1 MKRLKKLVSSILIT
15 MLTVA
20 TLGIISAVKA
30 ASAGPLY
37 LGIVSLRRSGYGY
50 QQGGASGK
58 VWKIAEYD
66 SENGKTADLSK
77 TIYCIKGGPG
87 FGSSDMATG
96 GVPTI
101 SKYTQKFNL
110 KDLASIPSTYSK
122 ILPTGT
128 NYNSLMWLLDNIY
141 IMPAAGTDNKTARE
155 AFLESKIPDEF
166 YEYVTD
172 DDIDVVQQLAI
183 WYFTNPSGDKYHYE
197 TTNLKVN
204 SIANVDSNYVS
215 IGDLAQYNGGDDG
228 RDREDAIEALFQY
241 YITNAKANSNYKSTN
256 NTTSP
261 IEIVKNNATMTK
273 VGSNYVAGP
282 YKINQLLNV
291 DYTLSATFTDIN
303 GKTITPTI
311 GIKNSSGNIVSTT
324 KSLKELVGQEFYL
337 SMPVSSNISGIK
349 MTVNTSYTSK
359 TVDYWSVADA
369 PTTEQ
374 PVVIVDETPFKFSD
388 TTSIVVPK
396 PFDLSLRKFITNING
411 TEITNRIP
419 QVDVSKLASGEAT
432 TATYNHPKNPLR
444 VAIGDEVT
452 YTIRV
457 YNEGEVDGY
466 VEEITD
472 HLPEQLE
479 FIVDDQVNIQY
490 GWKIASSS
498 DLKTIK
504 TEYLSKAKET
514 TDGANKISAFNGKT
528 LAYKDVKIKCRVVST
543 DPMPTKITNIA
554 DITRFTD
561 GDGNTVTDRDS
572 QANNVQLPTGKD
584 LENYRDSEINRGE
597 EYIPGQQDDD
607 DFEKLTLK
615 DFDLS
620 LRKFITGVN
629 GTAITNREPKVNVT
643 PLNNGGTTAIYNHP
657 KTPVSV
663 AIGDLVEYTIRVY
676 NEAEIDGYVEEI
688 TDHLPDQLEFVSGNA
703 TNTKYG
709 WVVDSTNSKI
719 IRTNYL
725 SKAKES
731 SAGSNKIKAFNGTT
745 LDYKDVKVVC
755 KVVSTDPMPTK
766 ITNIAD
772 ISNFT
777 DGNGNKVTDRDSQE
791 NNVNIPSD
799 LPGYK
804 DDEIGKDYVPGQ
816 QDDDDFEKLKIKE
829 FDLALR
835 KFITKLNDEE
845 ITSRIPQPD
854 VTKLAD
860 GTATTATYNH
870 PKNPI
875 DVTIGDIVEYT
886 IRVYNEGEVDGYV
899 QEITDHLPDQLEFV
913 ANDETNIKYGWT
925 VDGNNSKIIR
935 TKYLSKENDTAEG
948 ENKITSFN
956 GTTLDYKDV
965 KVVCKVIE
973 TKPMPTKITNIADIS
988 DFTDGNGN
996 KVKDRDSQENN
1007 VNIPS
1012 DLPGYKDDE
1021 IGKNYVPGQQ
1031 DDDDFEKLKIKEFD
1045 LALRKFI
1052 TKVNDENIS
1061 SRVPVVD
1068 ITQLKNGTATTATY
1082 DHPKTPIKVKIDDV
1096 VEYTI
1101 RVYNEGGV
1109 DGYVEEITD
1118 HLPDQLEFIADNE
1131 TNKKYGWSVDNQN
1144 SKVVKTTYLSKAN
1157 EKVAGEN
1164 KIPAFDGTTL
1174 SYKEVKI
1181 ACKVISTNPMPTKIT
1196 NIADIS
1202 DFTNGNGEKV
1212 KDRDSEENNVNIPS
1226 DLPGYKDDEIG
1237 KDYVPGQ
1244 QDDDDFEK
1252 LEVKPLEFDLA
1263 LRKFI
1268 TKVND
1273 EEITSRIP
1281 KVDITKLASGEATTA
1296 IYNHSKTPV
1305 EVAIDDIVEYTIRVY
1320 NEGEI
1325 DGYAEEIKD
1334 HLPDQLE
1341 LIADNE
1347 TNKAYG
1353 WTVDDQDSKVIK
1365 TTYLSKANEKVA
1377 GENKIPAFDG
1387 TTLSYKDVKVVCK
1400 VVETNQMPKKITN
1413 LADVSD
1419 FTDGDG
1425 NKVTDRDSEKD
1436 NVKIPE
1442 DRPGY
1447 KDDESNKD
1455 YVPGQ
1460 EDDDDFEKVTVAK
1473 FDLSLRKFITAVND
1487 TEITSRIPQVDVT
1500 PIKDG
1505 SGTTAKYDH
1514 PKDPVLVSNGNI
1526 VTYTIRVYN
1535 EGEIDGY
1542 ASEIK
1547 DDMPQGLKFLTDNK
1561 TNIEYRWKM
1570 LDKDGKETENLDE
1583 AVSIVTDY
1591 LSKEQEKT
1599 AGANLLKAFDG
1610 EKLDYRDVKVAFEVT
1625 EPNTSDRILI
1635 NQAQISKNTNKD
1647 GKDVK
1652 DQDSVPDKWNEGE
1665 DDQDIEKVKVQYFD
1679 LSLRKWVTQAIVTE
1693 NGEDKI
1699 IESGHKAEDDPED
1712 VVKVDLKKSKINK
1725 VTIKFRYK
1733 IRVKNE
1739 GNIAG
1744 YAKELKDYIPDGL
1757 KFVAEDNPLWKQID
1771 EKTIT
1776 TDQTKDILL
1785 QPGDTTEVEVLLT
1798 WINDS
1803 ENFGVMD
1810 NWAEISKDHNDFNSP
1825 DIDSTPDN
1833 NKKGEDDIDD
1843 APVSVGVQTGQIR
1856 TFTTIGLAVLVIL
1869 SSGVALIKKFVL

>member
-1 MKRLKKLVSSILIT
+1 MKKLIKLVSSILIT
-15 MLTVA
+15 MLTVT
-20 TLGIISAVKA
+20 TLGSISAVKA

-37 LGIVSLRRSGYGY
+37 LGIVSLRSSGYGY
-50 QQGGASGK
+50 QQTGDK

-66 SENGKTADLSK
+66 SQNGKTANLSK

-122 ILPTGT
+122 ILPTGS

-141 IMPAAGTDNKTARE
+141 IMPAIGTDNTTARE
-155 AFLESKIPDEF
+155 EFLKSKIPDKF

-183 WYFTNPSGDKYHYE
+183 WYFTNPEGKYHYA
-197 TTNLKVN
+197 TTNFKIN
-204 SIANVDSNYVS
+204 SIANVDSNYAS
-215 IGDLAQYNGGDDG
+215 MGDIFGDDG
-228 RDREDAIEALFQY
+228 WNREDAIEALFKY

-261 IEIVKNNATMTK
+261 IEIVKSNATMTK
-273 VGSNYVAGP
+273 EGNNYVAGP

-291 DYTLSATFTDIN
+291 DYTLNATFTDIN
-303 GKTITPTI
+303 ETTITPSI
-311 GIKNSSGNIVSTT
+311 GIKNINGTVTVTSKT
-324 KSLKELVGQEFYL
+324 LKELVGQEFYL
-337 SMPVSSNISGIK
+337 MMPTSSNISGIK

-374 PVVIVDETPFKFSD
+374 PVVIVNETPLKFSD

-419 QVDVSKLASGEAT
+419 QEDVSKLASGEAT
-432 TATYNHPKNPLR
+432 TATYNHPKTPLK
-444 VAIGDEVT
+444 VAIGDVVT

-457 YNEGEVDGY
+457 YNEGEIDGY

-472 HLPEQLE
+472 HLPDQLE
-479 FIVDDQVNIQY
+479 FIVDDQVNIEY
-490 GWKIASSS
+490 GWKIASST

-504 TEYLSKAKET
+504 TEYLSKANET

-528 LAYKDVKIKCRVVST
+528 LAYKDVKIKCRVVAT
-543 DPMPTKITNIA
+543 DPMADKITNIA
-554 DITRFTD
+554 DITKFTD
-561 GDGNTVTDRDS
+561 GNGNTVTDRDS
-572 QANNVQLPTGKD
+572 QENNVNLPNGKN

-615 DFDLS
+615 EFDLS

-629 GTAITNREPKVNVT
+629 GTAITNREPQVNVT
-643 PLNNGGTTAIYNHP
+643 PLKNSGTTAIYNHP

-688 TDHLPDQLEFVSGNA
+688 TDHLPDQLEFVAGNEI
-703 TNTKYG
+703 NTKYG
-709 WVVDSTNSKI
+709 WVVDSTNSKT

-725 SKAKES
+725 SKAKEAS
-731 SAGSNKIKAFNGTT
+731 EGANKIKAFDGEK

-772 ISNFT
+772 ITKFT
-777 DGNGNKVTDRDSQE
+777 DGNGNTVTDRDSQE

-835 KFITKLNDEE
+835 KFITKVNNTE
-845 ITSRIPQPD
+845 IKSRIPQVD
-854 VTKLAD
+854 
-860 GTATTATYNH
+860 TT
-870 PKNPI
+870 P
-875 DVTIGDIVEYT
+875 
-886 IRVYNEGEVDGYV
+886 
-899 QEITDHLPDQLEFV
+899 
-913 ANDETNIKYGWT
+913 
-925 VDGNNSKIIR
+925 
-935 TKYLSKENDTAEG
+935 
-948 ENKITSFN
+948 
-956 GTTLDYKDV
+956 
-965 KVVCKVIE
+965 
-973 TKPMPTKITNIADIS
+973 
-988 DFTDGNGN
+988 
-996 KVKDRDSQENN
+996 
-1007 VNIPS
+1007 
-1012 DLPGYKDDE
+1012 
-1021 IGKNYVPGQQ
+1021 
-1031 DDDDFEKLKIKEFD
+1031 
-1045 LALRKFI
+1045 
-1052 TKVNDENIS
+1052 
-1061 SRVPVVD
+1061 
-1068 ITQLKNGTATTATY
+1068 LKNGTGTTAIY
-1082 DHPKTPIKVKIDDV
+1082 NHSKEPVKVSLGAV

-1101 RVYNEGGV
+1101 RVYNEGQV
-1109 DGYVEEITD
+1109 DGYVEEIKD
-1118 HLPDQLEFIADNE
+1118 HLPDQLEFVKDNE
-1131 TNKKYGWSVDNQN
+1131 TNKKYGWTVDSTD
-1144 SKVVKTTYLSKAN
+1144 SKVIKTSYLSKEN

-1174 SYKEVKI
+1174 SYKEVKV
-1181 ACKVISTNPMPTKIT
+1181 ACKVVSTDPMPSKIT
-1196 NIADIS
+1196 NLADIS
-1202 DFTNGNGEKV
+1202 DFTDGE
-1212 KDRDSEENNVNIPS
+1212 
-1226 DLPGYKDDEIG
+1226 
-1237 KDYVPGQ
+1237 
-1244 QDDDDFEK
+1244 
-1252 LEVKPLEFDLA
+1252 
-1263 LRKFI
+1263 
-1268 TKVND
+1268 
-1273 EEITSRIP
+1273 
-1281 KVDITKLASGEATTA
+1281 
-1296 IYNHSKTPV
+1296 
-1305 EVAIDDIVEYTIRVY
+1305 
-1320 NEGEI
+1320 
-1325 DGYAEEIKD
+1325 
-1334 HLPDQLE
+1334 
-1341 LIADNE
+1341 
-1347 TNKAYG
+1347 
-1353 WTVDDQDSKVIK
+1353 
-1365 TTYLSKANEKVA
+1365 
-1377 GENKIPAFDG
+1377 
-1387 TTLSYKDVKVVCK
+1387 
-1400 VVETNQMPKKITN
+1400 
-1413 LADVSD
+1413 
-1419 FTDGDG
+1419 G
-1425 NKVTDRDSEKD
+1425 NKVTDRDSKED

-1447 KDDESNKD
+1447 KDDESKKD

-1460 EDDDDFEKVTVAK
+1460 EDDDDFEKVTLVK
-1473 FDLSLRKFITAVND
+1473 FDLSLRKFITAVNN

-1505 SGTTAKYDH
+1505 SSTTAKYDH

-1526 VTYTIRVYN
+1526 VTYTIRVFN
-1535 EGEIDGY
+1535 EGEMDGY

-1583 AVSIVTDY
+1583 AISIVTDY

-1635 NQAQISKNTNKD
+1635 NQAQISKDSDKD
-1647 GKDVK
+1647 GNDVT

-1693 NGEDKI
+1693 NGEEKI

-1744 YAKELKDYIPDGL
+1744 YAKELKDYIPNGL
-1757 KFVAEDNPLWKQID
+1757 KFVPEDNPLWKQID

-1785 QPGDTTEVEVLLT
+1785 QPGDTTEVEVVLT

-1843 APVSVGVQTGQIR
+1843 APVSVGVQTGQIK
-1856 TFTTIGLAVLVIL
+1856 TFTTISLAVLVIL
-1869 SSGVALIKKFVL
+1869 SSGVVLIKKFVL

>member
-1 MKRLKKLVSSILIT
+1 MKKFKKLVSSILIT

-20 TLGIISAVKA
+20 TLGSISAVKA

-37 LGIVSLRRSGYGY
+37 LGIVSLRRAGYGY
-50 QQGGASGK
+50 QQEGSK

-110 KDLASIPSTYSK
+110 KDLASIPSTYSR
-122 ILPTGT
+122 ILPTGS

-141 IMPAAGTDNKTARE
+141 IMPAIGTDNTTARE
-155 AFLESKIPDEF
+155 EFLKSKIPNEL
-166 YEYVTD
+166 YELITD
-172 DDIDVVQQLAI
+172 DDIDAVQQLAI

-197 TTNLKVN
+197 TSNFKIN
-204 SIANVDSNYVS
+204 SIANVDSNYAS
-215 IGDLAQYNGGDDG
+215 MGDIFGDDG
-228 RDREDAIEALFQY
+228 WDREDAIEALFQY

-261 IEIVKNNATMTK
+261 IEIVKSNATMTK

-291 DYTLSATFTDIN
+291 DYTLNATFTDIN
-303 GKTITPTI
+303 GTTITPSI
-311 GIKNSSGNIVSTT
+311 GIKDVSENVTATT
-324 KSLKELVGQEFYL
+324 KTLKELVGQEFYL
-337 SMPVSSNISGIK
+337 IMPTSSNISGIK

-359 TVDYWSVADA
+359 TVDYWSVVDA

-374 PVVIVDETPFKFSD
+374 PVVIVNETPLNFSD

-432 TATYNHPKNPLR
+432 TATYNHPKTPLK
-444 VAIGDEVT
+444 VAIGDVVT

-457 YNEGEVDGY
+457 YNEGDIDGY

-472 HLPEQLE
+472 HLPDQLE
-479 FIVDDQVNIQY
+479 FIVDDQVNIEN
-490 GWKIASSS
+490 GWKIASST

-504 TEYLSKAKET
+504 TEYLSKANET
-514 TDGANKISAFNGKT
+514 TDGANKISAFNGTT
-528 LAYKDVKIKCRVVST
+528 LAYKDVKIKCRVVAT
-543 DPMPTKITNIA
+543 DPMADKITNIA
-554 DITRFTD
+554 DITKFTD

-572 QANNVQLPTGKD
+572 QENNVNLPTGKD
-584 LENYRDSEINRGE
+584 LENYKDSEINRGE

-615 DFDLS
+615 EFDLS

-629 GTAITNREPKVNVT
+629 GTVITNREPQVNVT
-643 PLNNGGTTAIYNHP
+643 PLKNGGTTATYNHP

-688 TDHLPDQLEFVSGNA
+688 TDHLPDQLEFVTGNEI
-703 TNTKYG
+703 NTKYG

-725 SKAKES
+725 SKAKEAS
-731 SAGSNKIKAFNGTT
+731 EGANKIKAFDGTK
-745 LDYKDVKVVC
+745 LDYKDVKVIC
-755 KVVSTDPMPTK
+755 KVVSTNPMPTK

-772 ISNFT
+772 ITKFT
-777 DGNGNKVTDRDSQE
+777 DGNGNTVTDRDSQE

-854 VTKLAD
+854 VSKLAD

-870 PKNPI
+870 PK
-875 DVTIGDIVEYT
+875 
-886 IRVYNEGEVDGYV
+886 
-899 QEITDHLPDQLEFV
+899 
-913 ANDETNIKYGWT
+913 
-925 VDGNNSKIIR
+925 
-935 TKYLSKENDTAEG
+935 
-948 ENKITSFN
+948 
-956 GTTLDYKDV
+956 
-965 KVVCKVIE
+965 
-973 TKPMPTKITNIADIS
+973 
-988 DFTDGNGN
+988 
-996 KVKDRDSQENN
+996 
-1007 VNIPS
+1007 
-1012 DLPGYKDDE
+1012 
-1021 IGKNYVPGQQ
+1021 
-1031 DDDDFEKLKIKEFD
+1031 
-1045 LALRKFI
+1045 
-1052 TKVNDENIS
+1052 
-1061 SRVPVVD
+1061 
-1068 ITQLKNGTATTATY
+1068 
-1082 DHPKTPIKVKIDDV
+1082 TPISVAIGDV

-1101 RVYNEGGV
+1101 RVYNEAEV

-1118 HLPDQLEFIADNE
+1118 HLPDQLEFIAGNE
-1131 TNKKYGWSVDNQN
+1131 TNTKYGWTVDSNN
-1144 SKVVKTTYLSKAN
+1144 SKIIKTKYLSKAN
-1157 EKVAGEN
+1157 ETAEGDN
-1164 KIPAFDGTTL
+1164 KIKAFDGTKL
-1174 SYKEVKI
+1174 DYKDVKVV
-1181 ACKVISTNPMPTKIT
+1181 CKVVSTDPMPTKIT
-1196 NIADIS
+1196 NIADITK
-1202 DFTNGNGEKV
+1202 FTDGNGNTV
-1212 KDRDSEENNVNIPS
+1212 TDRDSQENNVNIPS

-1252 LEVKPLEFDLA
+1252 LKIKEFDLA

-1268 TKVND
+1268 TKVNNT
-1273 EEITSRIP
+1273 EIKSRIP
-1281 KVDITKLASGEATTA
+1281 QVDTTPLKNGTGTTA
-1296 IYNHSKTPV
+1296 IYNHSKEPV
-1305 EVAIDDIVEYTIRVY
+1305 KVSLGAVVEYIIRVY
-1320 NEGEI
+1320 NEGQV
-1325 DGYAEEIKD
+1325 DGYVEEIKD

-1341 LIADNE
+1341 FIKDNE
-1347 TNKAYG
+1347 TNKKYG
-1353 WTVDDQDSKVIK
+1353 WTVDSTDSKVIK
-1365 TTYLSKANEKVA
+1365 TSYLSKANEKVA

-1387 TTLSYKDVKVVCK
+1387 TTLSYKEVKVDCK
-1400 VVETNQMPKKITN
+1400 VVSTDPMPSKITN
-1413 LADVSD
+1413 LADISD
-1419 FTDGDG
+1419 FTDGEG
-1425 NKVTDRDSEKD
+1425 NKVTDRDSKED

-1447 KDDESNKD
+1447 KDDESKKD

-1460 EDDDDFEKVTVAK
+1460 EDDDDFEKVTLVK
-1473 FDLSLRKFITAVND
+1473 FDLSLRKFITAVNN

-1505 SGTTAKYDH
+1505 SSTTAKYDH

-1526 VTYTIRVYN
+1526 VTYTIRVFN
-1535 EGEIDGY
+1535 EGEMDGY

-1635 NQAQISKNTNKD
+1635 NQAQISKDSDKD
-1647 GKDVK
+1647 GNDVT

-1679 LSLRKWVTQAIVTE
+1679 LSLRKWVTQAIVSE
-1693 NGEDKI
+1693 NGEEKI

-1744 YAKELKDYIPDGL
+1744 YAKELKDYIPNGL
-1757 KFVAEDNPLWKQID
+1757 KFVPEDNPLWKQID

-1785 QPGDTTEVEVLLT
+1785 QPGDTTEVEVVLT

-1843 APVSVGVQTGQIR
+1843 APVSVGVQTGQIK
-1856 TFTTIGLAVLVIL
+1856 TFTTISLAVLVIL
-1869 SSGVALIKKFVL
+1869 SSGVVLIKKFVL

>member
-1 MKRLKKLVSSILIT
+1 MKKFKKLVSIILIT

-20 TLGIISAVKA
+20 TLGSISAVKA

-37 LGIVSLRRSGYGY
+37 LGIVSLRRAGYGY
-50 QQGGASGK
+50 QQEGSK

-122 ILPTGT
+122 ILPTGS

-141 IMPAAGTDNKTARE
+141 IMPAIGTDNTTARE
-155 AFLESKIPDEF
+155 EFLKSKIPNELYDLI
-166 YEYVTD
+166 TD
-172 DDIDVVQQLAI
+172 DDIDAVQQLAI

-197 TTNLKVN
+197 TSNFKIN
-204 SIANVDSNYVS
+204 SIANVDSNYAS
-215 IGDLAQYNGGDDG
+215 MGDIFGDDG
-228 RDREDAIEALFQY
+228 WDREDAIEALFQY

-261 IEIVKNNATMTK
+261 IEIVKSNATMTK

-291 DYTLSATFTDIN
+291 DYTLNATFTDIN
-303 GKTITPTI
+303 GTTITPSI
-311 GIKNSSGNIVSTT
+311 GIKDVSGNVTATT
-324 KSLKELVGQEFYL
+324 KTLKELVGQEFYL
-337 SMPVSSNISGIK
+337 IMPTSSNISGIK

-374 PVVIVDETPFKFSD
+374 PVVIVNETPLNFSD
-388 TTSIVVPK
+388 ATSIVVPK

-432 TATYNHPKNPLR
+432 TATYNHTKTPLK
-444 VAIGDEVT
+444 VAIGDVVT

-457 YNEGEVDGY
+457 YNEGDIDGY

-472 HLPEQLE
+472 HLPDQLE
-479 FIVDDQVNIQY
+479 FIVDDQVNIEY
-490 GWKIASSS
+490 GWKIASST

-504 TEYLSKAKET
+504 TEYLSKANET
-514 TDGANKISAFNGKT
+514 TDGANKISAFNGTT
-528 LAYKDVKIKCRVVST
+528 LAYKDVKIKCRVVAT
-543 DPMPTKITNIA
+543 DPMADKITNIA
-554 DITRFTD
+554 DITKFTD

-572 QANNVQLPTGKD
+572 QENNVNLPTGKN

-615 DFDLS
+615 EFDLS

-629 GTAITNREPKVNVT
+629 GTAITNREPQVNVT
-643 PLNNGGTTAIYNHP
+643 PLKNGGTTAIYNHP

-688 TDHLPDQLEFVSGNA
+688 TDHLPDQLEFVTGNEI
-703 TNTKYG
+703 NTKYG

-725 SKAKES
+725 SKAKETS
-731 SAGSNKIKAFNGTT
+731 EGANKIKAFDGTK

-772 ISNFT
+772 ITKFT
-777 DGNGNKVTDRDSQE
+777 DGNGNTVTDRDSQE

-854 VTKLAD
+854 VSKLAD

-870 PKNPI
+870 PK
-875 DVTIGDIVEYT
+875 
-886 IRVYNEGEVDGYV
+886 
-899 QEITDHLPDQLEFV
+899 
-913 ANDETNIKYGWT
+913 
-925 VDGNNSKIIR
+925 
-935 TKYLSKENDTAEG
+935 
-948 ENKITSFN
+948 
-956 GTTLDYKDV
+956 
-965 KVVCKVIE
+965 
-973 TKPMPTKITNIADIS
+973 
-988 DFTDGNGN
+988 
-996 KVKDRDSQENN
+996 
-1007 VNIPS
+1007 
-1012 DLPGYKDDE
+1012 
-1021 IGKNYVPGQQ
+1021 
-1031 DDDDFEKLKIKEFD
+1031 
-1045 LALRKFI
+1045 
-1052 TKVNDENIS
+1052 
-1061 SRVPVVD
+1061 
-1068 ITQLKNGTATTATY
+1068 
-1082 DHPKTPIKVKIDDV
+1082 TPISVAIGDV

-1101 RVYNEGGV
+1101 RVYNEAEV

-1118 HLPDQLEFIADNE
+1118 HLPDQLEFVAGNE
-1131 TNKKYGWSVDNQN
+1131 TNTKYGWTVDSNN
-1144 SKVVKTTYLSKAN
+1144 SKIIKTKYLSKAN
-1157 EKVAGEN
+1157 ETTEGDN
-1164 KIPAFDGTTL
+1164 KIKAFDGTKL
-1174 SYKEVKI
+1174 DYKDVKVV
-1181 ACKVISTNPMPTKIT
+1181 CKVVSTDPMPTKIT
-1196 NIADIS
+1196 NIADITK
-1202 DFTNGNGEKV
+1202 FTDGNGNTV
-1212 KDRDSEENNVNIPS
+1212 TDRDSQENNVNIPS

-1252 LEVKPLEFDLA
+1252 LKIKEFDLA

-1268 TKVND
+1268 TKVNNT
-1273 EEITSRIP
+1273 EIKSRIP
-1281 KVDITKLASGEATTA
+1281 QVDTTPLKNGTGTTA
-1296 IYNHSKTPV
+1296 IYNHSKEPV
-1305 EVAIDDIVEYTIRVY
+1305 KVSLGAVVEYTIRVY
-1320 NEGEI
+1320 NEGQV
-1325 DGYAEEIKD
+1325 DGYVEEIKD

-1341 LIADNE
+1341 FIKDNE
-1347 TNKAYG
+1347 TNKKYG
-1353 WTVDDQDSKVIK
+1353 WTVDSTDSKVIK
-1365 TTYLSKANEKVA
+1365 TSYLCKANEKVA

-1387 TTLSYKDVKVVCK
+1387 TTLSYKEVKVACK
-1400 VVETNQMPKKITN
+1400 VVSTDPMPSKITN
-1413 LADVSD
+1413 LADISD
-1419 FTDGDG
+1419 FTDGEG
-1425 NKVTDRDSEKD
+1425 NKVTDRDSKED

-1447 KDDESNKD
+1447 KDDESKKD

-1460 EDDDDFEKVTVAK
+1460 EDDDDFEKVTLVK
-1473 FDLSLRKFITAVND
+1473 FDLSLRKFITAVNN

-1505 SGTTAKYDH
+1505 SSTTAKYDH

-1526 VTYTIRVYN
+1526 VTYTIRVFN
-1535 EGEIDGY
+1535 EGEMDGY

-1635 NQAQISKNTNKD
+1635 NQAQISKDSDKD
-1647 GKDVK
+1647 GNDVT

-1693 NGEDKI
+1693 NGEEKI

-1744 YAKELKDYIPDGL
+1744 YAKELKDYIPNGL
-1757 KFVAEDNPLWKQID
+1757 KFVPEDNPLWKQID

-1785 QPGDTTEVEVLLT
+1785 QPGDTTEVEVVLT

-1843 APVSVGVQTGQIR
+1843 APVSVGVQTGQIK

-1869 SSGVALIKKFVL
+1869 SSGVVLIKKFVL

>member
-1 MKRLKKLVSSILIT
+1 MKKFKKLVSSILIT

-20 TLGIISAVKA
+20 TLGSISAVKA

-37 LGIVSLRRSGYGY
+37 LGIVSLRRAGYGY
-50 QQGGASGK
+50 QQEGSK

-122 ILPTGT
+122 ILPTGS

-141 IMPAAGTDNKTARE
+141 IMPAIGTDNTTARE
-155 AFLESKIPDEF
+155 EFLKSKIPNEL
-166 YEYVTD
+166 YELVTD
-172 DDIDVVQQLAI
+172 DDIDAVQQLAI

-197 TTNLKVN
+197 TSNFKIN
-204 SIANVDSNYVS
+204 SIANVDSNYAS
-215 IGDLAQYNGGDDG
+215 MGDIFGDDG
-228 RDREDAIEALFQY
+228 WDREDAIEALFQY
-241 YITNAKANSNYKSTN
+241 YITNAKANSSYQSTN

-261 IEIVKNNATMTK
+261 IEIVKSNAKMFK
-273 VGSNYVAGP
+273 VRDNYIAGP

-291 DYTLSATFTDIN
+291 DYTLNATFTDMD
-303 GKTITPTI
+303 GTPITPRIAYRDLDDTTDIPSTGDGTI
-311 GIKNSSGNIVSTT
+311 LATSEA
-324 KSLKELVGQEFYL
+324 LKELVGQEFYL
-337 SMPVSSNISGIK
+337 MMPTSSNISGIK

-374 PVVIVDETPFKFSD
+374 PVVIANETPLNFSD

-432 TATYNHPKNPLR
+432 TATYNHPKTPLK
-444 VAIGDEVT
+444 VAIGDVVT

-457 YNEGEVDGY
+457 YNEGDIDGY

-479 FIVDDQVNIQY
+479 FIVNDQVNIEY
-490 GWKIASSS
+490 GWKIASST

-504 TEYLSKAKET
+504 TEYLSKANET
-514 TDGANKISAFNGKT
+514 TDGANKISAFNGTT
-528 LAYKDVKIKCRVVST
+528 LAYKDVKIKCRVVAT
-543 DPMPTKITNIA
+543 EPMADKITNIA
-554 DITRFTD
+554 DITKFTD

-572 QANNVQLPTGKD
+572 QENNVNLPTGKD

-615 DFDLS
+615 EFDLS

-629 GTAITNREPKVNVT
+629 GTAITNREPQVNVT
-643 PLNNGGTTAIYNHP
+643 PLKNGGTTAIYNHP

-688 TDHLPDQLEFVSGNA
+688 TDHLPDQLEFVAGNE

-725 SKAKES
+725 SKAKEAS
-731 SAGSNKIKAFNGTT
+731 EGANKIKAFDGEK

-755 KVVSTDPMPTK
+755 KVVTTDPMPTK

-772 ISNFT
+772 ITKFT
-777 DGNGNKVTDRDSQE
+777 DGNGNTVTDRDSQE

-854 VTKLAD
+854 VSKLAD

-870 PKNPI
+870 PK
-875 DVTIGDIVEYT
+875 
-886 IRVYNEGEVDGYV
+886 
-899 QEITDHLPDQLEFV
+899 
-913 ANDETNIKYGWT
+913 
-925 VDGNNSKIIR
+925 
-935 TKYLSKENDTAEG
+935 
-948 ENKITSFN
+948 
-956 GTTLDYKDV
+956 
-965 KVVCKVIE
+965 
-973 TKPMPTKITNIADIS
+973 
-988 DFTDGNGN
+988 
-996 KVKDRDSQENN
+996 
-1007 VNIPS
+1007 
-1012 DLPGYKDDE
+1012 
-1021 IGKNYVPGQQ
+1021 
-1031 DDDDFEKLKIKEFD
+1031 
-1045 LALRKFI
+1045 
-1052 TKVNDENIS
+1052 
-1061 SRVPVVD
+1061 
-1068 ITQLKNGTATTATY
+1068 
-1082 DHPKTPIKVKIDDV
+1082 TPISVAIGDV

-1101 RVYNEGGV
+1101 RVYNEAEV

-1118 HLPDQLEFIADNE
+1118 HLPDQLEFIAGNE
-1131 TNKKYGWSVDNQN
+1131 INTKYGWVVDSTN
-1144 SKVVKTTYLSKAN
+1144 SKIIKTNYLSKAK
-1157 EKVAGEN
+1157 EASEGAN
-1164 KIPAFDGTTL
+1164 KIKAFDGEKL
-1174 SYKEVKI
+1174 DYKDVKVV
-1181 ACKVISTNPMPTKIT
+1181 CKVVTTDPMPTKIT
-1196 NIADIS
+1196 NIADITK
-1202 DFTNGNGEKV
+1202 FTDGNGNTV
-1212 KDRDSEENNVNIPS
+1212 TDRDSQENNVNIPS

-1252 LEVKPLEFDLA
+1252 LKIKEFDLA

-1268 TKVND
+1268 TKVNNT
-1273 EEITSRIP
+1273 EIKSRIP
-1281 KVDITKLASGEATTA
+1281 QVDTTPLKNGTGTTA
-1296 IYNHSKTPV
+1296 IYNHSKEPV
-1305 EVAIDDIVEYTIRVY
+1305 KVSLGAVVEYTIRVY
-1320 NEGEI
+1320 NEGQV
-1325 DGYAEEIKD
+1325 DGYVEEIKD

-1341 LIADNE
+1341 FIKDNE
-1347 TNKAYG
+1347 TNKKYG
-1353 WTVDDQDSKVIK
+1353 WTVDSTDSKVIK
-1365 TTYLSKANEKVA
+1365 TSYLSKANEKVA

-1387 TTLSYKDVKVVCK
+1387 TTLSYKEVKVACK
-1400 VVETNQMPKKITN
+1400 VVSTDPMPSKITN
-1413 LADVSD
+1413 LADISD
-1419 FTDGDG
+1419 FTDGEG
-1425 NKVTDRDSEKD
+1425 NKVTDRDSKED

-1447 KDDESNKD
+1447 KDDESKKD

-1460 EDDDDFEKVTVAK
+1460 EDDDDFEKVTLVK
-1473 FDLSLRKFITAVND
+1473 FDLSLRKFITAVNN

-1505 SGTTAKYDH
+1505 SSTTAKYDH

-1526 VTYTIRVYN
+1526 VTYTIRVFN
-1535 EGEIDGY
+1535 EGEMDGY

-1635 NQAQISKNTNKD
+1635 NQAQISKDSDKD
-1647 GKDVK
+1647 GNDVT

-1744 YAKELKDYIPDGL
+1744 YAKELKDYIPNGL
-1757 KFVAEDNPLWKQID
+1757 KFVPEDNPLWKQID

-1785 QPGDTTEVEVLLT
+1785 QPGDTTEVEVVLT

-1843 APVSVGVQTGQIR
+1843 APVSVGVQTGQIK
-1856 TFTTIGLAVLVIL
+1856 TFTTISLAVLVIL
-1869 SSGVALIKKFVL
+1869 SSGVVLIKKFVL

>member
-1 MKRLKKLVSSILIT
+1 MKKLKKLVSSILIT

-20 TLGIISAVKA
+20 TLGSISAVKA

-50 QQGGASGK
+50 QQEGSK

-122 ILPTGT
+122 ILPTGS

-141 IMPAAGTDNKTARE
+141 IMPAIGTDNTTARE
-155 AFLESKIPDEF
+155 EFLKSKIPNELYDLI
-166 YEYVTD
+166 TD
-172 DDIDVVQQLAI
+172 DDIDAVQQLAI

-197 TTNLKVN
+197 TSNFKIN
-204 SIANVDSNYVS
+204 SIANVDSNYAS
-215 IGDLAQYNGGDDG
+215 MGDIFGDDG
-228 RDREDAIEALFQY
+228 WDREDAIEALFQY

-261 IEIVKNNATMTK
+261 IEIVKSNATMTK

-282 YKINQLLNV
+282 YKINQLLNI
-291 DYTLSATFTDIN
+291 DYTLNATFTDIN
-303 GKTITPTI
+303 GTTITPSI
-311 GIKNSSGNIVSTT
+311 GIKDVSGNVTATT
-324 KSLKELVGQEFYL
+324 KTLKELVGQEFYL
-337 SMPVSSNISGIK
+337 IMPTSSNISGIK

-374 PVVIVDETPFKFSD
+374 PVVIVNETPLNFSD

-432 TATYNHPKNPLR
+432 TATYNHPKTPLK
-444 VAIGDEVT
+444 VAIGDVVT

-457 YNEGEVDGY
+457 YNEGDIDGY

-479 FIVDDQVNIQY
+479 FIVDDQVNIEY
-490 GWKIASSS
+490 GWKIASST

-504 TEYLSKAKET
+504 TEYLSKANET
-514 TDGANKISAFNGKT
+514 TDGANKISAFNGTT
-528 LAYKDVKIKCRVVST
+528 LAYKDVKIKCRVVAT
-543 DPMPTKITNIA
+543 EPMADKITNIA
-554 DITRFTD
+554 DITKFTD

-572 QANNVQLPTGKD
+572 QENNVNLPTGKD
-584 LENYRDSEINRGE
+584 LENYKDSEINRGE

-615 DFDLS
+615 EFDLS

-629 GTAITNREPKVNVT
+629 GTAITNREPQVNVT
-643 PLNNGGTTAIYNHP
+643 PLKNGGTTAIYNHP

-688 TDHLPDQLEFVSGNA
+688 TDHLPDQLEFVAGNE
-703 TNTKYG
+703 TNSKYG

-725 SKAKES
+725 SKAKEAS
-731 SAGSNKIKAFNGTT
+731 EGANKIKAFDGTK

-772 ISNFT
+772 ITKFT
-777 DGNGNKVTDRDSQE
+777 DGNGNTVTDRDSQE

-835 KFITKLNDEE
+835 KFITKVNNTE
-845 ITSRIPQPD
+845 IKSRIPQVD
-854 VTKLAD
+854 
-860 GTATTATYNH
+860 TT
-870 PKNPI
+870 P
-875 DVTIGDIVEYT
+875 
-886 IRVYNEGEVDGYV
+886 
-899 QEITDHLPDQLEFV
+899 
-913 ANDETNIKYGWT
+913 
-925 VDGNNSKIIR
+925 
-935 TKYLSKENDTAEG
+935 
-948 ENKITSFN
+948 
-956 GTTLDYKDV
+956 
-965 KVVCKVIE
+965 
-973 TKPMPTKITNIADIS
+973 
-988 DFTDGNGN
+988 
-996 KVKDRDSQENN
+996 
-1007 VNIPS
+1007 
-1012 DLPGYKDDE
+1012 
-1021 IGKNYVPGQQ
+1021 
-1031 DDDDFEKLKIKEFD
+1031 
-1045 LALRKFI
+1045 
-1052 TKVNDENIS
+1052 
-1061 SRVPVVD
+1061 
-1068 ITQLKNGTATTATY
+1068 LKNGTGTTAIY
-1082 DHPKTPIKVKIDDV
+1082 NHSKEPVKVSLGAV

-1101 RVYNEGGV
+1101 RVYNEGQV
-1109 DGYVEEITD
+1109 DGYVEEIKD
-1118 HLPDQLEFIADNE
+1118 HLPDQLEFIKDNE
-1131 TNKKYGWSVDNQN
+1131 TNKKYGWTVDSTD
-1144 SKVVKTTYLSKAN
+1144 SKVIKTSYLSKAN

-1174 SYKEVKI
+1174 SYKEVKV
-1181 ACKVISTNPMPTKIT
+1181 ACKVVSTDPMPSKIT
-1196 NIADIS
+1196 NLADIS
-1202 DFTNGNGEKV
+1202 DFTDGE
-1212 KDRDSEENNVNIPS
+1212 
-1226 DLPGYKDDEIG
+1226 
-1237 KDYVPGQ
+1237 
-1244 QDDDDFEK
+1244 
-1252 LEVKPLEFDLA
+1252 
-1263 LRKFI
+1263 
-1268 TKVND
+1268 
-1273 EEITSRIP
+1273 
-1281 KVDITKLASGEATTA
+1281 
-1296 IYNHSKTPV
+1296 
-1305 EVAIDDIVEYTIRVY
+1305 
-1320 NEGEI
+1320 
-1325 DGYAEEIKD
+1325 
-1334 HLPDQLE
+1334 
-1341 LIADNE
+1341 
-1347 TNKAYG
+1347 
-1353 WTVDDQDSKVIK
+1353 
-1365 TTYLSKANEKVA
+1365 
-1377 GENKIPAFDG
+1377 
-1387 TTLSYKDVKVVCK
+1387 
-1400 VVETNQMPKKITN
+1400 
-1413 LADVSD
+1413 
-1419 FTDGDG
+1419 G
-1425 NKVTDRDSEKD
+1425 NKVTDRDSKED

-1447 KDDESNKD
+1447 KDDESKKD

-1460 EDDDDFEKVTVAK
+1460 EDDDDFEKVTLVK
-1473 FDLSLRKFITAVND
+1473 FDLSLRKFITAVNN

-1505 SGTTAKYDH
+1505 SSTTAKYDH

-1526 VTYTIRVYN
+1526 VTYTIRVFN
-1535 EGEIDGY
+1535 EGEMDGY

-1635 NQAQISKNTNKD
+1635 NQAQISKDSDKD
-1647 GKDVK
+1647 GNDVT

-1744 YAKELKDYIPDGL
+1744 YAKELKDYIPTGL
-1757 KFVAEDNPLWKQID
+1757 KFVPEDNPLWKQID

-1785 QPGDTTEVEVLLT
+1785 QPGDTTEVEVVLT

-1843 APVSVGVQTGQIR
+1843 APVSVGVQTGQIK
-1856 TFTTIGLAVLVIL
+1856 TFTTISLAVLVIL
-1869 SSGVALIKKFVL
+1869 SSGVVLIKKFVL

>member
-1 MKRLKKLVSSILIT
+1 MKKFKKLVSSILIT

-20 TLGIISAVKA
+20 TLGSISAVKA

-37 LGIVSLRRSGYGY
+37 LGIVSLRRAGYGY
-50 QQGGASGK
+50 QQEGSK

-122 ILPTGT
+122 ILPTGS

-141 IMPAAGTDNKTARE
+141 IMPAIGTDNTTARE
-155 AFLESKIPDEF
+155 EFLKSKIPNEL
-166 YEYVTD
+166 YGLITD
-172 DDIDVVQQLAI
+172 DDIDAVQQLAI

-197 TTNLKVN
+197 TSNFKIN
-204 SIANVDSNYVS
+204 SIANVDSNYAS
-215 IGDLAQYNGGDDG
+215 MGDIFGDDG
-228 RDREDAIEALFQY
+228 WDREDAIEALFQY

-261 IEIVKNNATMTK
+261 IEIVKSNATMTK

-291 DYTLSATFTDIN
+291 DYTLNATFTDIN
-303 GKTITPTI
+303 GTTITPSI
-311 GIKNSSGNIVSTT
+311 GIKDVSGNVTATT
-324 KSLKELVGQEFYL
+324 KTLKELVGQEFYL
-337 SMPVSSNISGIK
+337 IMPTSSNISGIK

-374 PVVIVDETPFKFSD
+374 PVVIVNETPLNFSD
-388 TTSIVVPK
+388 ATSIVVPK

-432 TATYNHPKNPLR
+432 TATYNHTKTPLK
-444 VAIGDEVT
+444 VAIGDVVT

-457 YNEGEVDGY
+457 YNEGDIDGY

-472 HLPEQLE
+472 HLPDQLE
-479 FIVDDQVNIQY
+479 FIVDDQVNIEY
-490 GWKIASSS
+490 GWKIASST

-504 TEYLSKAKET
+504 TEYLSKANET
-514 TDGANKISAFNGKT
+514 TDGANKISAFNGTT
-528 LAYKDVKIKCRVVST
+528 LAYKDVKIKCRVVAT
-543 DPMPTKITNIA
+543 DPMADKITNIA
-554 DITRFTD
+554 DITKFTD

-572 QANNVQLPTGKD
+572 QENNVNLPTGKD
-584 LENYRDSEINRGE
+584 LENYKDSEINRGE

-615 DFDLS
+615 EFDLS

-629 GTAITNREPKVNVT
+629 GTAITNREPQVNVT
-643 PLNNGGTTAIYNHP
+643 PLKNGGTTAIYNHP

-688 TDHLPDQLEFVSGNA
+688 TDHLPDQLEFVAGNEI
-703 TNTKYG
+703 NTKYG

-725 SKAKES
+725 SKAKEAS
-731 SAGSNKIKAFNGTT
+731 EGANKIKAFDGTK

-755 KVVSTDPMPTK
+755 KVISTDPMPTK

-772 ISNFT
+772 ITKFT

-854 VTKLAD
+854 VSKLAD

-870 PKNPI
+870 PK
-875 DVTIGDIVEYT
+875 
-886 IRVYNEGEVDGYV
+886 
-899 QEITDHLPDQLEFV
+899 
-913 ANDETNIKYGWT
+913 
-925 VDGNNSKIIR
+925 
-935 TKYLSKENDTAEG
+935 
-948 ENKITSFN
+948 
-956 GTTLDYKDV
+956 
-965 KVVCKVIE
+965 
-973 TKPMPTKITNIADIS
+973 
-988 DFTDGNGN
+988 
-996 KVKDRDSQENN
+996 
-1007 VNIPS
+1007 
-1012 DLPGYKDDE
+1012 
-1021 IGKNYVPGQQ
+1021 
-1031 DDDDFEKLKIKEFD
+1031 
-1045 LALRKFI
+1045 
-1052 TKVNDENIS
+1052 
-1061 SRVPVVD
+1061 
-1068 ITQLKNGTATTATY
+1068 
-1082 DHPKTPIKVKIDDV
+1082 TPISVAIGDV

-1101 RVYNEGGV
+1101 RVYNEAEV

-1118 HLPDQLEFIADNE
+1118 HLPDQLEFVAGNE
-1131 TNKKYGWSVDNQN
+1131 TNTKYGWTVDSNN
-1144 SKVVKTTYLSKAN
+1144 SKIIKTKYLSKAN
-1157 EKVAGEN
+1157 ETTEGDN
-1164 KIPAFDGTTL
+1164 KIKAFDGTKL
-1174 SYKEVKI
+1174 DYKDVKVV
-1181 ACKVISTNPMPTKIT
+1181 CKVVSTDPMPTKIT
-1196 NIADIS
+1196 NIADITK
-1202 DFTNGNGEKV
+1202 FTDGNGNTV
-1212 KDRDSEENNVNIPS
+1212 TDRDSQENNVNIPS

-1252 LEVKPLEFDLA
+1252 LKIKEFDLA

-1268 TKVND
+1268 TKVNNT
-1273 EEITSRIP
+1273 EIKSRIP
-1281 KVDITKLASGEATTA
+1281 QVDTTPLKNGTGTTA
-1296 IYNHSKTPV
+1296 IYNHSKEPV
-1305 EVAIDDIVEYTIRVY
+1305 KVSLGAVVEYTIRVY
-1320 NEGEI
+1320 NEGQVN
-1325 DGYAEEIKD
+1325 GYVEEIKD

-1341 LIADNE
+1341 FIKDNE
-1347 TNKAYG
+1347 TNKKYG
-1353 WTVDDQDSKVIK
+1353 WIVDSTDSKVIK
-1365 TTYLSKANEKVA
+1365 TSYLCKANEKVA

-1387 TTLSYKDVKVVCK
+1387 TTLSYKEVKVACK
-1400 VVETNQMPKKITN
+1400 VVSTDPMPSKITN
-1413 LADVSD
+1413 LADISD
-1419 FTDGDG
+1419 FTDGEG
-1425 NKVTDRDSEKD
+1425 NKVTDRDSKED

-1447 KDDESNKD
+1447 KDDESKKD

-1460 EDDDDFEKVTVAK
+1460 EDDDDFEKVTLVK
-1473 FDLSLRKFITAVND
+1473 FDLSLRKFITAVNN

-1505 SGTTAKYDH
+1505 SSTTAKYDH

-1526 VTYTIRVYN
+1526 VTYTIRVFN
-1535 EGEIDGY
+1535 EGEMDGY

-1570 LDKDGKETENLDE
+1570 LDKDGKETEKLDE

-1635 NQAQISKNTNKD
+1635 NQAQISKDSDKD
-1647 GKDVK
+1647 GNDVT

-1693 NGEDKI
+1693 NGEEKI

-1744 YAKELKDYIPDGL
+1744 YAKELKDYIPNGL
-1757 KFVAEDNPLWKQID
+1757 KFVPEDNPLWKQID

-1785 QPGDTTEVEVLLT
+1785 QPGDTTEVEVVLT

-1843 APVSVGVQTGQIR
+1843 APVSVGVQTGQIK

-1869 SSGVALIKKFVL
+1869 SSGVVLIKKFVL

>member
-1 MKRLKKLVSSILIT
+1 MKKFKKLVSSILIT

-20 TLGIISAVKA
+20 TLGSISAVKA

-37 LGIVSLRRSGYGY
+37 LGIVSLRRAGYGY
-50 QQGGASGK
+50 QQEGSK

-66 SENGKTADLSK
+66 SENGRTANLSK

-122 ILPTGT
+122 ILPTGS

-141 IMPAAGTDNKTARE
+141 IMPAIGTDNTTARE
-155 AFLESKIPDEF
+155 EFLKSKIPNEL
-166 YEYVTD
+166 YELITD
-172 DDIDVVQQLAI
+172 DDIDAVQQLAI

-197 TTNLKVN
+197 TSNFKIN
-204 SIANVDSNYVS
+204 SIANVDSNYAS
-215 IGDLAQYNGGDDG
+215 MGDIFGDDG
-228 RDREDAIEALFQY
+228 WDREDAIEALFQY

-261 IEIVKNNATMTK
+261 IEIVKSNATMTK

-291 DYTLSATFTDIN
+291 DYTLNATFTDIN
-303 GKTITPTI
+303 GTTITPSI
-311 GIKNSSGNIVSTT
+311 GIKDVSGNVTATT
-324 KSLKELVGQEFYL
+324 KTLKELVGQEFYL
-337 SMPVSSNISGIK
+337 IMPTSSNISGIK

-374 PVVIVDETPFKFSD
+374 PVVIVNETPLNFSD
-388 TTSIVVPK
+388 ATSIVVPK

-432 TATYNHPKNPLR
+432 TATYNHTKTPLK
-444 VAIGDEVT
+444 VAIGDVVT

-457 YNEGEVDGY
+457 YNEGDIDGY

-472 HLPEQLE
+472 HLPDQLE
-479 FIVDDQVNIQY
+479 FIVDDQVNIEY
-490 GWKIASSS
+490 GWKIASST

-504 TEYLSKAKET
+504 TEYLSKANET
-514 TDGANKISAFNGKT
+514 TDGANKISAFNGTT
-528 LAYKDVKIKCRVVST
+528 LAYKDVKIKCRVVAT
-543 DPMPTKITNIA
+543 EPMADKITNIA
-554 DITRFTD
+554 DITKFAD

-572 QANNVQLPTGKD
+572 QENNVNLPTGKD

-615 DFDLS
+615 EFDLS

-629 GTAITNREPKVNVT
+629 GTAITNREPQVNVT
-643 PLNNGGTTAIYNHP
+643 PLKNGGTTAIYNHP

-663 AIGDLVEYTIRVY
+663 AVGDLVEYTIRVY

-688 TDHLPDQLEFVSGNA
+688 TDHLPDQLEFVSENEI
-703 TNTKYG
+703 NTKYG

-725 SKAKES
+725 SKAKEAS
-731 SAGSNKIKAFNGTT
+731 EGANKIKAFDGEK

-772 ISNFT
+772 ITKFT
-777 DGNGNKVTDRDSQE
+777 DGNGNTVTDRDSQE

-854 VTKLAD
+854 VSKLAD

-870 PKNPI
+870 PK
-875 DVTIGDIVEYT
+875 
-886 IRVYNEGEVDGYV
+886 
-899 QEITDHLPDQLEFV
+899 
-913 ANDETNIKYGWT
+913 
-925 VDGNNSKIIR
+925 
-935 TKYLSKENDTAEG
+935 
-948 ENKITSFN
+948 
-956 GTTLDYKDV
+956 
-965 KVVCKVIE
+965 
-973 TKPMPTKITNIADIS
+973 
-988 DFTDGNGN
+988 
-996 KVKDRDSQENN
+996 
-1007 VNIPS
+1007 
-1012 DLPGYKDDE
+1012 
-1021 IGKNYVPGQQ
+1021 
-1031 DDDDFEKLKIKEFD
+1031 
-1045 LALRKFI
+1045 
-1052 TKVNDENIS
+1052 
-1061 SRVPVVD
+1061 
-1068 ITQLKNGTATTATY
+1068 
-1082 DHPKTPIKVKIDDV
+1082 TPISVAIGDV

-1101 RVYNEGGV
+1101 RVYNEAEV

-1118 HLPDQLEFIADNE
+1118 HLPDQLEFVAGNE
-1131 TNKKYGWSVDNQN
+1131 INTKYGWTIDSNN
-1144 SKVVKTTYLSKAN
+1144 SKIIKTKYLSKAN
-1157 EKVAGEN
+1157 ETAEGDN
-1164 KIPAFDGTTL
+1164 KIKAFDGTKL
-1174 SYKEVKI
+1174 DYKDVKVV
-1181 ACKVISTNPMPTKIT
+1181 CKVVSTDPMPTKIT
-1196 NIADIS
+1196 NIADITK
-1202 DFTNGNGEKV
+1202 FTDGNGNTV
-1212 KDRDSEENNVNIPS
+1212 TDRDSQENNVNIPS

-1252 LEVKPLEFDLA
+1252 LKIKEFDLA

-1268 TKVND
+1268 TKVNNT
-1273 EEITSRIP
+1273 EIKSRIP
-1281 KVDITKLASGEATTA
+1281 QVDTTPLKNGTGTTA
-1296 IYNHSKTPV
+1296 IYNHSKEPV
-1305 EVAIDDIVEYTIRVY
+1305 KVSLGAVVEYTIRVY
-1320 NEGEI
+1320 NEGQV
-1325 DGYAEEIKD
+1325 DGYVEEIKD

-1341 LIADNE
+1341 FIKDNE
-1347 TNKAYG
+1347 TNKKYG
-1353 WTVDDQDSKVIK
+1353 WTVDSTDSKVIK
-1365 TTYLSKANEKVA
+1365 TSYLSKANEKVA

-1387 TTLSYKDVKVVCK
+1387 TTLSYKEVKVACK
-1400 VVETNQMPKKITN
+1400 VVSTDPMPSKITN
-1413 LADVSD
+1413 LADISD
-1419 FTDGDG
+1419 FTDGEG
-1425 NKVTDRDSEKD
+1425 NKVTDRDSKED

-1447 KDDESNKD
+1447 KDDESKKD

-1460 EDDDDFEKVTVAK
+1460 EDDDDFEKVTLVK
-1473 FDLSLRKFITAVND
+1473 FDLSLRKFITAVNN

-1505 SGTTAKYDH
+1505 SSTTAKYDH

-1526 VTYTIRVYN
+1526 VTYTIRVFN
-1535 EGEIDGY
+1535 EGEMDGY

-1635 NQAQISKNTNKD
+1635 NQAQISKDSDKD
-1647 GKDVK
+1647 GNDVT

-1693 NGEDKI
+1693 NGEEKI

-1744 YAKELKDYIPDGL
+1744 YAKELKDYIPNGL
-1757 KFVAEDNPLWKQID
+1757 KFVPEDNPLWKQID

-1776 TDQTKDILL
+1776 TEQTKDILL
-1785 QPGDTTEVEVLLT
+1785 QPGDTTEVEVVLT

-1843 APVSVGVQTGQIR
+1843 APVSVGVQTGQIK

-1869 SSGVALIKKFVL
+1869 SSGVVLIKKFVL

>member
-1 MKRLKKLVSSILIT
+1 MKKFKKLVSSILIT

-20 TLGIISAVKA
+20 TLGSISAVKA

-37 LGIVSLRRSGYGY
+37 LGIVSLRRAGYGY
-50 QQGGASGK
+50 QQEGSK

-122 ILPTGT
+122 ILPTGS

-141 IMPAAGTDNKTARE
+141 IMPAIGTDNTTARE
-155 AFLESKIPDEF
+155 EFLKSKIPNEL
-166 YEYVTD
+166 YGLITD
-172 DDIDVVQQLAI
+172 DDIDAVQQLAI

-197 TTNLKVN
+197 TSNFKIN
-204 SIANVDSNYVS
+204 SIANVDSNYAS
-215 IGDLAQYNGGDDG
+215 MGDIFGDDG
-228 RDREDAIEALFQY
+228 WDREDAIEALFQY

-261 IEIVKNNATMTK
+261 IEIVKSNATMTK

-291 DYTLSATFTDIN
+291 DYTLNATFTDIN
-303 GKTITPTI
+303 GTTITPSI
-311 GIKNSSGNIVSTT
+311 GIIAVGYRVNSKEATDFRIWAT
-324 KSLKELVGQEFYL
+324 KTLKELVGQEFYL
-337 SMPVSSNISGIK
+337 IMPTSSNISGIK

-374 PVVIVDETPFKFSD
+374 PVVIVNETPLNFSD
-388 TTSIVVPK
+388 ATSIVVPK

-432 TATYNHPKNPLR
+432 TATYNHTKTPLK
-444 VAIGDEVT
+444 VAIGDVVT

-457 YNEGEVDGY
+457 YNEGD
-466 VEEITD
+466 
-472 HLPEQLE
+472 
-479 FIVDDQVNIQY
+479 
-490 GWKIASSS
+490 
-498 DLKTIK
+498 
-504 TEYLSKAKET
+504 
-514 TDGANKISAFNGKT
+514 
-528 LAYKDVKIKCRVVST
+528 
-543 DPMPTKITNIA
+543 
-554 DITRFTD
+554 
-561 GDGNTVTDRDS
+561 
-572 QANNVQLPTGKD
+572 
-584 LENYRDSEINRGE
+584 
-597 EYIPGQQDDD
+597 
-607 DFEKLTLK
+607 
-615 DFDLS
+615 
-620 LRKFITGVN
+620 
-629 GTAITNREPKVNVT
+629 
-643 PLNNGGTTAIYNHP
+643 
-657 KTPVSV
+657 
-663 AIGDLVEYTIRVY
+663 
-676 NEAEIDGYVEEI
+676 IDGYVEEI
-688 TDHLPDQLEFVSGNA
+688 TDHLPDQLEFIVDDQVNIE
-703 TNTKYG
+703 YG
-709 WVVDSTNSKI
+709 WKIASSTDLKTI
-719 IRTNYL
+719 KTEYL
-725 SKAKES
+725 SKANETTDG
-731 SAGSNKIKAFNGTT
+731 ANKISAFNGTT
-745 LDYKDVKVVC
+745 LAYKDVKIKCRVVA
-755 KVVSTDPMPTK
+755 TDPMADK

-772 ISNFT
+772 ITKFT
-777 DGNGNKVTDRDSQE
+777 DGDGNTVTDRDSQE

-835 KFITKLNDEE
+835 KFITKVNNTE
-845 ITSRIPQPD
+845 IKSRIPQVD
-854 VTKLAD
+854 
-860 GTATTATYNH
+860 TT
-870 PKNPI
+870 P
-875 DVTIGDIVEYT
+875 
-886 IRVYNEGEVDGYV
+886 
-899 QEITDHLPDQLEFV
+899 
-913 ANDETNIKYGWT
+913 
-925 VDGNNSKIIR
+925 
-935 TKYLSKENDTAEG
+935 
-948 ENKITSFN
+948 
-956 GTTLDYKDV
+956 
-965 KVVCKVIE
+965 
-973 TKPMPTKITNIADIS
+973 
-988 DFTDGNGN
+988 
-996 KVKDRDSQENN
+996 
-1007 VNIPS
+1007 
-1012 DLPGYKDDE
+1012 
-1021 IGKNYVPGQQ
+1021 
-1031 DDDDFEKLKIKEFD
+1031 
-1045 LALRKFI
+1045 
-1052 TKVNDENIS
+1052 
-1061 SRVPVVD
+1061 
-1068 ITQLKNGTATTATY
+1068 LKNGTGTTAIY
-1082 DHPKTPIKVKIDDV
+1082 NHSKEPVKVSLGAV

-1101 RVYNEGGV
+1101 RVYNEGQV
-1109 DGYVEEITD
+1109 DGYVEEIKD
-1118 HLPDQLEFIADNE
+1118 HLPDQLEFIKDNE
-1131 TNKKYGWSVDNQN
+1131 TNKKYGWTVDSTD
-1144 SKVVKTTYLSKAN
+1144 SKVIKTSYLCKAN

-1174 SYKEVKI
+1174 SYKEVKV
-1181 ACKVISTNPMPTKIT
+1181 ACKVVSTDPMPSKIT
-1196 NIADIS
+1196 NLADIS
-1202 DFTNGNGEKV
+1202 DFTDGE
-1212 KDRDSEENNVNIPS
+1212 
-1226 DLPGYKDDEIG
+1226 
-1237 KDYVPGQ
+1237 
-1244 QDDDDFEK
+1244 
-1252 LEVKPLEFDLA
+1252 
-1263 LRKFI
+1263 
-1268 TKVND
+1268 
-1273 EEITSRIP
+1273 
-1281 KVDITKLASGEATTA
+1281 
-1296 IYNHSKTPV
+1296 
-1305 EVAIDDIVEYTIRVY
+1305 
-1320 NEGEI
+1320 
-1325 DGYAEEIKD
+1325 
-1334 HLPDQLE
+1334 
-1341 LIADNE
+1341 
-1347 TNKAYG
+1347 
-1353 WTVDDQDSKVIK
+1353 
-1365 TTYLSKANEKVA
+1365 
-1377 GENKIPAFDG
+1377 
-1387 TTLSYKDVKVVCK
+1387 
-1400 VVETNQMPKKITN
+1400 
-1413 LADVSD
+1413 
-1419 FTDGDG
+1419 G
-1425 NKVTDRDSEKD
+1425 NKVTDRDSKED

-1447 KDDESNKD
+1447 KDDESKKD

-1460 EDDDDFEKVTVAK
+1460 EDDDDFEKVTLVK
-1473 FDLSLRKFITAVND
+1473 FDLSLRKFITAVNN

-1505 SGTTAKYDH
+1505 SSTTAKYDH

-1526 VTYTIRVYN
+1526 VTYTIRVFN
-1535 EGEIDGY
+1535 EGEMDGY

-1635 NQAQISKNTNKD
+1635 NQAQISKDSDKD
-1647 GKDVK
+1647 GNDVT

-1693 NGEDKI
+1693 NGEEKI

-1744 YAKELKDYIPDGL
+1744 YAKELKDYIPNGL
-1757 KFVAEDNPLWKQID
+1757 KFVPEDNPLWKQID

-1785 QPGDTTEVEVLLT
+1785 QPGDTTEVEVVLT

-1843 APVSVGVQTGQIR
+1843 APVSVGVQTGQIK

-1869 SSGVALIKKFVL
+1869 SSGVVLIKKFVL

>member
-1 MKRLKKLVSSILIT
+1 MKKFKKLVSSILIT

-20 TLGIISAVKA
+20 TLGSISAVKA

-37 LGIVSLRRSGYGY
+37 LGIVSLRRAGYGY
-50 QQGGASGK
+50 QQEGSK

-122 ILPTGT
+122 ILPTGS

-141 IMPAAGTDNKTARE
+141 IMPAIGTDNTTARE
-155 AFLESKIPDEF
+155 EFLKSKIPNELYDLI
-166 YEYVTD
+166 TD
-172 DDIDVVQQLAI
+172 DDIDAVQQLAI

-197 TTNLKVN
+197 TSNFKIN
-204 SIANVDSNYVS
+204 SIANVDSNYAS
-215 IGDLAQYNGGDDG
+215 MGDIFGDDG
-228 RDREDAIEALFQY
+228 WDREDAIEALFQY

-261 IEIVKNNATMTK
+261 IEIVKSNATMTK

-291 DYTLSATFTDIN
+291 DYTLNATFTDIN
-303 GKTITPTI
+303 GTTITPSI
-311 GIKNSSGNIVSTT
+311 GIKDVSGNVTATT
-324 KSLKELVGQEFYL
+324 KTLKELVGQEFYL
-337 SMPVSSNISGIK
+337 IMPTSSNISGIK

-374 PVVIVDETPFKFSD
+374 PVVIVNETPLNFSD

-432 TATYNHPKNPLR
+432 TATYNHPKTPLK
-444 VAIGDEVT
+444 VAIGDVVT

-457 YNEGEVDGY
+457 YNEGDIDGY

-479 FIVDDQVNIQY
+479 FIVDDQVNIEY
-490 GWKIASSS
+490 GWKIASST

-504 TEYLSKAKET
+504 TEYLSKANET
-514 TDGANKISAFNGKT
+514 TDGANKISAFNGTT
-528 LAYKDVKIKCRVVST
+528 LAYKDVKIKCRVVAT
-543 DPMPTKITNIA
+543 EPMADKITNIA
-554 DITRFTD
+554 DITKFTD

-572 QANNVQLPTGKD
+572 QENNVNLPTGKD
-584 LENYRDSEINRGE
+584 LENYKDSEINRGE

-615 DFDLS
+615 EFDLS

-629 GTAITNREPKVNVT
+629 GTAITNREPQVNVT
-643 PLNNGGTTAIYNHP
+643 PLKNGGTTAIYNHP

-688 TDHLPDQLEFVSGNA
+688 TDHLPDQLEFVAGNEI
-703 TNTKYG
+703 NTKYG

-725 SKAKES
+725 SKAKEAS
-731 SAGSNKIKAFNGTT
+731 EGANKIKAFDGTK

-755 KVVSTDPMPTK
+755 KVVSTEPMPTK

-772 ISNFT
+772 ITKFT
-777 DGNGNKVTDRDSQE
+777 DGNGNTVTDRDSQE

-854 VTKLAD
+854 VSKLAD

-870 PKNPI
+870 PK
-875 DVTIGDIVEYT
+875 
-886 IRVYNEGEVDGYV
+886 
-899 QEITDHLPDQLEFV
+899 
-913 ANDETNIKYGWT
+913 
-925 VDGNNSKIIR
+925 
-935 TKYLSKENDTAEG
+935 
-948 ENKITSFN
+948 
-956 GTTLDYKDV
+956 
-965 KVVCKVIE
+965 
-973 TKPMPTKITNIADIS
+973 
-988 DFTDGNGN
+988 
-996 KVKDRDSQENN
+996 
-1007 VNIPS
+1007 
-1012 DLPGYKDDE
+1012 
-1021 IGKNYVPGQQ
+1021 
-1031 DDDDFEKLKIKEFD
+1031 
-1045 LALRKFI
+1045 
-1052 TKVNDENIS
+1052 
-1061 SRVPVVD
+1061 
-1068 ITQLKNGTATTATY
+1068 
-1082 DHPKTPIKVKIDDV
+1082 TPISVAIGDV

-1101 RVYNEGGV
+1101 RVYNEAEV

-1118 HLPDQLEFIADNE
+1118 HLPDQLEFIAGNE
-1131 TNKKYGWSVDNQN
+1131 INTKYGWTVDSNN
-1144 SKVVKTTYLSKAN
+1144 SKIIKTKYLSKAN
-1157 EKVAGEN
+1157 ETTEGDN
-1164 KIPAFDGTTL
+1164 KIKAFDGTKL
-1174 SYKEVKI
+1174 DYKDVKVV
-1181 ACKVISTNPMPTKIT
+1181 CKVVSTDPMPTKIT
-1196 NIADIS
+1196 NIADITK
-1202 DFTNGNGEKV
+1202 FTDGNGNTV
-1212 KDRDSEENNVNIPS
+1212 TDRDSQENNVNIPS

-1252 LEVKPLEFDLA
+1252 LKIKEFDLA

-1268 TKVND
+1268 TKVNNT
-1273 EEITSRIP
+1273 EIKSRIP
-1281 KVDITKLASGEATTA
+1281 QVDTTPLKNGTGTTA
-1296 IYNHSKTPV
+1296 IYNHSKEPV
-1305 EVAIDDIVEYTIRVY
+1305 KVSLGAVVEYTIRVY
-1320 NEGEI
+1320 NEGQV
-1325 DGYAEEIKD
+1325 DGYVEEIKD

-1341 LIADNE
+1341 FIKDNE
-1347 TNKAYG
+1347 TNKKYG
-1353 WTVDDQDSKVIK
+1353 WTVDSTDSKVIK
-1365 TTYLSKANEKVA
+1365 TSYLSKANEKVA

-1387 TTLSYKDVKVVCK
+1387 TTLSYKEVKVACK
-1400 VVETNQMPKKITN
+1400 VVSTDPMPSKITN
-1413 LADVSD
+1413 LADISD
-1419 FTDGDG
+1419 FTDGEG
-1425 NKVTDRDSEKD
+1425 NKVTDRDSKED

-1447 KDDESNKD
+1447 KDDESKKD

-1460 EDDDDFEKVTVAK
+1460 EDDDDFEKVTLVK
-1473 FDLSLRKFITAVND
+1473 FDLSLRKFITAVNN

-1505 SGTTAKYDH
+1505 SSTTAKYDH

-1526 VTYTIRVYN
+1526 VTYTIRVFN
-1535 EGEIDGY
+1535 EGEMDGY

-1635 NQAQISKNTNKD
+1635 NQAQISKDSDKD
-1647 GKDVK
+1647 GNDVT

-1693 NGEDKI
+1693 NGEEKI

-1744 YAKELKDYIPDGL
+1744 YAKELKDYIPNGL
-1757 KFVAEDNPLWKQID
+1757 KFVPEDNPLWKQID

-1785 QPGDTTEVEVLLT
+1785 QPGDTTEVEVVLT

-1843 APVSVGVQTGQIR
+1843 APVSVGVQTGQIK

-1869 SSGVALIKKFVL
+1869 SSGVVLIKKFVL

>member
-1 MKRLKKLVSSILIT
+1 MKKFKKLVSSILIT

-20 TLGIISAVKA
+20 TLGSISAVKA

-37 LGIVSLRRSGYGY
+37 LGIVSLRRAGYGY
-50 QQGGASGK
+50 QQEGSK

-122 ILPTGT
+122 ILPTGS

-141 IMPAAGTDNKTARE
+141 IMPAIGTDNTTARE
-155 AFLESKIPDEF
+155 EFLKSKIPNELYDLI
-166 YEYVTD
+166 TD
-172 DDIDVVQQLAI
+172 DDIDAVQQLAI

-197 TTNLKVN
+197 TSNFKIN
-204 SIANVDSNYVS
+204 SIANVDSNYAS
-215 IGDLAQYNGGDDG
+215 MGDIFGDDG
-228 RDREDAIEALFQY
+228 WDREDAIEALFQY

-261 IEIVKNNATMTK
+261 IEIVKSNATMTK

-282 YKINQLLNV
+282 YKINQLLNI
-291 DYTLSATFTDIN
+291 DYTLNATFTDIN
-303 GKTITPTI
+303 GTTITPSI
-311 GIKNSSGNIVSTT
+311 GIKDVSGNVTATT
-324 KSLKELVGQEFYL
+324 KTLKELVGQEFYL
-337 SMPVSSNISGIK
+337 IMPTSSNISGIK

-374 PVVIVDETPFKFSD
+374 PVVIVNETPLNFSD

-432 TATYNHPKNPLR
+432 TATYNHTKTPLK
-444 VAIGDEVT
+444 VAIGDVVT

-457 YNEGEVDGY
+457 YNEGDIDGY

-472 HLPEQLE
+472 HLPDQLE
-479 FIVDDQVNIQY
+479 FIVDDQVNIEY
-490 GWKIASSS
+490 GWKIASST

-504 TEYLSKAKET
+504 TEYLSKANET
-514 TDGANKISAFNGKT
+514 TDGANKISAFNGTT
-528 LAYKDVKIKCRVVST
+528 LAYKDVKIKCRVVAT
-543 DPMPTKITNIA
+543 EPMADKITNIA
-554 DITRFTD
+554 DITKFAD

-572 QANNVQLPTGKD
+572 QENNVNLPTGKD

-615 DFDLS
+615 EFDLS

-629 GTAITNREPKVNVT
+629 GTAITNREPQVNVT
-643 PLNNGGTTAIYNHP
+643 PLKNGGTTAIYNHP

-688 TDHLPDQLEFVSGNA
+688 TDHLPDQLEFVAGNEI
-703 TNTKYG
+703 NTKYG

-725 SKAKES
+725 SKAKEAS
-731 SAGSNKIKAFNGTT
+731 EGANKIKAFDGTK

-755 KVVSTDPMPTK
+755 KVVSTEPMPTK

-772 ISNFT
+772 ITKFT
-777 DGNGNKVTDRDSQE
+777 DGNGNTVTDRDSQE

-854 VTKLAD
+854 VSKLAD

-870 PKNPI
+870 PK
-875 DVTIGDIVEYT
+875 
-886 IRVYNEGEVDGYV
+886 
-899 QEITDHLPDQLEFV
+899 
-913 ANDETNIKYGWT
+913 
-925 VDGNNSKIIR
+925 
-935 TKYLSKENDTAEG
+935 
-948 ENKITSFN
+948 
-956 GTTLDYKDV
+956 
-965 KVVCKVIE
+965 
-973 TKPMPTKITNIADIS
+973 
-988 DFTDGNGN
+988 
-996 KVKDRDSQENN
+996 
-1007 VNIPS
+1007 
-1012 DLPGYKDDE
+1012 
-1021 IGKNYVPGQQ
+1021 
-1031 DDDDFEKLKIKEFD
+1031 
-1045 LALRKFI
+1045 
-1052 TKVNDENIS
+1052 
-1061 SRVPVVD
+1061 
-1068 ITQLKNGTATTATY
+1068 
-1082 DHPKTPIKVKIDDV
+1082 TPISVAIGDV

-1101 RVYNEGGV
+1101 RVYNEAEV

-1118 HLPDQLEFIADNE
+1118 HLPDQLEFIAGNE
-1131 TNKKYGWSVDNQN
+1131 INTKYGWTVDSNN
-1144 SKVVKTTYLSKAN
+1144 SKIIKTKYLSKAN
-1157 EKVAGEN
+1157 ETTEGDN
-1164 KIPAFDGTTL
+1164 KIKAFDGTKL
-1174 SYKEVKI
+1174 DYKDVKVV
-1181 ACKVISTNPMPTKIT
+1181 CKVVSTDPMPTKIT
-1196 NIADIS
+1196 NIADITK
-1202 DFTNGNGEKV
+1202 FTDGNGNTV
-1212 KDRDSEENNVNIPS
+1212 TDRDSQENNVNIPS

-1252 LEVKPLEFDLA
+1252 LKIKEFDLA

-1268 TKVND
+1268 TKVNNT
-1273 EEITSRIP
+1273 EIKSRIP
-1281 KVDITKLASGEATTA
+1281 QVDTTPLKNGTGTTA
-1296 IYNHSKTPV
+1296 IYNHSKEPV
-1305 EVAIDDIVEYTIRVY
+1305 KVSLGAVVEYTIRVY
-1320 NEGEI
+1320 NEGQV
-1325 DGYAEEIKD
+1325 DGYVEEIKD

-1341 LIADNE
+1341 FIKDNE
-1347 TNKAYG
+1347 TNKKYG
-1353 WTVDDQDSKVIK
+1353 WTVDSTDSKVIK
-1365 TTYLSKANEKVA
+1365 TSYLSKANEKVA

-1387 TTLSYKDVKVVCK
+1387 TTLSYKEVKVACK
-1400 VVETNQMPKKITN
+1400 VVSTDPMPSKITN
-1413 LADVSD
+1413 LADISD
-1419 FTDGDG
+1419 FTDGEG
-1425 NKVTDRDSEKD
+1425 NKVTDRDSKED

-1447 KDDESNKD
+1447 KDDESKKD

-1460 EDDDDFEKVTVAK
+1460 EDDDDFEKVTLVK
-1473 FDLSLRKFITAVND
+1473 FDLSLRKFITAVNN

-1505 SGTTAKYDH
+1505 SSTTAKYDH

-1526 VTYTIRVYN
+1526 VTYTIRVFN
-1535 EGEIDGY
+1535 EGEMDGY

-1635 NQAQISKNTNKD
+1635 NQAQISKDSDKD
-1647 GKDVK
+1647 GNDVT

-1693 NGEDKI
+1693 NGEEKI

-1744 YAKELKDYIPDGL
+1744 YAKELKDYIPNGL
-1757 KFVAEDNPLWKQID
+1757 KFVPEDNPLWKQID

-1785 QPGDTTEVEVLLT
+1785 QPGDTTEVEVVLT

-1843 APVSVGVQTGQIR
+1843 APVSVGVQTGQIK

-1869 SSGVALIKKFVL
+1869 SSGVVLIKKFVL

>member
-1 MKRLKKLVSSILIT
+1 MKKFKKLVSSILIT

-20 TLGIISAVKA
+20 TLGSISAVKA

-37 LGIVSLRRSGYGY
+37 LGIVSLRRAGYGY
-50 QQGGASGK
+50 QQEGSK

-122 ILPTGT
+122 ILPTGS

-141 IMPAAGTDNKTARE
+141 IMPAIGTDNTTARE
-155 AFLESKIPDEF
+155 EFLKSKIPNELYDLI
-166 YEYVTD
+166 TD
-172 DDIDVVQQLAI
+172 DDIDAVQQLAI

-197 TTNLKVN
+197 TSNFKIN
-204 SIANVDSNYVS
+204 SIANVDSNYAS
-215 IGDLAQYNGGDDG
+215 MGDIFGDDG
-228 RDREDAIEALFQY
+228 WDREDAIEALFQY

-261 IEIVKNNATMTK
+261 IEIVKSNATMTK

-282 YKINQLLNV
+282 YKINQLLNI
-291 DYTLSATFTDIN
+291 DYTLNATFTDIN
-303 GKTITPTI
+303 GTTITPSI
-311 GIKNSSGNIVSTT
+311 GIKDVSGNVTATT
-324 KSLKELVGQEFYL
+324 KTLKELVGQEFYL
-337 SMPVSSNISGIK
+337 IMPTSSNISGIK

-374 PVVIVDETPFKFSD
+374 PVVIVNETPLNFSD

-432 TATYNHPKNPLR
+432 TATYNHPKTPLK
-444 VAIGDEVT
+444 VAIGDVVT

-457 YNEGEVDGY
+457 YNEGDIDGY

-479 FIVDDQVNIQY
+479 FIVDDQVNIEY
-490 GWKIASSS
+490 GWKIASST

-504 TEYLSKAKET
+504 TEYLSKANET
-514 TDGANKISAFNGKT
+514 TDGANKISAFNGTT
-528 LAYKDVKIKCRVVST
+528 LAYKDVKIKCRVVAT
-543 DPMPTKITNIA
+543 EPMADKITNIA
-554 DITRFTD
+554 DITKFTD

-572 QANNVQLPTGKD
+572 QENNVNLPTGKD
-584 LENYRDSEINRGE
+584 LENYKDSEINRGE

-615 DFDLS
+615 EFDLS

-629 GTAITNREPKVNVT
+629 GTAITNREPQVNVT
-643 PLNNGGTTAIYNHP
+643 PLKNGGTTAIYNHP

-688 TDHLPDQLEFVSGNA
+688 TDHLPDQLEFVAGNEI
-703 TNTKYG
+703 NTKYG

-725 SKAKES
+725 SKAKETS
-731 SAGSNKIKAFNGTT
+731 EGANKIKAFDGTK

-772 ISNFT
+772 ITKFT
-777 DGNGNKVTDRDSQE
+777 DGNGNTVTDRDSQE

-854 VTKLAD
+854 VSKLAD

-870 PKNPI
+870 PKTPI
-875 DVTIGDIVEYT
+875 SVAIRDLVEYT
-886 IRVYNEGEVDGYV
+886 IRVYNE
-899 QEITDHLPDQLEFV
+899 
-913 ANDETNIKYGWT
+913 
-925 VDGNNSKIIR
+925 
-935 TKYLSKENDTAEG
+935 AE
-948 ENKITSFN
+948 
-956 GTTLDYKDV
+956 
-965 KVVCKVIE
+965 
-973 TKPMPTKITNIADIS
+973 
-988 DFTDGNGN
+988 
-996 KVKDRDSQENN
+996 
-1007 VNIPS
+1007 
-1012 DLPGYKDDE
+1012 
-1021 IGKNYVPGQQ
+1021 
-1031 DDDDFEKLKIKEFD
+1031 
-1045 LALRKFI
+1045 
-1052 TKVNDENIS
+1052 
-1061 SRVPVVD
+1061 
-1068 ITQLKNGTATTATY
+1068 
-1082 DHPKTPIKVKIDDV
+1082 
-1096 VEYTI
+1096 
-1101 RVYNEGGV
+1101 V

-1118 HLPDQLEFIADNE
+1118 HLPDQLELVSNDE
-1131 TNKKYGWSVDNQN
+1131 TNVKYGWVADANN
-1144 SKVVKTTYLSKAN
+1144 SKIIRTDYLSKAK
-1157 EKVAGEN
+1157 EASEGAN
-1164 KIPAFDGTTL
+1164 KIKAFNGTTL
-1174 SYKEVKI
+1174 DYKDVKVV
-1181 ACKVISTNPMPTKIT
+1181 CRVVSTDPMTTKIT
-1196 NIADIS
+1196 NIADITK
-1202 DFTNGNGEKV
+1202 FTDGNGNTV
-1212 KDRDSEENNVNIPS
+1212 TDRDSQENNVNIPS

-1252 LEVKPLEFDLA
+1252 LKIKEFDLA

-1268 TKVND
+1268 TKVNNT
-1273 EEITSRIP
+1273 EIKSRIP
-1281 KVDITKLASGEATTA
+1281 QVDTTPLKNGTGTTA
-1296 IYNHSKTPV
+1296 IYNHSKEPV
-1305 EVAIDDIVEYTIRVY
+1305 KVSLGAVVEYTIRVY
-1320 NEGEI
+1320 NEGQV
-1325 DGYAEEIKD
+1325 DGYVEEIKD

-1341 LIADNE
+1341 FIKDNE
-1347 TNKAYG
+1347 TNKKYG
-1353 WTVDDQDSKVIK
+1353 WTVDSTDSKVIK
-1365 TTYLSKANEKVA
+1365 TSYLCKANEKVA

-1387 TTLSYKDVKVVCK
+1387 TTLSYKEVKVACK
-1400 VVETNQMPKKITN
+1400 VVSTDPMPSKITN
-1413 LADVSD
+1413 LADISD
-1419 FTDGDG
+1419 FTDGEG
-1425 NKVTDRDSEKD
+1425 NKVTDRDSKED

-1447 KDDESNKD
+1447 KDDESKKD

-1460 EDDDDFEKVTVAK
+1460 EDDDDFEKVTLVK
-1473 FDLSLRKFITAVND
+1473 FDLSLRKFITAVNN

-1505 SGTTAKYDH
+1505 SSTTAKYDH

-1526 VTYTIRVYN
+1526 VTYTIRVFN
-1535 EGEIDGY
+1535 EGEMDGY

-1635 NQAQISKNTNKD
+1635 NQAQISKDSDKD
-1647 GKDVK
+1647 GNDVT

-1693 NGEDKI
+1693 NGEEKI

-1744 YAKELKDYIPDGL
+1744 YAKELKDYIPNGL
-1757 KFVAEDNPLWKQID
+1757 KFVPEDNPLWKQID

-1785 QPGDTTEVEVLLT
+1785 QPGDTTEVEVVLT

-1843 APVSVGVQTGQIR
+1843 APVSVGVQTGQIK

-1869 SSGVALIKKFVL
+1869 SSGVVLIKKFVL

>member
-1 MKRLKKLVSSILIT
+1 MKKFKKLVSSILIT

-20 TLGIISAVKA
+20 TLGSISTVKA
-30 ASAGPLY
+30 TSAGPLY
-37 LGIVSLRRSGYGY
+37 LGIVSLRRAGYGY
-50 QQGGASGK
+50 QQEGSK

-66 SENGKTADLSK
+66 SENGRTANLSK

-122 ILPTGT
+122 ILPTGS

-141 IMPAAGTDNKTARE
+141 IMPAIGTDNTTARE
-155 AFLESKIPDEF
+155 EFLKSKIPNEL
-166 YEYVTD
+166 YELITD
-172 DDIDVVQQLAI
+172 DDIDAVQQLAI

-197 TTNLKVN
+197 TSNFKIN
-204 SIANVDSNYVS
+204 SIANVDSNYAS
-215 IGDLAQYNGGDDG
+215 MGDIFGDDG
-228 RDREDAIEALFQY
+228 WDREDAIEALFQY

-261 IEIVKNNATMTK
+261 IEIVKSNATMTK

-291 DYTLSATFTDIN
+291 DYTLNATFTDIN
-303 GKTITPTI
+303 GTTITPSI
-311 GIKNSSGNIVSTT
+311 GIKDVSGNVTATT
-324 KSLKELVGQEFYL
+324 KTLKELVGQEFYL
-337 SMPVSSNISGIK
+337 IMPTSSNISGIK

-359 TVDYWSVADA
+359 TVDYWSVVDA

-374 PVVIVDETPFKFSD
+374 PVVIVNETPLNFSD

-432 TATYNHPKNPLR
+432 TATYNHTKTPLK
-444 VAIGDEVT
+444 VAIGDVVT

-457 YNEGEVDGY
+457 YNEGDIDGY

-472 HLPEQLE
+472 HLPDQLE
-479 FIVDDQVNIQY
+479 FIVDDQVNIEY
-490 GWKIASSS
+490 GWKIASST

-504 TEYLSKAKET
+504 TEYLSKANET
-514 TDGANKISAFNGKT
+514 TDGANKISAFNGTT
-528 LAYKDVKIKCRVVST
+528 LAYKDVKIKCRVVAT
-543 DPMPTKITNIA
+543 DPMADKITNIA
-554 DITRFTD
+554 DITKFTD

-572 QANNVQLPTGKD
+572 QENNVNLPTGKD
-584 LENYRDSEINRGE
+584 LENYKDSEINRGE

-615 DFDLS
+615 EFDLS

-629 GTAITNREPKVNVT
+629 GTAITNREPQVNVT
-643 PLNNGGTTAIYNHP
+643 PLKNGGTTAIYNHP

-688 TDHLPDQLEFVSGNA
+688 TDHLPDQLEFVSGNEI
-703 TNTKYG
+703 NTKYG

-725 SKAKES
+725 SKAKEAS
-731 SAGSNKIKAFNGTT
+731 EGANKIKAFDGTK

-772 ISNFT
+772 ITKFT
-777 DGNGNKVTDRDSQE
+777 DGNGNTVTDRDSQE

-854 VTKLAD
+854 VSKLAD

-870 PKNPI
+870 PK
-875 DVTIGDIVEYT
+875 
-886 IRVYNEGEVDGYV
+886 
-899 QEITDHLPDQLEFV
+899 
-913 ANDETNIKYGWT
+913 
-925 VDGNNSKIIR
+925 
-935 TKYLSKENDTAEG
+935 
-948 ENKITSFN
+948 
-956 GTTLDYKDV
+956 
-965 KVVCKVIE
+965 
-973 TKPMPTKITNIADIS
+973 
-988 DFTDGNGN
+988 
-996 KVKDRDSQENN
+996 
-1007 VNIPS
+1007 
-1012 DLPGYKDDE
+1012 
-1021 IGKNYVPGQQ
+1021 
-1031 DDDDFEKLKIKEFD
+1031 
-1045 LALRKFI
+1045 
-1052 TKVNDENIS
+1052 
-1061 SRVPVVD
+1061 
-1068 ITQLKNGTATTATY
+1068 
-1082 DHPKTPIKVKIDDV
+1082 TPISVAIGDV

-1101 RVYNEGGV
+1101 RVYNEAEV

-1118 HLPDQLEFIADNE
+1118 HLPDQLEFITGNE
-1131 TNKKYGWSVDNQN
+1131 INTKYGWTVDSNN
-1144 SKVVKTTYLSKAN
+1144 SKIIKTKYLSKAN
-1157 EKVAGEN
+1157 ETTEGDN
-1164 KIPAFDGTTL
+1164 KIKAFDGTKL
-1174 SYKEVKI
+1174 DYKDVKVV
-1181 ACKVISTNPMPTKIT
+1181 CKVVSTDPMPTKIT
-1196 NIADIS
+1196 NIADITK
-1202 DFTNGNGEKV
+1202 FTDGNGNTV
-1212 KDRDSEENNVNIPS
+1212 TDRDSQENNVNIPS

-1252 LEVKPLEFDLA
+1252 LKIKEFDLA

-1268 TKVND
+1268 TKVNNT
-1273 EEITSRIP
+1273 EIKSRIP
-1281 KVDITKLASGEATTA
+1281 QVDTTPLKNGTGTTA
-1296 IYNHSKTPV
+1296 IYNHSKEPV
-1305 EVAIDDIVEYTIRVY
+1305 KVSLGAVVEYTIRVY
-1320 NEGEI
+1320 NEGQV
-1325 DGYAEEIKD
+1325 DGYVEEIKD

-1341 LIADNE
+1341 FIKDNE
-1347 TNKAYG
+1347 TNKKYG
-1353 WTVDDQDSKVIK
+1353 WTVDSTDSKVIK
-1365 TTYLSKANEKVA
+1365 TSYLCKANEKVA

-1387 TTLSYKDVKVVCK
+1387 TTLSYKEVKVACK
-1400 VVETNQMPKKITN
+1400 VVSTDPMPSKITN
-1413 LADVSD
+1413 LADISD
-1419 FTDGDG
+1419 FTDGEG
-1425 NKVTDRDSEKD
+1425 NKVTDRDSKED

-1447 KDDESNKD
+1447 KDDESKKD

-1460 EDDDDFEKVTVAK
+1460 EDDDDFEKVTLVK
-1473 FDLSLRKFITAVND
+1473 FDLSLRKFITAVNN

-1505 SGTTAKYDH
+1505 SSTTAKYDH

-1526 VTYTIRVYN
+1526 VTYTIRVFN
-1535 EGEIDGY
+1535 EGEMDGY
-1542 ASEIK
+1542 ANEIK

-1635 NQAQISKNTNKD
+1635 NQAQISKDSDKD
-1647 GKDVK
+1647 GNDVT

-1679 LSLRKWVTQAIVTE
+1679 LSLRKWVTQAIITE
-1693 NGEDKI
+1693 NGEEKI

-1744 YAKELKDYIPDGL
+1744 YAKELKDYIPNGL
-1757 KFVAEDNPLWKQID
+1757 KFVPEDNPLWKQID

-1785 QPGDTTEVEVLLT
+1785 QPGDTTEVEVVLT

-1843 APVSVGVQTGQIR
+1843 APVSVGVQTGQIK

-1869 SSGVALIKKFVL
+1869 SSGVVLIKKFVL

>member
-1 MKRLKKLVSSILIT
+1 MKKFKKLVSSILIT

-20 TLGIISAVKA
+20 ILGSISAVKA

-37 LGIVSLRRSGYGY
+37 LGIVSLRRAGYGY
-50 QQGGASGK
+50 QQEGSK

-122 ILPTGT
+122 ILPTGS

-141 IMPAAGTDNKTARE
+141 IMPAIGTDNTTARE
-155 AFLESKIPDEF
+155 EFLKSKIPNEL
-166 YEYVTD
+166 YELITD
-172 DDIDVVQQLAI
+172 DDIDAVQQLAI

-197 TTNLKVN
+197 TSNFKIN
-204 SIANVDSNYVS
+204 SIANVDSNYAS
-215 IGDLAQYNGGDDG
+215 MGDIFGDDG
-228 RDREDAIEALFQY
+228 WDREDAIEALFQY

-261 IEIVKNNATMTK
+261 IEIVKSNATMTK

-291 DYTLSATFTDIN
+291 DYTLNATFTDIN
-303 GKTITPTI
+303 GTTITPNI
-311 GIKNSSGNIVSTT
+311 GIKDVSGNVTATT
-324 KSLKELVGQEFYL
+324 KTLKELVGQEFYL
-337 SMPVSSNISGIK
+337 IMPTSSNISGIK

-374 PVVIVDETPFKFSD
+374 PVVIVNETPLNFSD

-432 TATYNHPKNPLR
+432 TATYNHPKTPLK
-444 VAIGDEVT
+444 VAIGDVVT

-457 YNEGEVDGY
+457 YNEGDIDGY

-472 HLPEQLE
+472 HLPDQLE
-479 FIVDDQVNIQY
+479 FIVDDQVNIEN
-490 GWKIASSS
+490 GWKIASST

-504 TEYLSKAKET
+504 TEYLSKANET
-514 TDGANKISAFNGKT
+514 TDGANKISAFNGTT
-528 LAYKDVKIKCRVVST
+528 LAYKDVKIKCRVVAT
-543 DPMPTKITNIA
+543 EPMADKITNIA
-554 DITRFTD
+554 DITKFTD

-572 QANNVQLPTGKD
+572 QENNVNLPTGKD

-615 DFDLS
+615 EFDLS

-629 GTAITNREPKVNVT
+629 GTAITNREPQVNVT
-643 PLNNGGTTAIYNHP
+643 PLKNGGTTAIYNHP

-688 TDHLPDQLEFVSGNA
+688 TDHLPDQLEFVAGNE

-725 SKAKES
+725 SKAKEAS
-731 SAGSNKIKAFNGTT
+731 EGANKIKAFDGEK

-772 ISNFT
+772 ITKFT
-777 DGNGNKVTDRDSQE
+777 DGNGNTVTDRDSQE

-835 KFITKLNDEE
+835 KFITKVNNTE
-845 ITSRIPQPD
+845 IKSRIPQVD
-854 VTKLAD
+854 
-860 GTATTATYNH
+860 TT
-870 PKNPI
+870 P
-875 DVTIGDIVEYT
+875 
-886 IRVYNEGEVDGYV
+886 
-899 QEITDHLPDQLEFV
+899 
-913 ANDETNIKYGWT
+913 
-925 VDGNNSKIIR
+925 
-935 TKYLSKENDTAEG
+935 
-948 ENKITSFN
+948 
-956 GTTLDYKDV
+956 
-965 KVVCKVIE
+965 
-973 TKPMPTKITNIADIS
+973 
-988 DFTDGNGN
+988 
-996 KVKDRDSQENN
+996 
-1007 VNIPS
+1007 
-1012 DLPGYKDDE
+1012 
-1021 IGKNYVPGQQ
+1021 
-1031 DDDDFEKLKIKEFD
+1031 
-1045 LALRKFI
+1045 
-1052 TKVNDENIS
+1052 
-1061 SRVPVVD
+1061 
-1068 ITQLKNGTATTATY
+1068 LKNGTGTTAIY
-1082 DHPKTPIKVKIDDV
+1082 NHSKEPVKVSLGAV

-1101 RVYNEGGV
+1101 RVYNEGQV
-1109 DGYVEEITD
+1109 DGYVEEIKD
-1118 HLPDQLEFIADNE
+1118 HLPDQLEFIKDNE
-1131 TNKKYGWSVDNQN
+1131 TNKKYGWTVDSTD
-1144 SKVVKTTYLSKAN
+1144 SKVIKTSYLSKAN

-1174 SYKEVKI
+1174 SYKEVKV
-1181 ACKVISTNPMPTKIT
+1181 ACKVVSTDPMPSKIT
-1196 NIADIS
+1196 NLADIS
-1202 DFTNGNGEKV
+1202 DFTDGE
-1212 KDRDSEENNVNIPS
+1212 
-1226 DLPGYKDDEIG
+1226 
-1237 KDYVPGQ
+1237 
-1244 QDDDDFEK
+1244 
-1252 LEVKPLEFDLA
+1252 
-1263 LRKFI
+1263 
-1268 TKVND
+1268 
-1273 EEITSRIP
+1273 
-1281 KVDITKLASGEATTA
+1281 
-1296 IYNHSKTPV
+1296 
-1305 EVAIDDIVEYTIRVY
+1305 
-1320 NEGEI
+1320 
-1325 DGYAEEIKD
+1325 
-1334 HLPDQLE
+1334 
-1341 LIADNE
+1341 
-1347 TNKAYG
+1347 
-1353 WTVDDQDSKVIK
+1353 
-1365 TTYLSKANEKVA
+1365 
-1377 GENKIPAFDG
+1377 
-1387 TTLSYKDVKVVCK
+1387 
-1400 VVETNQMPKKITN
+1400 
-1413 LADVSD
+1413 
-1419 FTDGDG
+1419 G
-1425 NKVTDRDSEKD
+1425 NKVTDRDSKED

-1447 KDDESNKD
+1447 KDDESKKD

-1460 EDDDDFEKVTVAK
+1460 EDDDDFEKVTLVK
-1473 FDLSLRKFITAVND
+1473 FDLSLRKFITAVNN

-1505 SGTTAKYDH
+1505 SSTTAKYDH

-1526 VTYTIRVYN
+1526 VTYTIRVFN
-1535 EGEIDGY
+1535 EGEMDGY

-1635 NQAQISKNTNKD
+1635 NQAQISKDSDKD
-1647 GKDVK
+1647 GNDVT

-1693 NGEDKI
+1693 NGEEKI

-1744 YAKELKDYIPDGL
+1744 YAKELKDYIPNGL
-1757 KFVAEDNPLWKQID
+1757 KFVPEDNPLWKQID

-1785 QPGDTTEVEVLLT
+1785 QPGDTTEVEVVLT

-1843 APVSVGVQTGQIR
+1843 APVSVGVKTGQIR

-1869 SSGVALIKKFVL
+1869 SSGVVLIKKFVL

>member
-1 MKRLKKLVSSILIT
+1 MKKFKKLVSSILIT

-20 TLGIISAVKA
+20 TLGSISAVKA

-37 LGIVSLRRSGYGY
+37 LGIVSLRRAGYGY
-50 QQGGASGK
+50 QQEGSK

-122 ILPTGT
+122 ILPTGS

-141 IMPAAGTDNKTARE
+141 IMPAIGTDNTTARE
-155 AFLESKIPDEF
+155 EFLKSKIPNEL
-166 YEYVTD
+166 YELITD
-172 DDIDVVQQLAI
+172 DDIDAVQQLAI

-197 TTNLKVN
+197 TSNFKIN
-204 SIANVDSNYVS
+204 SIANVDSNYAS
-215 IGDLAQYNGGDDG
+215 MGDILGDDG
-228 RDREDAIEALFQY
+228 WDREDAIEALFQY

-261 IEIVKNNATMTK
+261 IKIVKSNATMTK

-291 DYTLSATFTDIN
+291 DYTLNATFTDIN
-303 GKTITPTI
+303 GTTITPSI
-311 GIKNSSGNIVSTT
+311 GIKDVSGNVTATT
-324 KSLKELVGQEFYL
+324 KTLKELVGQEFYL
-337 SMPVSSNISGIK
+337 IMPTSSNISGIK

-374 PVVIVDETPFKFSD
+374 PVVIVNETPLNFSD
-388 TTSIVVPK
+388 ATSIVVPK

-411 TEITNRIP
+411 TEITNRMP

-432 TATYNHPKNPLR
+432 TATYNHTKTPLK
-444 VAIGDEVT
+444 VAIGDVVT

-457 YNEGEVDGY
+457 YNEGDIDGY

-472 HLPEQLE
+472 HLPDQLE
-479 FIVDDQVNIQY
+479 FIVDDQVNIEY
-490 GWKIASSS
+490 GWKIASST

-504 TEYLSKAKET
+504 TEYLSKANET
-514 TDGANKISAFNGKT
+514 TDGANKISAFNGTT
-528 LAYKDVKIKCRVVST
+528 LAYKDVKIKCRVVAT
-543 DPMPTKITNIA
+543 DPMADKITNIA
-554 DITRFTD
+554 DITKFSD
-561 GDGNTVTDRDS
+561 GDGNTVIDRDS
-572 QANNVQLPTGKD
+572 QENNVNLPTGKD

-615 DFDLS
+615 EFDLS

-629 GTAITNREPKVNVT
+629 GTAITNREPQVNVT
-643 PLNNGGTTAIYNHP
+643 PLKNGGTTAIYNHP

-688 TDHLPDQLEFVSGNA
+688 TDHLPDQLEFVAGNEI
-703 TNTKYG
+703 NTKYG

-725 SKAKES
+725 SKAKEAS
-731 SAGSNKIKAFNGTT
+731 EGANKIKAFDGTQ
-745 LDYKDVKVVC
+745 LNYKDVKVVC

-772 ISNFT
+772 ITKFT

-854 VTKLAD
+854 VSKLAD

-870 PKNPI
+870 PK
-875 DVTIGDIVEYT
+875 
-886 IRVYNEGEVDGYV
+886 
-899 QEITDHLPDQLEFV
+899 
-913 ANDETNIKYGWT
+913 
-925 VDGNNSKIIR
+925 
-935 TKYLSKENDTAEG
+935 
-948 ENKITSFN
+948 
-956 GTTLDYKDV
+956 
-965 KVVCKVIE
+965 
-973 TKPMPTKITNIADIS
+973 
-988 DFTDGNGN
+988 
-996 KVKDRDSQENN
+996 
-1007 VNIPS
+1007 
-1012 DLPGYKDDE
+1012 
-1021 IGKNYVPGQQ
+1021 
-1031 DDDDFEKLKIKEFD
+1031 
-1045 LALRKFI
+1045 
-1052 TKVNDENIS
+1052 
-1061 SRVPVVD
+1061 
-1068 ITQLKNGTATTATY
+1068 
-1082 DHPKTPIKVKIDDV
+1082 TPISVAIGDV

-1101 RVYNEGGV
+1101 RVYNEAEV

-1118 HLPDQLEFIADNE
+1118 HLPDQLEFIAGNE
-1131 TNKKYGWSVDNQN
+1131 INTKYGWKVDSNN
-1144 SKVVKTTYLSKAN
+1144 SKIIRTNYLSKAK
-1157 EKVAGEN
+1157 EASEGAN
-1164 KIPAFDGTTL
+1164 KIKAFDGTQL
-1174 SYKEVKI
+1174 NYKDVKVV
-1181 ACKVISTNPMPTKIT
+1181 CKVVSTDPMPTKIT
-1196 NIADIS
+1196 NIADITK
-1202 DFTNGNGEKV
+1202 FTDGNGNKV
-1212 KDRDSEENNVNIPS
+1212 TDRDSQENNVNIPS

-1252 LEVKPLEFDLA
+1252 LKIKEFDLA

-1268 TKVND
+1268 TKVNNT
-1273 EEITSRIP
+1273 EIKSRIP
-1281 KVDITKLASGEATTA
+1281 QVDTTPLKNGTGTTA
-1296 IYNHSKTPV
+1296 IYNHSKEPV
-1305 EVAIDDIVEYTIRVY
+1305 KVSLGAVVEYTIRVY
-1320 NEGEI
+1320 NEGQV
-1325 DGYAEEIKD
+1325 DGYVEEIKD

-1341 LIADNE
+1341 FIKDNE
-1347 TNKAYG
+1347 TNKKYG
-1353 WTVDDQDSKVIK
+1353 WTVDSTDSKVIK
-1365 TTYLSKANEKVA
+1365 TSYLCKANEKVA

-1387 TTLSYKDVKVVCK
+1387 TTLSYKEVKVACK
-1400 VVETNQMPKKITN
+1400 VVSTDPMPSKITN
-1413 LADVSD
+1413 LADISD
-1419 FTDGDG
+1419 FTDGEG
-1425 NKVTDRDSEKD
+1425 NKVTDRDSKED

-1447 KDDESNKD
+1447 KDDESKKD

-1460 EDDDDFEKVTVAK
+1460 EDDDDFEKVTLVK
-1473 FDLSLRKFITAVND
+1473 FDLSLRKFITAVNN

-1505 SGTTAKYDH
+1505 SSTTAKYDH
-1514 PKDPVLVSNGNI
+1514 PKDPVLVSNGKI
-1526 VTYTIRVYN
+1526 VTYTIRVFN
-1535 EGEIDGY
+1535 EGEMDGY

-1635 NQAQISKNTNKD
+1635 NQAQISKDSDKD
-1647 GKDVK
+1647 GNDVT

-1744 YAKELKDYIPDGL
+1744 YAKELKDYIPNGL
-1757 KFVAEDNPLWKQID
+1757 KFVPEDNPLWKQID

-1785 QPGDTTEVEVLLT
+1785 QPGDTTEVEVVLT

-1843 APVSVGVQTGQIR
+1843 APVSVGVQTGQIK

-1869 SSGVALIKKFVL
+1869 SSGVVLIKKFVL

>member
-1 MKRLKKLVSSILIT
+1 MKKFKKLVSSILIT

-20 TLGIISAVKA
+20 TLGSISAVKA

-37 LGIVSLRRSGYGY
+37 LGIVSLRRAGYGY
-50 QQGGASGK
+50 QQEGSK

-122 ILPTGT
+122 ILPTGS

-141 IMPAAGTDNKTARE
+141 IMPAIGTDNTTARE
-155 AFLESKIPDEF
+155 EFLKSKIPNEL
-166 YEYVTD
+166 YELITD
-172 DDIDVVQQLAI
+172 DDIDAVQQLAI

-197 TTNLKVN
+197 TSNFKIN
-204 SIANVDSNYVS
+204 SIANVDSNYAS
-215 IGDLAQYNGGDDG
+215 MGDIFGDDG
-228 RDREDAIEALFQY
+228 WNREDAIEALFQY

-261 IEIVKNNATMTK
+261 IEIVKSNATMTK

-291 DYTLSATFTDIN
+291 DYTLNATFTDIN
-303 GKTITPTI
+303 GTTITPSI
-311 GIKNSSGNIVSTT
+311 GIKDVSGNVTATT
-324 KSLKELVGQEFYL
+324 KTLKELVGQEFYL
-337 SMPVSSNISGIK
+337 IMPTSSNISGIK

-374 PVVIVDETPFKFSD
+374 PVVIVNETPLNFSD

-432 TATYNHPKNPLR
+432 TATYNHTKTPLK
-444 VAIGDEVT
+444 VAIGDVVT

-457 YNEGEVDGY
+457 YNEGDIDGY

-472 HLPEQLE
+472 HLPDQLE
-479 FIVDDQVNIQY
+479 FIVDDQVNIEY
-490 GWKIASSS
+490 GWKIASST

-504 TEYLSKAKET
+504 TEYLSKANET
-514 TDGANKISAFNGKT
+514 TDGANKISAFNGTT
-528 LAYKDVKIKCRVVST
+528 LAYKDVKIKCRVVAT
-543 DPMPTKITNIA
+543 EPMADKITNIA
-554 DITRFTD
+554 DITKFAD

-572 QANNVQLPTGKD
+572 QENNVNLPTGKD

-615 DFDLS
+615 EFDLS

-629 GTAITNREPKVNVT
+629 GTAITNREPQVNVT
-643 PLNNGGTTAIYNHP
+643 PLKNGGTTAIYNHP

-663 AIGDLVEYTIRVY
+663 AVGDLVEYTIRVY

-688 TDHLPDQLEFVSGNA
+688 TDHLPDQLEFVSENEI
-703 TNTKYG
+703 NTKYG

-725 SKAKES
+725 SKAKEAS
-731 SAGSNKIKAFNGTT
+731 EGANKIKAFDGEK

-772 ISNFT
+772 ITKFT
-777 DGNGNKVTDRDSQE
+777 DGNGNTVTDRDSQE

-854 VTKLAD
+854 VSKLAD

-870 PKNPI
+870 PK
-875 DVTIGDIVEYT
+875 
-886 IRVYNEGEVDGYV
+886 
-899 QEITDHLPDQLEFV
+899 
-913 ANDETNIKYGWT
+913 
-925 VDGNNSKIIR
+925 
-935 TKYLSKENDTAEG
+935 
-948 ENKITSFN
+948 
-956 GTTLDYKDV
+956 
-965 KVVCKVIE
+965 
-973 TKPMPTKITNIADIS
+973 
-988 DFTDGNGN
+988 
-996 KVKDRDSQENN
+996 
-1007 VNIPS
+1007 
-1012 DLPGYKDDE
+1012 
-1021 IGKNYVPGQQ
+1021 
-1031 DDDDFEKLKIKEFD
+1031 
-1045 LALRKFI
+1045 
-1052 TKVNDENIS
+1052 
-1061 SRVPVVD
+1061 
-1068 ITQLKNGTATTATY
+1068 
-1082 DHPKTPIKVKIDDV
+1082 TPISVAIGDV

-1101 RVYNEGGV
+1101 RVYNEAEV

-1118 HLPDQLEFIADNE
+1118 HLPDQLEFVAGNE
-1131 TNKKYGWSVDNQN
+1131 INTKYGWTIDSNN
-1144 SKVVKTTYLSKAN
+1144 SKIIKTKYLSKAN
-1157 EKVAGEN
+1157 ETAEGDN
-1164 KIPAFDGTTL
+1164 KIKAFDGTKL
-1174 SYKEVKI
+1174 DYKDVKVV
-1181 ACKVISTNPMPTKIT
+1181 CKVVSTDPMPTKIT
-1196 NIADIS
+1196 NIADITK
-1202 DFTNGNGEKV
+1202 FTDGNGNTV
-1212 KDRDSEENNVNIPS
+1212 TDRDSQENNVNIPS

-1252 LEVKPLEFDLA
+1252 LKIKEFDLA

-1268 TKVND
+1268 TKVNNT
-1273 EEITSRIP
+1273 EIKSRIP
-1281 KVDITKLASGEATTA
+1281 QVDTTPLKNGTGTTA
-1296 IYNHSKTPV
+1296 IYNHSKEPV
-1305 EVAIDDIVEYTIRVY
+1305 KVSLGAVVEYTIRVY
-1320 NEGEI
+1320 NEGQV
-1325 DGYAEEIKD
+1325 DGYVEEIKD

-1341 LIADNE
+1341 FIKDNE
-1347 TNKAYG
+1347 TNKKYG
-1353 WTVDDQDSKVIK
+1353 WTVDSTDSKVIK
-1365 TTYLSKANEKVA
+1365 TSYLSKANEKVA

-1387 TTLSYKDVKVVCK
+1387 TTLSYKEVKVACK
-1400 VVETNQMPKKITN
+1400 VVSTDPMPSKITN
-1413 LADVSD
+1413 LADISD
-1419 FTDGDG
+1419 FTDGEG
-1425 NKVTDRDSEKD
+1425 NKVTDRDSKED

-1447 KDDESNKD
+1447 KDDESKKD

-1460 EDDDDFEKVTVAK
+1460 EDDDDFEKVTLVK
-1473 FDLSLRKFITAVND
+1473 FDLSLRKFITAVNN

-1505 SGTTAKYDH
+1505 SSTTAKYDH

-1526 VTYTIRVYN
+1526 VTYTIRVFN
-1535 EGEIDGY
+1535 EGEMDGY

-1635 NQAQISKNTNKD
+1635 NQAQISKDSDKD
-1647 GKDVK
+1647 GNDVT

-1679 LSLRKWVTQAIVTE
+1679 LSLRKWVTQAIVSE
-1693 NGEDKI
+1693 NGEEKI

-1744 YAKELKDYIPDGL
+1744 YAKELKDYIPNGL
-1757 KFVAEDNPLWKQID
+1757 KFVPEDNPLWKQID

-1785 QPGDTTEVEVLLT
+1785 QPGDTTEVEVVLT

-1843 APVSVGVQTGQIR
+1843 APVSVGVQTGQIK

-1869 SSGVALIKKFVL
+1869 SSGVVLIKKFVL

>member
-1 MKRLKKLVSSILIT
+1 MKKFKKLVSSILIT

-20 TLGIISAVKA
+20 TLGSISAVKA

-37 LGIVSLRRSGYGY
+37 LGIVSLRRAGYGY
-50 QQGGASGK
+50 QQEGSK

-122 ILPTGT
+122 ILPTGS

-141 IMPAAGTDNKTARE
+141 IMPAIGTDNTTARE
-155 AFLESKIPDEF
+155 EFLKSKIPNEL
-166 YEYVTD
+166 YELITD
-172 DDIDVVQQLAI
+172 DDIDAVQQLAI

-197 TTNLKVN
+197 TSNFKIN
-204 SIANVDSNYVS
+204 SIANVDSNYAS
-215 IGDLAQYNGGDDG
+215 MGDIFGDDG
-228 RDREDAIEALFQY
+228 WDREDAIEALFQY

-261 IEIVKNNATMTK
+261 IEIVKSNATMTK

-291 DYTLSATFTDIN
+291 DYTLNATFTDIN
-303 GKTITPTI
+303 GTTITPSI
-311 GIKNSSGNIVSTT
+311 GIKDVSGNVTATT
-324 KSLKELVGQEFYL
+324 KTLKELVGQEFYL
-337 SMPVSSNISGIK
+337 IMPTSSNISGIK

-374 PVVIVDETPFKFSD
+374 PVVIVNETPLNFSD
-388 TTSIVVPK
+388 ATSIVVPK

-432 TATYNHPKNPLR
+432 TATYNHTKTPLK
-444 VAIGDEVT
+444 VAIGDVVT

-457 YNEGEVDGY
+457 YNEGDIDGY

-472 HLPEQLE
+472 HLPDQLE
-479 FIVDDQVNIQY
+479 FIVDDQVNIEY
-490 GWKIASSS
+490 GWKIASST

-504 TEYLSKAKET
+504 TEYLSKANET
-514 TDGANKISAFNGKT
+514 TDGANKISAFNGTT
-528 LAYKDVKIKCRVVST
+528 LAYKDVKIKCRVVAT
-543 DPMPTKITNIA
+543 DPMADKITNIA
-554 DITRFTD
+554 DITKFTD

-572 QANNVQLPTGKD
+572 QENNVNLPTGKD

-615 DFDLS
+615 EFDLS

-629 GTAITNREPKVNVT
+629 GTAITNREPQVNVT
-643 PLNNGGTTAIYNHP
+643 PLKNGGTTAIYNHP

-688 TDHLPDQLEFVSGNA
+688 TDHLPDQLEFVAGNEI
-703 TNTKYG
+703 NTKYG

-725 SKAKES
+725 SKAKEAS
-731 SAGSNKIKAFNGTT
+731 EGANKIKAFDGTK

-772 ISNFT
+772 ITKFT
-777 DGNGNKVTDRDSQE
+777 DGNGNTVTDRDSQE

-854 VTKLAD
+854 VSKLAD

-870 PKNPI
+870 PK
-875 DVTIGDIVEYT
+875 
-886 IRVYNEGEVDGYV
+886 
-899 QEITDHLPDQLEFV
+899 
-913 ANDETNIKYGWT
+913 
-925 VDGNNSKIIR
+925 
-935 TKYLSKENDTAEG
+935 
-948 ENKITSFN
+948 
-956 GTTLDYKDV
+956 
-965 KVVCKVIE
+965 
-973 TKPMPTKITNIADIS
+973 
-988 DFTDGNGN
+988 
-996 KVKDRDSQENN
+996 
-1007 VNIPS
+1007 
-1012 DLPGYKDDE
+1012 
-1021 IGKNYVPGQQ
+1021 
-1031 DDDDFEKLKIKEFD
+1031 
-1045 LALRKFI
+1045 
-1052 TKVNDENIS
+1052 
-1061 SRVPVVD
+1061 
-1068 ITQLKNGTATTATY
+1068 
-1082 DHPKTPIKVKIDDV
+1082 TPISVAIGDV

-1101 RVYNEGGV
+1101 RVYNEAEV

-1118 HLPDQLEFIADNE
+1118 HLPDQLEFVTGNE
-1131 TNKKYGWSVDNQN
+1131 INTKYGWVVDSTNPKIIRTN
-1144 SKVVKTTYLSKAN
+1144 YLSKAK
-1157 EKVAGEN
+1157 EASEGAN
-1164 KIPAFDGTTL
+1164 KIKAFDGEKL
-1174 SYKEVKI
+1174 DYKDVKVV
-1181 ACKVISTNPMPTKIT
+1181 CKVVSTDPMPTKIT
-1196 NIADIS
+1196 NIADITK
-1202 DFTNGNGEKV
+1202 FTDGNGNTV
-1212 KDRDSEENNVNIPS
+1212 TDRDSQENNVNIPS

-1252 LEVKPLEFDLA
+1252 LKIKEFDLA

-1268 TKVND
+1268 TKVNNT
-1273 EEITSRIP
+1273 EIKSRIP
-1281 KVDITKLASGEATTA
+1281 QVDTTPLKNGTGTTA
-1296 IYNHSKTPV
+1296 IYNHSKEPV
-1305 EVAIDDIVEYTIRVY
+1305 KVSLGAVVEYTIRVY
-1320 NEGEI
+1320 NEGQV
-1325 DGYAEEIKD
+1325 DGYVEEIKD

-1341 LIADNE
+1341 FIKDNE
-1347 TNKAYG
+1347 TNKKYG
-1353 WTVDDQDSKVIK
+1353 WTVDSTDSKVIK
-1365 TTYLSKANEKVA
+1365 TSYLCKANEKVA

-1387 TTLSYKDVKVVCK
+1387 TTLSYKEVKVACK
-1400 VVETNQMPKKITN
+1400 VVSTDPMPSKITN
-1413 LADVSD
+1413 LADISD
-1419 FTDGDG
+1419 FTDGEG
-1425 NKVTDRDSEKD
+1425 NKVTDRDSKED

-1447 KDDESNKD
+1447 KDDESKKD

-1460 EDDDDFEKVTVAK
+1460 EDDDDFEKVTLVK
-1473 FDLSLRKFITAVND
+1473 FDLSLRKFITAVNN

-1505 SGTTAKYDH
+1505 SSTTAKYDH
-1514 PKDPVLVSNGNI
+1514 PKDPVLVSNGKI
-1526 VTYTIRVYN
+1526 VTYTIRVFN
-1535 EGEIDGY
+1535 EGEMDGY
-1542 ASEIK
+1542 ASDIK

-1635 NQAQISKNTNKD
+1635 NQAQISKDSDKD
-1647 GKDVK
+1647 GNDVT

-1744 YAKELKDYIPDGL
+1744 YAKELKDYIPNEL
-1757 KFVAEDNPLWKQID
+1757 KFVPEDNPLWKQID

-1785 QPGDTTEVEVLLT
+1785 QPGDTTEVEVVLT

-1843 APVSVGVQTGQIR
+1843 APVSVGVQTGQIK

-1869 SSGVALIKKFVL
+1869 SSGVVLIKKFVL

>member
-1 MKRLKKLVSSILIT
+1 MKKFKKLVSSILIT

-20 TLGIISAVKA
+20 TLGSISAVKA

-37 LGIVSLRRSGYGY
+37 LGIVSLRRAGYGY
-50 QQGGASGK
+50 QQEGSK

-122 ILPTGT
+122 ILPTGS

-141 IMPAAGTDNKTARE
+141 IMPAIGTDNTTARE
-155 AFLESKIPDEF
+155 EFLKSKIPNEL
-166 YEYVTD
+166 YNLITD
-172 DDIDVVQQLAI
+172 DDIDAVQQLAI

-197 TTNLKVN
+197 TSNFKIN
-204 SIANVDSNYVS
+204 SIANVDSNYAS
-215 IGDLAQYNGGDDG
+215 MGDIFGDDG
-228 RDREDAIEALFQY
+228 WDREDAIEALFQY

-261 IEIVKNNATMTK
+261 IEIVKSNATMTK

-291 DYTLSATFTDIN
+291 DYTLNATFTDIN
-303 GKTITPTI
+303 GTTITPSI
-311 GIKNSSGNIVSTT
+311 GIKDVSGNVTATT
-324 KSLKELVGQEFYL
+324 KTLKELVGQEFYL
-337 SMPVSSNISGIK
+337 IMPTSSNISGIK

-374 PVVIVDETPFKFSD
+374 PVVIVNETPLNFSD
-388 TTSIVVPK
+388 ATSIVVPK

-432 TATYNHPKNPLR
+432 TATYNHTKTPLK
-444 VAIGDEVT
+444 VAIGDVVT

-457 YNEGEVDGY
+457 YNEGDIDGY

-472 HLPEQLE
+472 HLPDQLE
-479 FIVDDQVNIQY
+479 FIVDDQVNIEY
-490 GWKIASSS
+490 GWKIASST

-504 TEYLSKAKET
+504 TEYLSKANET
-514 TDGANKISAFNGKT
+514 TDGANKISAFNGTT
-528 LAYKDVKIKCRVVST
+528 LAYKDVKIKCRVVAT
-543 DPMPTKITNIA
+543 EPMADKITNIA
-554 DITRFTD
+554 DITKFTD

-572 QANNVQLPTGKD
+572 QENNVNLPTGKD
-584 LENYRDSEINRGE
+584 LENYKDSEINRGE

-615 DFDLS
+615 EFDLS

-629 GTAITNREPKVNVT
+629 GTAITNREPQVNVT
-643 PLNNGGTTAIYNHP
+643 PLKNGGTTAIYNHP

-688 TDHLPDQLEFVSGNA
+688 TDHLPDQLEFVAGNEI
-703 TNTKYG
+703 NTKYG

-725 SKAKES
+725 SKAKEAS
-731 SAGSNKIKAFNGTT
+731 EGANKIKAFDGTK

-772 ISNFT
+772 ITKFT
-777 DGNGNKVTDRDSQE
+777 DGNGNTVTDRDSQE

-835 KFITKLNDEE
+835 KFITKVNNTE
-845 ITSRIPQPD
+845 IKSRIPQVD
-854 VTKLAD
+854 
-860 GTATTATYNH
+860 TT
-870 PKNPI
+870 P
-875 DVTIGDIVEYT
+875 
-886 IRVYNEGEVDGYV
+886 
-899 QEITDHLPDQLEFV
+899 
-913 ANDETNIKYGWT
+913 
-925 VDGNNSKIIR
+925 
-935 TKYLSKENDTAEG
+935 
-948 ENKITSFN
+948 
-956 GTTLDYKDV
+956 
-965 KVVCKVIE
+965 
-973 TKPMPTKITNIADIS
+973 
-988 DFTDGNGN
+988 
-996 KVKDRDSQENN
+996 
-1007 VNIPS
+1007 
-1012 DLPGYKDDE
+1012 
-1021 IGKNYVPGQQ
+1021 
-1031 DDDDFEKLKIKEFD
+1031 
-1045 LALRKFI
+1045 
-1052 TKVNDENIS
+1052 
-1061 SRVPVVD
+1061 
-1068 ITQLKNGTATTATY
+1068 LKNGTGTTAIY
-1082 DHPKTPIKVKIDDV
+1082 NHSKEPVKVSLGAV

-1101 RVYNEGGV
+1101 RVYNEGQV
-1109 DGYVEEITD
+1109 DGYVEEIKD
-1118 HLPDQLEFIADNE
+1118 HLPDQLEFIKDNE
-1131 TNKKYGWSVDNQN
+1131 TNKKYGWTVDSTD
-1144 SKVVKTTYLSKAN
+1144 SKVIKTSYLCKAN

-1174 SYKEVKI
+1174 SYKEVKV
-1181 ACKVISTNPMPTKIT
+1181 ACKVVSTDPMPSKIT
-1196 NIADIS
+1196 NLADIS
-1202 DFTNGNGEKV
+1202 DFTDGE
-1212 KDRDSEENNVNIPS
+1212 
-1226 DLPGYKDDEIG
+1226 
-1237 KDYVPGQ
+1237 
-1244 QDDDDFEK
+1244 
-1252 LEVKPLEFDLA
+1252 
-1263 LRKFI
+1263 
-1268 TKVND
+1268 
-1273 EEITSRIP
+1273 
-1281 KVDITKLASGEATTA
+1281 
-1296 IYNHSKTPV
+1296 
-1305 EVAIDDIVEYTIRVY
+1305 
-1320 NEGEI
+1320 
-1325 DGYAEEIKD
+1325 
-1334 HLPDQLE
+1334 
-1341 LIADNE
+1341 
-1347 TNKAYG
+1347 
-1353 WTVDDQDSKVIK
+1353 
-1365 TTYLSKANEKVA
+1365 
-1377 GENKIPAFDG
+1377 
-1387 TTLSYKDVKVVCK
+1387 
-1400 VVETNQMPKKITN
+1400 
-1413 LADVSD
+1413 
-1419 FTDGDG
+1419 G
-1425 NKVTDRDSEKD
+1425 NKVTDRDSKED

-1447 KDDESNKD
+1447 KDDESKKD

-1460 EDDDDFEKVTVAK
+1460 EDDDDFEKVTLVK
-1473 FDLSLRKFITAVND
+1473 FDLSLRKFITAVNN

-1505 SGTTAKYDH
+1505 SSTTAKYDH

-1526 VTYTIRVYN
+1526 VTYTIRVFN
-1535 EGEIDGY
+1535 EGEMDGY

-1635 NQAQISKNTNKD
+1635 NQAQISKDSDKD
-1647 GKDVK
+1647 GNDVT

-1693 NGEDKI
+1693 NGEEKI

-1744 YAKELKDYIPDGL
+1744 YAKELKDYIPNGL
-1757 KFVAEDNPLWKQID
+1757 KFVPEDNPLWKQID

-1785 QPGDTTEVEVLLT
+1785 QPGDTTEVEVVLT

-1843 APVSVGVQTGQIR
+1843 APVSVGVQTGQIK

-1869 SSGVALIKKFVL
+1869 SSGVVLIKKFVL

>member
-1 MKRLKKLVSSILIT
+1 MKKFKKLVSIILIT

-20 TLGIISAVKA
+20 TLGSISAVKA

-37 LGIVSLRRSGYGY
+37 LGIVSLRRAGYGY
-50 QQGGASGK
+50 QQEGSK

-122 ILPTGT
+122 ILPTGS

-141 IMPAAGTDNKTARE
+141 IMPAIGTDNTTARE
-155 AFLESKIPDEF
+155 EFLKSKIPNELYDLI
-166 YEYVTD
+166 TD
-172 DDIDVVQQLAI
+172 DDIDAVQQLAI

-197 TTNLKVN
+197 TSNFKIN
-204 SIANVDSNYVS
+204 SIANVDSNYAS
-215 IGDLAQYNGGDDG
+215 MGDIFGDDG
-228 RDREDAIEALFQY
+228 WDREDAIEALFQY

-261 IEIVKNNATMTK
+261 IEIVKSNATMTK

-291 DYTLSATFTDIN
+291 DYTLNATFTDIN
-303 GKTITPTI
+303 GTTITPSI
-311 GIKNSSGNIVSTT
+311 GIKDVSGNVTATT
-324 KSLKELVGQEFYL
+324 KTLKELVGQEFYL
-337 SMPVSSNISGIK
+337 IMPTSSNISGIK

-374 PVVIVDETPFKFSD
+374 PVVIVNETPLNFSD
-388 TTSIVVPK
+388 ATSIVVPK

-432 TATYNHPKNPLR
+432 TATYNHTKTPLK
-444 VAIGDEVT
+444 VAIGDVVT

-457 YNEGEVDGY
+457 YNEGDIDGY

-472 HLPEQLE
+472 HLPDQLE
-479 FIVDDQVNIQY
+479 FIVDDQVNIEY
-490 GWKIASSS
+490 GWKIASST

-504 TEYLSKAKET
+504 TEYLSKANET
-514 TDGANKISAFNGKT
+514 TDGANKISAFNGTT
-528 LAYKDVKIKCRVVST
+528 LAYKDVKIKCRVVAT
-543 DPMPTKITNIA
+543 DPMADKITNIA
-554 DITRFTD
+554 DITKFTD

-572 QANNVQLPTGKD
+572 QENNVNLPTGKN

-615 DFDLS
+615 EFDLS

-629 GTAITNREPKVNVT
+629 GTAITNREPQVNVT
-643 PLNNGGTTAIYNHP
+643 PLKNGGTTAIYNHP

-688 TDHLPDQLEFVSGNA
+688 TDHLPDQLEFVTGNEI
-703 TNTKYG
+703 NTKYG

-725 SKAKES
+725 SKAKETS
-731 SAGSNKIKAFNGTT
+731 EGANKIKAFDGTK

-772 ISNFT
+772 ITKFT
-777 DGNGNKVTDRDSQE
+777 DGNGNTVTDRDSQE

-854 VTKLAD
+854 VSKLAD

-870 PKNPI
+870 PK
-875 DVTIGDIVEYT
+875 
-886 IRVYNEGEVDGYV
+886 
-899 QEITDHLPDQLEFV
+899 
-913 ANDETNIKYGWT
+913 
-925 VDGNNSKIIR
+925 
-935 TKYLSKENDTAEG
+935 
-948 ENKITSFN
+948 
-956 GTTLDYKDV
+956 
-965 KVVCKVIE
+965 
-973 TKPMPTKITNIADIS
+973 
-988 DFTDGNGN
+988 
-996 KVKDRDSQENN
+996 
-1007 VNIPS
+1007 
-1012 DLPGYKDDE
+1012 
-1021 IGKNYVPGQQ
+1021 
-1031 DDDDFEKLKIKEFD
+1031 
-1045 LALRKFI
+1045 
-1052 TKVNDENIS
+1052 
-1061 SRVPVVD
+1061 
-1068 ITQLKNGTATTATY
+1068 
-1082 DHPKTPIKVKIDDV
+1082 TPISVAIGDV

-1101 RVYNEGGV
+1101 RVYNEAEV

-1118 HLPDQLEFIADNE
+1118 HLPDQLEFVAGNE
-1131 TNKKYGWSVDNQN
+1131 TNTKYGWTVDSNN
-1144 SKVVKTTYLSKAN
+1144 SKIIKTKYLSKAN
-1157 EKVAGEN
+1157 ETTEGDN
-1164 KIPAFDGTTL
+1164 KIKAFDGTKL
-1174 SYKEVKI
+1174 DYKDVKVV
-1181 ACKVISTNPMPTKIT
+1181 CKVVSTDPMPTKIT
-1196 NIADIS
+1196 NIADITK
-1202 DFTNGNGEKV
+1202 FTDGNGNTV
-1212 KDRDSEENNVNIPS
+1212 TDRDSQENNVNIPS

-1252 LEVKPLEFDLA
+1252 LKIKEFDLA

-1268 TKVND
+1268 TKVNNT
-1273 EEITSRIP
+1273 EIKSRIP
-1281 KVDITKLASGEATTA
+1281 QVDTTPLKNGTGTTA
-1296 IYNHSKTPV
+1296 IYNHSKEPV
-1305 EVAIDDIVEYTIRVY
+1305 KVSLGAVVEYTIRVY
-1320 NEGEI
+1320 NEGQV
-1325 DGYAEEIKD
+1325 DGYVEEIKD

-1341 LIADNE
+1341 FIKDNE
-1347 TNKAYG
+1347 TNKKYG
-1353 WTVDDQDSKVIK
+1353 WTVDSTDSKVIK
-1365 TTYLSKANEKVA
+1365 TSYLSKANEKVA

-1387 TTLSYKDVKVVCK
+1387 TTLSYKEVKVACK
-1400 VVETNQMPKKITN
+1400 VVSTDPMPSKITN
-1413 LADVSD
+1413 LADISD
-1419 FTDGDG
+1419 FTDGEG
-1425 NKVTDRDSEKD
+1425 NKVTDRDSKED

-1447 KDDESNKD
+1447 KDDESKKD

-1460 EDDDDFEKVTVAK
+1460 EDDDDFEKVTLVK
-1473 FDLSLRKFITAVND
+1473 FDLSLRKFITAVNN

-1505 SGTTAKYDH
+1505 SSTTAKYDH
-1514 PKDPVLVSNGNI
+1514 PKDPVLVSNGKI
-1526 VTYTIRVYN
+1526 VTYTIRVFN
-1535 EGEIDGY
+1535 EGEMDGY

-1635 NQAQISKNTNKD
+1635 NQAQISKDSDKD
-1647 GKDVK
+1647 GNDVT

-1744 YAKELKDYIPDGL
+1744 YAKELKDYIPNGL
-1757 KFVAEDNPLWKQID
+1757 KFVPEDNPLWKQID

-1785 QPGDTTEVEVLLT
+1785 QPGDTTEVEVVLT

-1843 APVSVGVQTGQIR
+1843 APVSVGVQTGQIK

-1869 SSGVALIKKFVL
+1869 SSGVVLIKKFVL

>member
-1 MKRLKKLVSSILIT
+1 MKKFKKLVSSILIT

-20 TLGIISAVKA
+20 TLGSFSAVKA

-37 LGIVSLRRSGYGY
+37 LGIVSLRRAGYGY
-50 QQGGASGK
+50 QQEGSK

-122 ILPTGT
+122 ILPTGS

-141 IMPAAGTDNKTARE
+141 IMPAIGTDNTTARE
-155 AFLESKIPDEF
+155 EFLKSKIPNELYDLI
-166 YEYVTD
+166 TD
-172 DDIDVVQQLAI
+172 DDIDAVQQLAI

-197 TTNLKVN
+197 TSNFKIN
-204 SIANVDSNYVS
+204 SIANVDSNYAS
-215 IGDLAQYNGGDDG
+215 MGDIFGDDG
-228 RDREDAIEALFQY
+228 WDREDAIEALFQY

-261 IEIVKNNATMTK
+261 IEIVKSNATMTK

-291 DYTLSATFTDIN
+291 DYTLNATFTDIN
-303 GKTITPTI
+303 GTTITPSI
-311 GIKNSSGNIVSTT
+311 GIKDVSGNVTATT
-324 KSLKELVGQEFYL
+324 KTLKELVGQEFYL
-337 SMPVSSNISGIK
+337 IMPTSSNISGIK

-374 PVVIVDETPFKFSD
+374 PVVIVNETPLNFSD
-388 TTSIVVPK
+388 ATSIVVPK

-411 TEITNRIP
+411 TEITNKIP

-432 TATYNHPKNPLR
+432 TATYNHTKTPLK
-444 VAIGDEVT
+444 VAIGDVVT

-457 YNEGEVDGY
+457 YNEGDIDGY

-479 FIVDDQVNIQY
+479 FIVDDQVNIEY
-490 GWKIASSS
+490 GWKIASST

-504 TEYLSKAKET
+504 TEYLSKANET
-514 TDGANKISAFNGKT
+514 TDGANKISAFNGTT
-528 LAYKDVKIKCRVVST
+528 LAYKDVKIKCRVVAT
-543 DPMPTKITNIA
+543 DPMADKITNIA
-554 DITRFTD
+554 DITKFTD

-572 QANNVQLPTGKD
+572 QENNVNLPTGKD

-615 DFDLS
+615 EFDLS

-629 GTAITNREPKVNVT
+629 GTAITNREPQVNVT
-643 PLNNGGTTAIYNHP
+643 PLKNGGTTAIYNHP

-688 TDHLPDQLEFVSGNA
+688 TDHLPDQLEFVAGNEI
-703 TNTKYG
+703 NTKYG

-725 SKAKES
+725 SKAKEAS
-731 SAGSNKIKAFNGTT
+731 EGANKIKAFDGTK

-755 KVVSTDPMPTK
+755 KVISTDPMPTK

-772 ISNFT
+772 ITKFT

-854 VTKLAD
+854 VSKLAD

-870 PKNPI
+870 PK
-875 DVTIGDIVEYT
+875 
-886 IRVYNEGEVDGYV
+886 
-899 QEITDHLPDQLEFV
+899 
-913 ANDETNIKYGWT
+913 
-925 VDGNNSKIIR
+925 
-935 TKYLSKENDTAEG
+935 
-948 ENKITSFN
+948 
-956 GTTLDYKDV
+956 
-965 KVVCKVIE
+965 
-973 TKPMPTKITNIADIS
+973 
-988 DFTDGNGN
+988 
-996 KVKDRDSQENN
+996 
-1007 VNIPS
+1007 
-1012 DLPGYKDDE
+1012 
-1021 IGKNYVPGQQ
+1021 
-1031 DDDDFEKLKIKEFD
+1031 
-1045 LALRKFI
+1045 
-1052 TKVNDENIS
+1052 
-1061 SRVPVVD
+1061 
-1068 ITQLKNGTATTATY
+1068 
-1082 DHPKTPIKVKIDDV
+1082 TPISVAIGDV

-1101 RVYNEGGV
+1101 RVYNEAEV

-1118 HLPDQLEFIADNE
+1118 HLPDQLEFVAGNE
-1131 TNKKYGWSVDNQN
+1131 INTKYGWTVDSNN
-1144 SKVVKTTYLSKAN
+1144 SKIIKTKYLSKAN
-1157 EKVAGEN
+1157 ETTEGDN
-1164 KIPAFDGTTL
+1164 KIKAFDGTKL
-1174 SYKEVKI
+1174 DYKDVKVV
-1181 ACKVISTNPMPTKIT
+1181 CKVVSTDPMPTKIT
-1196 NIADIS
+1196 NIADITK
-1202 DFTNGNGEKV
+1202 FTDGNGNTV
-1212 KDRDSEENNVNIPS
+1212 TDRDSQENNVNIPS

-1252 LEVKPLEFDLA
+1252 LKIKEFDLA

-1268 TKVND
+1268 TKVNNT
-1273 EEITSRIP
+1273 EIKSRIP
-1281 KVDITKLASGEATTA
+1281 QVDTTPLKNGTGTTA
-1296 IYNHSKTPV
+1296 IYNHSKEPV
-1305 EVAIDDIVEYTIRVY
+1305 KVSLGAVVEYTIRVY
-1320 NEGEI
+1320 NEGQV
-1325 DGYAEEIKD
+1325 DGYVEEIKD

-1341 LIADNE
+1341 FVKDNE
-1347 TNKAYG
+1347 TNKKYG
-1353 WTVDDQDSKVIK
+1353 WTVDSTDSKVIK
-1365 TTYLSKANEKVA
+1365 TSYLSKANEKVA

-1387 TTLSYKDVKVVCK
+1387 TTLSYKEVKVACK
-1400 VVETNQMPKKITN
+1400 VVSTDPMPSKITN
-1413 LADVSD
+1413 LADISD
-1419 FTDGDG
+1419 FTDGEG
-1425 NKVTDRDSEKD
+1425 NKVTDRDSKED

-1447 KDDESNKD
+1447 KDDESKKD

-1460 EDDDDFEKVTVAK
+1460 EDDDDFEKVTLVK
-1473 FDLSLRKFITAVND
+1473 FDLSLRKFITAVNN

-1505 SGTTAKYDH
+1505 SSTTAKYDH

-1526 VTYTIRVYN
+1526 VTYTIRVFN
-1535 EGEIDGY
+1535 EGEMDGY

-1635 NQAQISKNTNKD
+1635 NQAQISKDSDKD
-1647 GKDVK
+1647 GNDVT

-1693 NGEDKI
+1693 NGEEKI

-1744 YAKELKDYIPDGL
+1744 YAKELKDYIPNGL
-1757 KFVAEDNPLWKQID
+1757 KFVPEDNPLWKQID

-1785 QPGDTTEVEVLLT
+1785 QPGDTTEVEVVLT

-1843 APVSVGVQTGQIR
+1843 APVSVGVQTGQIK

-1869 SSGVALIKKFVL
+1869 SSGVVLIKKFVL

>member
-1 MKRLKKLVSSILIT
+1 
-15 MLTVA
+15 
-20 TLGIISAVKA
+20 
-30 ASAGPLY
+30 
-37 LGIVSLRRSGYGY
+37 
-50 QQGGASGK
+50 
-58 VWKIAEYD
+58 
-66 SENGKTADLSK
+66 
-77 TIYCIKGGPG
+77 
-87 FGSSDMATG
+87 MATG

-122 ILPTGT
+122 ILPTGS

-141 IMPAAGTDNKTARE
+141 IMPAIGTDNTTARE
-155 AFLESKIPDEF
+155 EFLKSKIPNEL
-166 YEYVTD
+166 YELITD
-172 DDIDVVQQLAI
+172 DDIDAVQQLAI

-197 TTNLKVN
+197 TSNFKIN
-204 SIANVDSNYVS
+204 SIANVDSNYAS
-215 IGDLAQYNGGDDG
+215 MRDIFGDDG
-228 RDREDAIEALFQY
+228 WDRENAIEALFQY

-261 IEIVKNNATMTK
+261 IEIVKSNATMTK

-291 DYTLSATFTDIN
+291 DYTLNATFTDIN
-303 GKTITPTI
+303 GTTITPSI
-311 GIKNSSGNIVSTT
+311 GIKDVSGNVTATT
-324 KSLKELVGQEFYL
+324 KTLKELVGQEFYL
-337 SMPVSSNISGIK
+337 IMPTSSNISGIK

-374 PVVIVDETPFKFSD
+374 PVVIVNETPLNFSD

-432 TATYNHPKNPLR
+432 TATYNHTKTPLK
-444 VAIGDEVT
+444 VAIGDVVT

-457 YNEGEVDGY
+457 YNEGDIDGY

-472 HLPEQLE
+472 HLPDQLE
-479 FIVDDQVNIQY
+479 FIVDDQVNIEN
-490 GWKIASSS
+490 GWKIASST

-504 TEYLSKAKET
+504 TEYLSKANET
-514 TDGANKISAFNGKT
+514 TDGANKISAFNGTT
-528 LAYKDVKIKCRVVST
+528 LAYKDVKIKCRVVAT
-543 DPMPTKITNIA
+543 DPMADKITNIA
-554 DITRFTD
+554 DITKFTD

-572 QANNVQLPTGKD
+572 QENNVNLPTGKD

-615 DFDLS
+615 EFDLS

-629 GTAITNREPKVNVT
+629 GTAITNREPQVNVT
-643 PLNNGGTTAIYNHP
+643 PLKNGGTTAIYNHP

-688 TDHLPDQLEFVSGNA
+688 TDHLPDQLEFVAGNEI
-703 TNTKYG
+703 NTKYG
-709 WVVDSTNSKI
+709 WVVDSTNPKI

-725 SKAKES
+725 SKAKEAS
-731 SAGSNKIKAFNGTT
+731 EGANKIKSFDGTK

-772 ISNFT
+772 ITKFT
-777 DGNGNKVTDRDSQE
+777 DGNGNTVTDRDSQE

-854 VTKLAD
+854 VSKLAD

-870 PKNPI
+870 PKTPI
-875 DVTIGDIVEYT
+875 SVAIGDLVEYT
-886 IRVYNEGEVDGYV
+886 IRVYNE
-899 QEITDHLPDQLEFV
+899 
-913 ANDETNIKYGWT
+913 
-925 VDGNNSKIIR
+925 
-935 TKYLSKENDTAEG
+935 AE
-948 ENKITSFN
+948 
-956 GTTLDYKDV
+956 
-965 KVVCKVIE
+965 
-973 TKPMPTKITNIADIS
+973 
-988 DFTDGNGN
+988 
-996 KVKDRDSQENN
+996 
-1007 VNIPS
+1007 
-1012 DLPGYKDDE
+1012 
-1021 IGKNYVPGQQ
+1021 
-1031 DDDDFEKLKIKEFD
+1031 
-1045 LALRKFI
+1045 
-1052 TKVNDENIS
+1052 
-1061 SRVPVVD
+1061 
-1068 ITQLKNGTATTATY
+1068 
-1082 DHPKTPIKVKIDDV
+1082 
-1096 VEYTI
+1096 
-1101 RVYNEGGV
+1101 V

-1118 HLPDQLEFIADNE
+1118 HLPDQLEFIPGNE
-1131 TNKKYGWSVDNQN
+1131 TNTKYGWTVDSNN
-1144 SKVVKTTYLSKAN
+1144 SKIIKTKYLSKAN
-1157 EKVAGEN
+1157 ETTEGDN
-1164 KIPAFDGTTL
+1164 KIKAFDGTKL
-1174 SYKEVKI
+1174 DYKDVKVV
-1181 ACKVISTNPMPTKIT
+1181 CKVVSTDPMPTKIT
-1196 NIADIS
+1196 NIADITK
-1202 DFTNGNGEKV
+1202 FTDGNGNTV
-1212 KDRDSEENNVNIPS
+1212 TDRDSQENNVNIPS

-1252 LEVKPLEFDLA
+1252 LKIKEFDLA

-1268 TKVND
+1268 TKVNNT
-1273 EEITSRIP
+1273 EIKSRIP
-1281 KVDITKLASGEATTA
+1281 QVDTTPLKNGTGTTA
-1296 IYNHSKTPV
+1296 IYNHSKEPV
-1305 EVAIDDIVEYTIRVY
+1305 KVSLGAVVEYTIRVY
-1320 NEGEI
+1320 NEGQV
-1325 DGYAEEIKD
+1325 DGYVEEIKD

-1341 LIADNE
+1341 FIKDNE
-1347 TNKAYG
+1347 TNKKYG
-1353 WTVDDQDSKVIK
+1353 WTVDSTDSKVIK
-1365 TTYLSKANEKVA
+1365 TSYLCKANEKVA

-1387 TTLSYKDVKVVCK
+1387 TTLSYKEVKVACK
-1400 VVETNQMPKKITN
+1400 VVSTDPMPSKITN
-1413 LADVSD
+1413 LADISD
-1419 FTDGDG
+1419 FTDGEG
-1425 NKVTDRDSEKD
+1425 NKVTDRDSKED

-1447 KDDESNKD
+1447 KDDESKKD

-1460 EDDDDFEKVTVAK
+1460 EDDDDFEKVTLVK
-1473 FDLSLRKFITAVND
+1473 FDLSLRKFITAVNN

-1505 SGTTAKYDH
+1505 SSTTAKYDH

-1526 VTYTIRVYN
+1526 VTYTIRVFN
-1535 EGEIDGY
+1535 EGEMDGY

-1635 NQAQISKNTNKD
+1635 NQAQISKDSDKD
-1647 GKDVK
+1647 GNDVT

-1693 NGEDKI
+1693 NGEEKI

-1744 YAKELKDYIPDGL
+1744 YAKELKDYIPNGL
-1757 KFVAEDNPLWKQID
+1757 KFVPEDNPLWKQID

-1785 QPGDTTEVEVLLT
+1785 QPGDTTEVEVVLT

-1843 APVSVGVQTGQIR
+1843 APVSVGVQTGQIK

-1869 SSGVALIKKFVL
+1869 SSGVVLIKKFVL

>member
-1 MKRLKKLVSSILIT
+1 MKKFKKLVSSILIT

-20 TLGIISAVKA
+20 TLGSISTVKA

-37 LGIVSLRRSGYGY
+37 LGIVSLRSAGYGY
-50 QQGGASGK
+50 QQEGSK

-66 SENGKTADLSK
+66 SENGRTADLSK

-122 ILPTGT
+122 ILPTGS

-141 IMPAAGTDNKTARE
+141 IMPAIGTDNTTARE
-155 AFLESKIPDEF
+155 EFLKSKIPNELYDLI
-166 YEYVTD
+166 TD
-172 DDIDVVQQLAI
+172 DDIDAVQQLAI

-197 TTNLKVN
+197 TSNFKIN
-204 SIANVDSNYVS
+204 SIANVDSNYAS
-215 IGDLAQYNGGDDG
+215 MGDIFGDDG
-228 RDREDAIEALFQY
+228 WDREDAIEALFQY

-261 IEIVKNNATMTK
+261 IEIVKSNATMTK

-282 YKINQLLNV
+282 YKINQLLNI
-291 DYTLSATFTDIN
+291 DYTLNATFTDIN
-303 GKTITPTI
+303 GTTITPSI
-311 GIKNSSGNIVSTT
+311 GIKDVSGNVTATT
-324 KSLKELVGQEFYL
+324 KTLKELVGQEFYL
-337 SMPVSSNISGIK
+337 IMPTSSNISGIK

-374 PVVIVDETPFKFSD
+374 PVVIVNETPLNFSD

-432 TATYNHPKNPLR
+432 TATYNHPKTPLKI
-444 VAIGDEVT
+444 AIGDVVT

-457 YNEGEVDGY
+457 YNEGDIDGY

-472 HLPEQLE
+472 HLPDQLE
-479 FIVDDQVNIQY
+479 FIVDDQVNIEY
-490 GWKIASSS
+490 GWKIASST

-504 TEYLSKAKET
+504 TEYLSKANET
-514 TDGANKISAFNGKT
+514 TDGANKISAFNGTT
-528 LAYKDVKIKCRVVST
+528 LAYKDVKIKCRVVAT
-543 DPMPTKITNIA
+543 EPMADKITNIA
-554 DITRFTD
+554 DITKFTD

-572 QANNVQLPTGKD
+572 QENNVNLPTGKD
-584 LENYRDSEINRGE
+584 LENYKDSEINRGE

-615 DFDLS
+615 EFDLS

-629 GTAITNREPKVNVT
+629 GTAITNREPQVNVT
-643 PLNNGGTTAIYNHP
+643 PLKNGGTTAIYNHP

-688 TDHLPDQLEFVSGNA
+688 TDHLPDQLEFVAGNE
-703 TNTKYG
+703 TNSKYG

-725 SKAKES
+725 SKAKEAS
-731 SAGSNKIKAFNGTT
+731 EGANKIKAFDGTK

-755 KVVSTDPMPTK
+755 KVVSTEPMPTK

-772 ISNFT
+772 ITKFT
-777 DGNGNKVTDRDSQE
+777 DGNGNTVTDRDSQE

-854 VTKLAD
+854 VSKLAD

-870 PKNPI
+870 PK
-875 DVTIGDIVEYT
+875 
-886 IRVYNEGEVDGYV
+886 
-899 QEITDHLPDQLEFV
+899 
-913 ANDETNIKYGWT
+913 
-925 VDGNNSKIIR
+925 
-935 TKYLSKENDTAEG
+935 
-948 ENKITSFN
+948 
-956 GTTLDYKDV
+956 
-965 KVVCKVIE
+965 
-973 TKPMPTKITNIADIS
+973 
-988 DFTDGNGN
+988 
-996 KVKDRDSQENN
+996 
-1007 VNIPS
+1007 
-1012 DLPGYKDDE
+1012 
-1021 IGKNYVPGQQ
+1021 
-1031 DDDDFEKLKIKEFD
+1031 
-1045 LALRKFI
+1045 
-1052 TKVNDENIS
+1052 
-1061 SRVPVVD
+1061 
-1068 ITQLKNGTATTATY
+1068 
-1082 DHPKTPIKVKIDDV
+1082 TPISVAIGDV

-1101 RVYNEGGV
+1101 RVYNEAEV

-1118 HLPDQLEFIADNE
+1118 HLPDQLEFIAGNE
-1131 TNKKYGWSVDNQN
+1131 INTKYGWTVDSNN
-1144 SKVVKTTYLSKAN
+1144 SKIIKTKYLSKAN
-1157 EKVAGEN
+1157 ETTEGDN
-1164 KIPAFDGTTL
+1164 KIKAFDGTKL
-1174 SYKEVKI
+1174 DYKDVKVV
-1181 ACKVISTNPMPTKIT
+1181 CKVVSTDPMPTKIT
-1196 NIADIS
+1196 NIADITK
-1202 DFTNGNGEKV
+1202 FTDGNGNTV
-1212 KDRDSEENNVNIPS
+1212 TDRDSQENNVNIPS

-1252 LEVKPLEFDLA
+1252 LKIKEFDLA

-1268 TKVND
+1268 TKVNNT
-1273 EEITSRIP
+1273 EIKSRIP
-1281 KVDITKLASGEATTA
+1281 QVDTTPLKNGTGTTA
-1296 IYNHSKTPV
+1296 IYNHSKEPV
-1305 EVAIDDIVEYTIRVY
+1305 KVSLGAVVEYTIRVY
-1320 NEGEI
+1320 NEGQV
-1325 DGYAEEIKD
+1325 DGYVEEIKD

-1341 LIADNE
+1341 FVKDNE
-1347 TNKAYG
+1347 TNKKYG
-1353 WTVDDQDSKVIK
+1353 WTVDSTDSKVIK
-1365 TTYLSKANEKVA
+1365 TSYLSKANEKVA

-1387 TTLSYKDVKVVCK
+1387 TTLSYKEVKVACK
-1400 VVETNQMPKKITN
+1400 VVSTDPMPSKITN
-1413 LADVSD
+1413 LADISD
-1419 FTDGDG
+1419 FTDGEG
-1425 NKVTDRDSEKD
+1425 NKVTDRDSKED

-1447 KDDESNKD
+1447 KDDESKKD

-1460 EDDDDFEKVTVAK
+1460 EDDDDFEKVTLVK
-1473 FDLSLRKFITAVND
+1473 FDLSLRKFITAVNN

-1505 SGTTAKYDH
+1505 SSTTAKYDH

-1526 VTYTIRVYN
+1526 VTYTIRVFN
-1535 EGEIDGY
+1535 EGEMDGY

-1610 EKLDYRDVKVAFEVT
+1610 EKLDYRDAKVAFEVT

-1635 NQAQISKNTNKD
+1635 NQAQISKDSDKD
-1647 GKDVK
+1647 GNDVT

-1693 NGEDKI
+1693 NGEEKI

-1725 VTIKFRYK
+1725 VIIKFRYK

-1744 YAKELKDYIPDGL
+1744 YAKELKDYIPNGL
-1757 KFVAEDNPLWKQID
+1757 KFVPEDNPLWKQID

-1785 QPGDTTEVEVLLT
+1785 QPGDTTEVEVVLT

-1843 APVSVGVQTGQIR
+1843 APVSVGVQTGQIK

-1869 SSGVALIKKFVL
+1869 SSGVVLIKKFVL

>member
-1 MKRLKKLVSSILIT
+1 MKKFKKLVSSILIT

-20 TLGIISAVKA
+20 TLGSISAVKA

-37 LGIVSLRRSGYGY
+37 LGIVSLRRAGYGY
-50 QQGGASGK
+50 QQEGSK

-122 ILPTGT
+122 ILPTGS

-141 IMPAAGTDNKTARE
+141 IMPAIGTDNTTARE
-155 AFLESKIPDEF
+155 EFLKSKIPNEL
-166 YEYVTD
+166 YELITD
-172 DDIDVVQQLAI
+172 DDIDAVQQLAI

-197 TTNLKVN
+197 TSNFKIN
-204 SIANVDSNYVS
+204 SIANVDSNYAS
-215 IGDLAQYNGGDDG
+215 MGDIFGDDG
-228 RDREDAIEALFQY
+228 WNREDAIEALFQY

-261 IEIVKNNATMTK
+261 IEIVKSNATMTK

-291 DYTLSATFTDIN
+291 DYTLNATFTDIN
-303 GKTITPTI
+303 GTTITPSI
-311 GIKNSSGNIVSTT
+311 GIKDVSGNVTATT
-324 KSLKELVGQEFYL
+324 KTLKELVGQEFYL
-337 SMPVSSNISGIK
+337 IMPTSSNISGIK

-374 PVVIVDETPFKFSD
+374 PVVIVNETPLNFSD
-388 TTSIVVPK
+388 ATSIVVPK

-432 TATYNHPKNPLR
+432 TATYNHTKTPLK
-444 VAIGDEVT
+444 VAIGDVVT

-457 YNEGEVDGY
+457 YNEGDIDGY

-472 HLPEQLE
+472 HLPDQLE
-479 FIVDDQVNIQY
+479 FIVDDQVNIEY
-490 GWKIASSS
+490 GWKIASST

-504 TEYLSKAKET
+504 TEYLSKANET
-514 TDGANKISAFNGKT
+514 TDGANKISAFNGTT
-528 LAYKDVKIKCRVVST
+528 LAYKDVKIKCRVVAT
-543 DPMPTKITNIA
+543 EPMADKITNIA
-554 DITRFTD
+554 DITKFAD

-572 QANNVQLPTGKD
+572 QENNVNLPTGKD

-615 DFDLS
+615 EFDLS

-629 GTAITNREPKVNVT
+629 GTAITNREPQVNVT
-643 PLNNGGTTAIYNHP
+643 PLKNGGTTAIYNHP

-663 AIGDLVEYTIRVY
+663 AVGDLVEYTIRVY

-688 TDHLPDQLEFVSGNA
+688 TDHLPDQLEFVSENEI
-703 TNTKYG
+703 NTKYG

-725 SKAKES
+725 SKAKEAS
-731 SAGSNKIKAFNGTT
+731 EGANKIKAFDGEK

-772 ISNFT
+772 ITKFT
-777 DGNGNKVTDRDSQE
+777 DGNGNTVTDRDSQE

-854 VTKLAD
+854 VSKLAD

-870 PKNPI
+870 PK
-875 DVTIGDIVEYT
+875 
-886 IRVYNEGEVDGYV
+886 
-899 QEITDHLPDQLEFV
+899 
-913 ANDETNIKYGWT
+913 
-925 VDGNNSKIIR
+925 
-935 TKYLSKENDTAEG
+935 
-948 ENKITSFN
+948 
-956 GTTLDYKDV
+956 
-965 KVVCKVIE
+965 
-973 TKPMPTKITNIADIS
+973 
-988 DFTDGNGN
+988 
-996 KVKDRDSQENN
+996 
-1007 VNIPS
+1007 
-1012 DLPGYKDDE
+1012 
-1021 IGKNYVPGQQ
+1021 
-1031 DDDDFEKLKIKEFD
+1031 
-1045 LALRKFI
+1045 
-1052 TKVNDENIS
+1052 
-1061 SRVPVVD
+1061 
-1068 ITQLKNGTATTATY
+1068 
-1082 DHPKTPIKVKIDDV
+1082 TPISVAIGDV

-1101 RVYNEGGV
+1101 RVYNEAEV

-1118 HLPDQLEFIADNE
+1118 HLPDQLEFVAGNE
-1131 TNKKYGWSVDNQN
+1131 INTKYGWTIDSNN
-1144 SKVVKTTYLSKAN
+1144 SKIIKTKYLSKAN
-1157 EKVAGEN
+1157 ETAEGDN
-1164 KIPAFDGTTL
+1164 KIKAFDGTKL
-1174 SYKEVKI
+1174 DYKDVKVV
-1181 ACKVISTNPMPTKIT
+1181 CKVVSTDPMPTKIT
-1196 NIADIS
+1196 NIADITK
-1202 DFTNGNGEKV
+1202 FTDGNGNTV
-1212 KDRDSEENNVNIPS
+1212 TDRDSQENNVNIPS

-1252 LEVKPLEFDLA
+1252 LKIKEFDLA

-1268 TKVND
+1268 TKVNNT
-1273 EEITSRIP
+1273 EIKSRIP
-1281 KVDITKLASGEATTA
+1281 QVDTTPLKNGTGTTA
-1296 IYNHSKTPV
+1296 IYNHSKEPV
-1305 EVAIDDIVEYTIRVY
+1305 KVSLGAVVEYTIRVY
-1320 NEGEI
+1320 NEGQV
-1325 DGYAEEIKD
+1325 DGYVEEIKD

-1341 LIADNE
+1341 FIKDNE
-1347 TNKAYG
+1347 TNKKYG
-1353 WTVDDQDSKVIK
+1353 WTVDSTDSKVIK
-1365 TTYLSKANEKVA
+1365 TSYLSKANEKVA

-1387 TTLSYKDVKVVCK
+1387 TTLSYKEVKVACK
-1400 VVETNQMPKKITN
+1400 VVSTDPMPSKITN
-1413 LADVSD
+1413 LADISD
-1419 FTDGDG
+1419 FTDGEG
-1425 NKVTDRDSEKD
+1425 NKVTDRDSKED

-1447 KDDESNKD
+1447 KDDESKKD

-1460 EDDDDFEKVTVAK
+1460 EDDDDFEKVTLVK
-1473 FDLSLRKFITAVND
+1473 FDLSLRKFITAVNN

-1505 SGTTAKYDH
+1505 SSTTAKYDH

-1526 VTYTIRVYN
+1526 VTYTIRVFN
-1535 EGEIDGY
+1535 EGEMDGY

-1635 NQAQISKNTNKD
+1635 NQAQISKDSDKD
-1647 GKDVK
+1647 GNDVT

-1679 LSLRKWVTQAIVTE
+1679 LSLRKWVTQAIVSE
-1693 NGEDKI
+1693 NGEEKI

-1744 YAKELKDYIPDGL
+1744 YAKELKDYIPNGL
-1757 KFVAEDNPLWKQID
+1757 KFVPEDNPLWKQID

-1785 QPGDTTEVEVLLT
+1785 QPGDTTEVEVVLT

-1843 APVSVGVQTGQIR
+1843 APVSVGVQTGQIK

-1869 SSGVALIKKFVL
+1869 SSGVVLIKKFVL

>member
-1 MKRLKKLVSSILIT
+1 MKKFKKLVSSILIT

-20 TLGIISAVKA
+20 TLGSFSAVKA

-37 LGIVSLRRSGYGY
+37 LGIVSLRRAGYGY
-50 QQGGASGK
+50 QQEGSK

-122 ILPTGT
+122 ILPTGS

-141 IMPAAGTDNKTARE
+141 IMPAIGTDNTTARE
-155 AFLESKIPDEF
+155 EFLKSKIPNEL
-166 YEYVTD
+166 YNLITD
-172 DDIDVVQQLAI
+172 DDIDAVQQLAI

-197 TTNLKVN
+197 TSNFKIN
-204 SIANVDSNYVS
+204 SIANVDSNYAS
-215 IGDLAQYNGGDDG
+215 MGDIFGDDG
-228 RDREDAIEALFQY
+228 WDREDAIEALFQY

-261 IEIVKNNATMTK
+261 IKIVKSNATMTK

-291 DYTLSATFTDIN
+291 DYTLNATFTDIN
-303 GKTITPTI
+303 GTTITPSI
-311 GIKNSSGNIVSTT
+311 GIKDVSGNVTATT
-324 KSLKELVGQEFYL
+324 KTLKELVGQEFYL
-337 SMPVSSNISGIK
+337 IMPTSSNISGIK

-374 PVVIVDETPFKFSD
+374 PVVIVNETPLNFSD

-432 TATYNHPKNPLR
+432 TATYNHPKTPLK
-444 VAIGDEVT
+444 VAIGDVVT

-457 YNEGEVDGY
+457 YNEGDIDGY

-472 HLPEQLE
+472 HLPDQLE
-479 FIVDDQVNIQY
+479 FIVDDQVNIEN
-490 GWKIASSS
+490 GWKIASST

-504 TEYLSKAKET
+504 TEYLSKANET
-514 TDGANKISAFNGKT
+514 TDGANKISAFNGTT
-528 LAYKDVKIKCRVVST
+528 LAYKDVKIKCRVVAT
-543 DPMPTKITNIA
+543 DPMADKITNIA
-554 DITRFTD
+554 DITKFTD

-572 QANNVQLPTGKD
+572 QENNVNLPTGKD
-584 LENYRDSEINRGE
+584 LENYKDSEINRGE

-615 DFDLS
+615 EFDLS

-629 GTAITNREPKVNVT
+629 GTAITNREPQVNVT
-643 PLNNGGTTAIYNHP
+643 PLKNGGTTAIYNHP

-688 TDHLPDQLEFVSGNA
+688 TDHLPDQLEFVAGNEI
-703 TNTKYG
+703 NTKYG

-725 SKAKES
+725 SKAKEAS
-731 SAGSNKIKAFNGTT
+731 EGANKIKAFDGTK

-772 ISNFT
+772 ITKFT
-777 DGNGNKVTDRDSQE
+777 DGNGNTVTDRDSQE

-854 VTKLAD
+854 VSKLAD

-870 PKNPI
+870 PK
-875 DVTIGDIVEYT
+875 
-886 IRVYNEGEVDGYV
+886 
-899 QEITDHLPDQLEFV
+899 
-913 ANDETNIKYGWT
+913 
-925 VDGNNSKIIR
+925 
-935 TKYLSKENDTAEG
+935 
-948 ENKITSFN
+948 
-956 GTTLDYKDV
+956 
-965 KVVCKVIE
+965 
-973 TKPMPTKITNIADIS
+973 
-988 DFTDGNGN
+988 
-996 KVKDRDSQENN
+996 
-1007 VNIPS
+1007 
-1012 DLPGYKDDE
+1012 
-1021 IGKNYVPGQQ
+1021 
-1031 DDDDFEKLKIKEFD
+1031 
-1045 LALRKFI
+1045 
-1052 TKVNDENIS
+1052 
-1061 SRVPVVD
+1061 
-1068 ITQLKNGTATTATY
+1068 
-1082 DHPKTPIKVKIDDV
+1082 TPISVAIGDV

-1101 RVYNEGGV
+1101 RVYNEAEV

-1118 HLPDQLEFIADNE
+1118 HLPDQLEFVTGNE
-1131 TNKKYGWSVDNQN
+1131 INTKYGWVVDSTNPKIIRTN
-1144 SKVVKTTYLSKAN
+1144 YLSKAK
-1157 EKVAGEN
+1157 EASEGAN
-1164 KIPAFDGTTL
+1164 KIKAFDGEKL
-1174 SYKEVKI
+1174 DYKDVKVV
-1181 ACKVISTNPMPTKIT
+1181 CKVVSTDPMPTKIT
-1196 NIADIS
+1196 NIADITK
-1202 DFTNGNGEKV
+1202 FTDGNGNTV
-1212 KDRDSEENNVNIPS
+1212 TDRDSQENNVNIPS

-1252 LEVKPLEFDLA
+1252 LKIKEFDLA

-1268 TKVND
+1268 TKVNNT
-1273 EEITSRIP
+1273 EIKSRIP
-1281 KVDITKLASGEATTA
+1281 QVDTTPLKNGTGTTA
-1296 IYNHSKTPV
+1296 IYNHSKEPV
-1305 EVAIDDIVEYTIRVY
+1305 KVSLGAVVEYTIRVY
-1320 NEGEI
+1320 NEGQV
-1325 DGYAEEIKD
+1325 DGYVEEIKD

-1341 LIADNE
+1341 FIKDNE
-1347 TNKAYG
+1347 TNKKYG
-1353 WTVDDQDSKVIK
+1353 WTVDSTDSKVIK
-1365 TTYLSKANEKVA
+1365 TSYLSKANEKVA

-1387 TTLSYKDVKVVCK
+1387 TTLSYKEVKVACK
-1400 VVETNQMPKKITN
+1400 VVSTDPMPSKITN
-1413 LADVSD
+1413 LADISD
-1419 FTDGDG
+1419 FTDGEG
-1425 NKVTDRDSEKD
+1425 NKVTDRDSKED

-1447 KDDESNKD
+1447 KDDESKKD

-1460 EDDDDFEKVTVAK
+1460 EDDDDFEKVTLVK
-1473 FDLSLRKFITAVND
+1473 FDLSLRKFITAVNN

-1505 SGTTAKYDH
+1505 SSTTAKYDH
-1514 PKDPVLVSNGNI
+1514 PKDPVLVSNGKI
-1526 VTYTIRVYN
+1526 VTYTIRVFN
-1535 EGEIDGY
+1535 EGEMDGY

-1635 NQAQISKNTNKD
+1635 NQAQISKDSDKD
-1647 GKDVK
+1647 GNDVT

-1693 NGEDKI
+1693 NGEEKI

-1744 YAKELKDYIPDGL
+1744 YAKELKDYIPNGL
-1757 KFVAEDNPLWKQID
+1757 KFVPEDNPLWKQID

-1776 TDQTKDILL
+1776 TEQTKDILL
-1785 QPGDTTEVEVLLT
+1785 QPGDTTEVEVVLT

-1843 APVSVGVQTGQIR
+1843 APVSVGVQTGQIK

-1869 SSGVALIKKFVL
+1869 SSGVVLIKKFVL

>member
-1 MKRLKKLVSSILIT
+1 MKKFKKLVSSILIT

-20 TLGIISAVKA
+20 TLGSISAVKA

-37 LGIVSLRRSGYGY
+37 LGIVSLRRAGYGY
-50 QQGGASGK
+50 QQEGSK

-122 ILPTGT
+122 ILPTGS

-141 IMPAAGTDNKTARE
+141 IMPAIGTDNTTARE
-155 AFLESKIPDEF
+155 EFLKSKIPNELYDLI
-166 YEYVTD
+166 TD
-172 DDIDVVQQLAI
+172 DDIDAVQQLAI

-197 TTNLKVN
+197 TSNFKIN
-204 SIANVDSNYVS
+204 SIANVDSNYAS
-215 IGDLAQYNGGDDG
+215 MGDIFGDDG
-228 RDREDAIEALFQY
+228 WDREDAIEALFQY

-261 IEIVKNNATMTK
+261 IEIVKSNATMTK

-291 DYTLSATFTDIN
+291 DYTLNATFTDIN
-303 GKTITPTI
+303 GTTITPSI
-311 GIKNSSGNIVSTT
+311 GIKDVSGNVTATT
-324 KSLKELVGQEFYL
+324 KTLKELVGQEFYL
-337 SMPVSSNISGIK
+337 IMPTSSNISGIK

-374 PVVIVDETPFKFSD
+374 PVVIVNETPLNFSD

-432 TATYNHPKNPLR
+432 TATYNHTKTPLK
-444 VAIGDEVT
+444 VAIGDVVT

-457 YNEGEVDGY
+457 YNEGDIDGY

-472 HLPEQLE
+472 HLPDQLE
-479 FIVDDQVNIQY
+479 FIVDDQVNIEN
-490 GWKIASSS
+490 GWKIASST

-504 TEYLSKAKET
+504 TEYLSKANET
-514 TDGANKISAFNGKT
+514 TDGANKISAFNGTT
-528 LAYKDVKIKCRVVST
+528 LAYKDVKIKCRVVAT
-543 DPMPTKITNIA
+543 EPMADKITNIA
-554 DITRFTD
+554 DITKFTD

-572 QANNVQLPTGKD
+572 QENNVNLPTGKD
-584 LENYRDSEINRGE
+584 LENYKDSEINRGE

-615 DFDLS
+615 EFDLS

-629 GTAITNREPKVNVT
+629 GTAITNREPQVNVT
-643 PLNNGGTTAIYNHP
+643 PLKNGGTTAIYNHP

-688 TDHLPDQLEFVSGNA
+688 TDHLPDQLEFVAGNEI
-703 TNTKYG
+703 NTKYG

-725 SKAKES
+725 SKAKEAS
-731 SAGSNKIKAFNGTT
+731 EGANKIKAFDGTK

-755 KVVSTDPMPTK
+755 KVISTDPMPTK

-772 ISNFT
+772 ITKFT
-777 DGNGNKVTDRDSQE
+777 DGNGNTVTDRDSQE

-854 VTKLAD
+854 VSKLAD

-870 PKNPI
+870 PK
-875 DVTIGDIVEYT
+875 
-886 IRVYNEGEVDGYV
+886 
-899 QEITDHLPDQLEFV
+899 
-913 ANDETNIKYGWT
+913 
-925 VDGNNSKIIR
+925 
-935 TKYLSKENDTAEG
+935 
-948 ENKITSFN
+948 
-956 GTTLDYKDV
+956 
-965 KVVCKVIE
+965 
-973 TKPMPTKITNIADIS
+973 
-988 DFTDGNGN
+988 
-996 KVKDRDSQENN
+996 
-1007 VNIPS
+1007 
-1012 DLPGYKDDE
+1012 
-1021 IGKNYVPGQQ
+1021 
-1031 DDDDFEKLKIKEFD
+1031 
-1045 LALRKFI
+1045 
-1052 TKVNDENIS
+1052 
-1061 SRVPVVD
+1061 
-1068 ITQLKNGTATTATY
+1068 
-1082 DHPKTPIKVKIDDV
+1082 TPISVAIGDV

-1101 RVYNEGGV
+1101 RVYNEAEV

-1118 HLPDQLEFIADNE
+1118 HLPDQLEFVAGNE
-1131 TNKKYGWSVDNQN
+1131 TNTKYGWTVDSNN
-1144 SKVVKTTYLSKAN
+1144 SKIIKTKYLSKAN
-1157 EKVAGEN
+1157 ETTEGDN
-1164 KIPAFDGTTL
+1164 KIKAFDGTKL
-1174 SYKEVKI
+1174 DYKDVKVV
-1181 ACKVISTNPMPTKIT
+1181 CKVVSTDPMPTKIT
-1196 NIADIS
+1196 NIADITK
-1202 DFTNGNGEKV
+1202 FTDGNGNTV
-1212 KDRDSEENNVNIPS
+1212 TDRDSQENNVNIPS

-1252 LEVKPLEFDLA
+1252 LKIKEFDLA

-1268 TKVND
+1268 TKVNNT
-1273 EEITSRIP
+1273 EIKSRIP
-1281 KVDITKLASGEATTA
+1281 QVDTTPLKNGTGTTA
-1296 IYNHSKTPV
+1296 IYNHSKEPV
-1305 EVAIDDIVEYTIRVY
+1305 KVSLGSVVEYTIRVY
-1320 NEGEI
+1320 NEGQV
-1325 DGYAEEIKD
+1325 DGYVEEIKD

-1341 LIADNE
+1341 FIKDNE
-1347 TNKAYG
+1347 TNKKYG
-1353 WTVDDQDSKVIK
+1353 WTVDSTDSKVIK
-1365 TTYLSKANEKVA
+1365 TSYLSKANEKVA

-1387 TTLSYKDVKVVCK
+1387 TTLSYKEVKVACK
-1400 VVETNQMPKKITN
+1400 VVSTDPMPSKITN
-1413 LADVSD
+1413 LADISD
-1419 FTDGDG
+1419 FTDGEG
-1425 NKVTDRDSEKD
+1425 NKVTDRDSKED

-1447 KDDESNKD
+1447 KDDESKKD

-1460 EDDDDFEKVTVAK
+1460 EDDDDFEKVTLVK
-1473 FDLSLRKFITAVND
+1473 FDLSLRKFITAVNN

-1500 PIKDG
+1500 PIKEG
-1505 SGTTAKYDH
+1505 SSTTAKYDH

-1526 VTYTIRVYN
+1526 VTYTIRVFN
-1535 EGEIDGY
+1535 EGEMDGY

-1635 NQAQISKNTNKD
+1635 NQAQISKDSDKD
-1647 GKDVK
+1647 GNDVT

-1665 DDQDIEKVKVQYFD
+1665 DDQDIEKVKVQYLD

-1693 NGEDKI
+1693 NGEEKI

-1744 YAKELKDYIPDGL
+1744 YAKELKDYIPNGL
-1757 KFVAEDNPLWKQID
+1757 KFVPEDNPLWKQID

-1785 QPGDTTEVEVLLT
+1785 QPGDTTEVEVVLT

-1843 APVSVGVQTGQIR
+1843 APVSVGVQTGQIK

-1869 SSGVALIKKFVL
+1869 SSGVVLIKKFVL

>member
-1 MKRLKKLVSSILIT
+1 MKKFKKLVSSILIT

-20 TLGIISAVKA
+20 TLGSISAVKA

-37 LGIVSLRRSGYGY
+37 LGIVSLRRAGYGY
-50 QQGGASGK
+50 QQEGSK

-122 ILPTGT
+122 ILPTGS

-141 IMPAAGTDNKTARE
+141 IMPAIGTDNTTARE
-155 AFLESKIPDEF
+155 EFLKSKIPNEL
-166 YEYVTD
+166 YELITD
-172 DDIDVVQQLAI
+172 DDIDAVQQLAV

-197 TTNLKVN
+197 TSNFKIN
-204 SIANVDSNYVS
+204 SIANVDSNYAS
-215 IGDLAQYNGGDDG
+215 MGDIFGDDG
-228 RDREDAIEALFQY
+228 WDREDAIEALFQY

-261 IEIVKNNATMTK
+261 IEIVKSNATMTK

-291 DYTLSATFTDIN
+291 DYTLNATFTDIN
-303 GKTITPTI
+303 GTIITPSI
-311 GIKNSSGNIVSTT
+311 GIKDVSGNVTATT
-324 KSLKELVGQEFYL
+324 KTLKELVGQEFYL
-337 SMPVSSNISGIK
+337 IMPTSSNISGIK

-374 PVVIVDETPFKFSD
+374 PVVIVNETPLNFSD

-432 TATYNHPKNPLR
+432 TATYNHPKTPLK
-444 VAIGDEVT
+444 VAIGDVVT

-457 YNEGEVDGY
+457 YNEGDIDGY

-472 HLPEQLE
+472 HLPDQLE
-479 FIVDDQVNIQY
+479 FIVDDQVNIEY
-490 GWKIASSS
+490 GWKIASST

-504 TEYLSKAKET
+504 TEYLSKANET
-514 TDGANKISAFNGKT
+514 TDGANKISAFNGTT
-528 LAYKDVKIKCRVVST
+528 LAYKDVKIKCRVVAT
-543 DPMPTKITNIA
+543 DPMADKITNIA
-554 DITRFTD
+554 DITKFTD

-572 QANNVQLPTGKD
+572 QENNVNLPTGKD

-615 DFDLS
+615 EFDLS

-629 GTAITNREPKVNVT
+629 GTEITNREPQVNVT
-643 PLNNGGTTAIYNHP
+643 PLKNGGTTAIYNHP

-688 TDHLPDQLEFVSGNA
+688 TDHLPDQLEFVAGNEI
-703 TNTKYG
+703 NTKYG

-725 SKAKES
+725 SKAKEAS
-731 SAGSNKIKAFNGTT
+731 EGANKIKAFDGEK

-772 ISNFT
+772 ITKFT
-777 DGNGNKVTDRDSQE
+777 DGNGNTVTDRDSQE

-854 VTKLAD
+854 VSKLAD

-870 PKNPI
+870 PKTPI
-875 DVTIGDIVEYT
+875 SVAIGDVVEYT
-886 IRVYNEGEVDGYV
+886 IRVYNEAEVDGYV
-899 QEITDHLPDQLEFV
+899 EEITDHLPDQLEFI
-913 ANDETNIKYGWT
+913 AGNEINTKYGWT
-925 VDGNNSKIIR
+925 VDSNNSKIIK
-935 TKYLSKENDTAEG
+935 TKYLSKANETTEG
-948 ENKITSFN
+948 DNKIKAFDETK
-956 GTTLDYKDV
+956 LDYKDV
-965 KVVCKVIE
+965 KVVCKVVS
-973 TKPMPTKITNIADIS
+973 TDPMPTKITNIADIS

-996 KVKDRDSQENN
+996 KVTDRDSQ
-1007 VNIPS
+1007 
-1012 DLPGYKDDE
+1012 
-1021 IGKNYVPGQQ
+1021 
-1031 DDDDFEKLKIKEFD
+1031 
-1045 LALRKFI
+1045 
-1052 TKVNDENIS
+1052 
-1061 SRVPVVD
+1061 
-1068 ITQLKNGTATTATY
+1068 
-1082 DHPKTPIKVKIDDV
+1082 
-1096 VEYTI
+1096 
-1101 RVYNEGGV
+1101 
-1109 DGYVEEITD
+1109 
-1118 HLPDQLEFIADNE
+1118 
-1131 TNKKYGWSVDNQN
+1131 
-1144 SKVVKTTYLSKAN
+1144 
-1157 EKVAGEN
+1157 
-1164 KIPAFDGTTL
+1164 
-1174 SYKEVKI
+1174 
-1181 ACKVISTNPMPTKIT
+1181 
-1196 NIADIS
+1196 
-1202 DFTNGNGEKV
+1202 
-1212 KDRDSEENNVNIPS
+1212 ENNVNIPS

-1252 LEVKPLEFDLA
+1252 LKIKEFDLA

-1268 TKVND
+1268 TKVNNT
-1273 EEITSRIP
+1273 EIKSRIP
-1281 KVDITKLASGEATTA
+1281 QVDTTPLKNGTGTTA
-1296 IYNHSKTPV
+1296 IYNHSKEPV
-1305 EVAIDDIVEYTIRVY
+1305 KVSLGAVVEYTIRVY
-1320 NEGEI
+1320 NEGQV
-1325 DGYAEEIKD
+1325 DGYVEEIKD

-1341 LIADNE
+1341 FIKDNE
-1347 TNKAYG
+1347 TNKKYV
-1353 WTVDDQDSKVIK
+1353 WTVDSTDSKVIK
-1365 TTYLSKANEKVA
+1365 TSYLSKANEKVA

-1387 TTLSYKDVKVVCK
+1387 TTLSYKEVKVACK
-1400 VVETNQMPKKITN
+1400 VVSTDPMPSKITN
-1413 LADVSD
+1413 LADISD
-1419 FTDGDG
+1419 FTDGEG
-1425 NKVTDRDSEKD
+1425 NKVTDRDSKED

-1447 KDDESNKD
+1447 KDDESKKD

-1460 EDDDDFEKVTVAK
+1460 EDDDDFEKVTLVK
-1473 FDLSLRKFITAVND
+1473 FDLSLRKFITAVNN

-1505 SGTTAKYDH
+1505 NSTTAKYDH

-1526 VTYTIRVYN
+1526 VTYTIRVFN
-1535 EGEIDGY
+1535 EGEMDGY

-1635 NQAQISKNTNKD
+1635 NQAQISKDSDKD
-1647 GKDVK
+1647 GNDVT

-1725 VTIKFRYK
+1725 VKIKFRYK

-1744 YAKELKDYIPDGL
+1744 YAKELKDYIPNGL
-1757 KFVAEDNPLWKQID
+1757 KFVPEDNPLWKQID

-1785 QPGDTTEVEVLLT
+1785 QPGDTTEVEVVLT

-1843 APVSVGVQTGQIR
+1843 APVSVGVQTGQIK

-1869 SSGVALIKKFVL
+1869 SSGVVLIKKFVL

>member
-1 MKRLKKLVSSILIT
+1 M
-15 MLTVA
+15 
-20 TLGIISAVKA
+20 
-30 ASAGPLY
+30 
-37 LGIVSLRRSGYGY
+37 
-50 QQGGASGK
+50 
-58 VWKIAEYD
+58 
-66 SENGKTADLSK
+66 
-77 TIYCIKGGPG
+77 
-87 FGSSDMATG
+87 
-96 GVPTI
+96 
-101 SKYTQKFNL
+101 
-110 KDLASIPSTYSK
+110 
-122 ILPTGT
+122 
-128 NYNSLMWLLDNIY
+128 
-141 IMPAAGTDNKTARE
+141 
-155 AFLESKIPDEF
+155 
-166 YEYVTD
+166 
-172 DDIDVVQQLAI
+172 QQLAI

-204 SIANVDSNYVS
+204 SIANVDSNYAS
-215 IGDLAQYNGGDDG
+215 MRDIFGDDG
-228 RDREDAIEALFQY
+228 WDREDAIEALFQY

-261 IEIVKNNATMTK
+261 IEIVKSNATMTK

-282 YKINQLLNV
+282 YKINKLLNV
-291 DYTLSATFTDIN
+291 DYTLNATFTDIN
-303 GKTITPTI
+303 GTAITPSI
-311 GIKNSSGNIVSTT
+311 GIKDVSGNVTATT
-324 KSLKELVGQEFYL
+324 KTLKELVGQEFYL
-337 SMPVSSNISGIK
+337 IMPTSSNISGIK

-374 PVVIVDETPFKFSD
+374 PVVIVNETPLNFSD

-432 TATYNHPKNPLR
+432 TATYNHPKTPLK
-444 VAIGDEVT
+444 VAIGDVVT

-457 YNEGEVDGY
+457 YNEGDIDGY

-472 HLPEQLE
+472 HLPDQLE
-479 FIVDDQVNIQY
+479 FIVDDQVNIEY
-490 GWKIASSS
+490 GWKIASST

-504 TEYLSKAKET
+504 TEYLSKANET
-514 TDGANKISAFNGKT
+514 TDGANKISSFNGTT
-528 LAYKDVKIKCRVVST
+528 LAYKDVKIKCRVVAT
-543 DPMPTKITNIA
+543 DPMADKITNIA
-554 DITRFTD
+554 DITKFTD

-572 QANNVQLPTGKD
+572 QENNVNLPTGKD
-584 LENYRDSEINRGE
+584 LENYKDYEINRGE

-615 DFDLS
+615 EFDLS

-629 GTAITNREPKVNVT
+629 GTEITNREPQVNVT
-643 PLNNGGTTAIYNHP
+643 PLKNGGTTAIYNHP

-663 AIGDLVEYTIRVY
+663 AIGDVVEYTIRVY
-676 NEAEIDGYVEEI
+676 NEAEVDGYVEEI
-688 TDHLPDQLEFVSGNA
+688 TDHLPDQLEFIAGNE

-709 WVVDSTNSKI
+709 WTVDSNNSKI
-719 IRTNYL
+719 IKTKYL
-725 SKAKES
+725 SKANETTE
-731 SAGSNKIKAFNGTT
+731 GDNKIKAFDGTQ

-772 ISNFT
+772 ITKFT
-777 DGNGNKVTDRDSQE
+777 DGNGNTVTDRDSQE

-835 KFITKLNDEE
+835 KFITKVNNTE
-845 ITSRIPQPD
+845 IKSRIPQVD
-854 VTKLAD
+854 
-860 GTATTATYNH
+860 TT
-870 PKNPI
+870 P
-875 DVTIGDIVEYT
+875 
-886 IRVYNEGEVDGYV
+886 
-899 QEITDHLPDQLEFV
+899 
-913 ANDETNIKYGWT
+913 
-925 VDGNNSKIIR
+925 
-935 TKYLSKENDTAEG
+935 
-948 ENKITSFN
+948 
-956 GTTLDYKDV
+956 
-965 KVVCKVIE
+965 
-973 TKPMPTKITNIADIS
+973 
-988 DFTDGNGN
+988 
-996 KVKDRDSQENN
+996 
-1007 VNIPS
+1007 
-1012 DLPGYKDDE
+1012 
-1021 IGKNYVPGQQ
+1021 
-1031 DDDDFEKLKIKEFD
+1031 
-1045 LALRKFI
+1045 
-1052 TKVNDENIS
+1052 
-1061 SRVPVVD
+1061 
-1068 ITQLKNGTATTATY
+1068 LKNGTGTTAIY
-1082 DHPKTPIKVKIDDV
+1082 NHSKEPVKVSLGAV

-1101 RVYNEGGV
+1101 RVYNEGQV
-1109 DGYVEEITD
+1109 DGYVEEIKD
-1118 HLPDQLEFIADNE
+1118 HLPDQLEFIKDNE
-1131 TNKKYGWSVDNQN
+1131 TNKKYGWTVDSTD
-1144 SKVVKTTYLSKAN
+1144 SKVIKTSYLSKAN

-1174 SYKEVKI
+1174 SYKEVKV
-1181 ACKVISTNPMPTKIT
+1181 ACKVVSTDPMPSKIT
-1196 NIADIS
+1196 NLADIS
-1202 DFTNGNGEKV
+1202 DFTDGE
-1212 KDRDSEENNVNIPS
+1212 
-1226 DLPGYKDDEIG
+1226 
-1237 KDYVPGQ
+1237 
-1244 QDDDDFEK
+1244 
-1252 LEVKPLEFDLA
+1252 
-1263 LRKFI
+1263 
-1268 TKVND
+1268 
-1273 EEITSRIP
+1273 
-1281 KVDITKLASGEATTA
+1281 
-1296 IYNHSKTPV
+1296 
-1305 EVAIDDIVEYTIRVY
+1305 
-1320 NEGEI
+1320 
-1325 DGYAEEIKD
+1325 
-1334 HLPDQLE
+1334 
-1341 LIADNE
+1341 
-1347 TNKAYG
+1347 
-1353 WTVDDQDSKVIK
+1353 
-1365 TTYLSKANEKVA
+1365 
-1377 GENKIPAFDG
+1377 
-1387 TTLSYKDVKVVCK
+1387 
-1400 VVETNQMPKKITN
+1400 
-1413 LADVSD
+1413 
-1419 FTDGDG
+1419 G
-1425 NKVTDRDSEKD
+1425 NKVTDRDSKED

-1447 KDDESNKD
+1447 KDDESKKD

-1460 EDDDDFEKVTVAK
+1460 EDDDDFEKVTLVK
-1473 FDLSLRKFITAVND
+1473 FDLSLRKFITAVNN

-1505 SGTTAKYDH
+1505 SSTTAKYDH

-1526 VTYTIRVYN
+1526 VTYTIRVFN
-1535 EGEIDGY
+1535 EGEMDGY

-1635 NQAQISKNTNKD
+1635 NQAQISKDSDKD
-1647 GKDVK
+1647 GNDVT

-1712 VVKVDLKKSKINK
+1712 VVKVDLKKSKINS

-1869 SSGVALIKKFVL
+1869 SSGVILIKKFVL

>member
-1 MKRLKKLVSSILIT
+1 MKKFKKLVSSILIT

-20 TLGIISAVKA
+20 TLGSISAVKA

-37 LGIVSLRRSGYGY
+37 LGIVSLRRAGYGY
-50 QQGGASGK
+50 QQEGSK

-122 ILPTGT
+122 ILPTGS

-141 IMPAAGTDNKTARE
+141 IMPAIGTDNTTARE
-155 AFLESKIPDEF
+155 EFLKSKIPNEL
-166 YEYVTD
+166 YELITD
-172 DDIDVVQQLAI
+172 DDIDAVQQLAI

-197 TTNLKVN
+197 TSNFKIN
-204 SIANVDSNYVS
+204 SIANVDSNYAS
-215 IGDLAQYNGGDDG
+215 MGDIFGDDG
-228 RDREDAIEALFQY
+228 WDREDAIEALFQY

-261 IEIVKNNATMTK
+261 IEIVKSNATMTK

-291 DYTLSATFTDIN
+291 DYTLNATFTDIN
-303 GKTITPTI
+303 GTTITPSI
-311 GIKNSSGNIVSTT
+311 GIKDVSGNVTATT
-324 KSLKELVGQEFYL
+324 KTLKELVGQEFYL
-337 SMPVSSNISGIK
+337 IMPTSSNISGIK

-374 PVVIVDETPFKFSD
+374 PVVIVNETPLNFSD
-388 TTSIVVPK
+388 ATSIVVPK

-432 TATYNHPKNPLR
+432 TATYNHTKTPLK
-444 VAIGDEVT
+444 VAIGDVVT

-457 YNEGEVDGY
+457 YNEGDIDGY

-472 HLPEQLE
+472 HLPDQLE
-479 FIVDDQVNIQY
+479 FIVDDQVNIEY
-490 GWKIASSS
+490 GWKIASST

-504 TEYLSKAKET
+504 TEYLSKANET
-514 TDGANKISAFNGKT
+514 TDGANKISAFNGTT
-528 LAYKDVKIKCRVVST
+528 LAYKDVKIKCRVVAT
-543 DPMPTKITNIA
+543 DPMADKITNIA
-554 DITRFTD
+554 DITKFTD

-572 QANNVQLPTGKD
+572 QENNVNLPTGKD

-615 DFDLS
+615 EFDLS

-629 GTAITNREPKVNVT
+629 GTAITNREPQVNVT
-643 PLNNGGTTAIYNHP
+643 PLKNGGTTAIYNHP

-688 TDHLPDQLEFVSGNA
+688 TDHLPDQLEFVAGNEI
-703 TNTKYG
+703 NTKYG

-725 SKAKES
+725 SKAKEAS
-731 SAGSNKIKAFNGTT
+731 EGANKIKAFDGTK

-772 ISNFT
+772 ITKFT
-777 DGNGNKVTDRDSQE
+777 DGNGNTVTDRDSQE

-854 VTKLAD
+854 VSKLAD

-870 PKNPI
+870 PKTPI
-875 DVTIGDIVEYT
+875 SVAIRDLVEYT
-886 IRVYNEGEVDGYV
+886 IRVYNE
-899 QEITDHLPDQLEFV
+899 
-913 ANDETNIKYGWT
+913 
-925 VDGNNSKIIR
+925 
-935 TKYLSKENDTAEG
+935 AE
-948 ENKITSFN
+948 
-956 GTTLDYKDV
+956 
-965 KVVCKVIE
+965 
-973 TKPMPTKITNIADIS
+973 
-988 DFTDGNGN
+988 
-996 KVKDRDSQENN
+996 
-1007 VNIPS
+1007 
-1012 DLPGYKDDE
+1012 
-1021 IGKNYVPGQQ
+1021 
-1031 DDDDFEKLKIKEFD
+1031 
-1045 LALRKFI
+1045 
-1052 TKVNDENIS
+1052 
-1061 SRVPVVD
+1061 
-1068 ITQLKNGTATTATY
+1068 
-1082 DHPKTPIKVKIDDV
+1082 
-1096 VEYTI
+1096 
-1101 RVYNEGGV
+1101 V

-1118 HLPDQLEFIADNE
+1118 HLPDQLEFVTGNE
-1131 TNKKYGWSVDNQN
+1131 INTKYGWVVDSTNPKIIRTN
-1144 SKVVKTTYLSKAN
+1144 YLSKAK
-1157 EKVAGEN
+1157 EASEGAN
-1164 KIPAFDGTTL
+1164 KIKAFDGEKL
-1174 SYKEVKI
+1174 DYKDVKVV
-1181 ACKVISTNPMPTKIT
+1181 CKVVSTDPMPTKIT
-1196 NIADIS
+1196 NIADITK
-1202 DFTNGNGEKV
+1202 FTDGNGNTV
-1212 KDRDSEENNVNIPS
+1212 TDRDSQENNVNIPS

-1252 LEVKPLEFDLA
+1252 LKIKEFDLA

-1268 TKVND
+1268 TKVNNT
-1273 EEITSRIP
+1273 EIKSRIP
-1281 KVDITKLASGEATTA
+1281 QVDTTPLKNGTGTTA
-1296 IYNHSKTPV
+1296 IYNHSKEPV
-1305 EVAIDDIVEYTIRVY
+1305 KVSLGAVVEYTIRVY
-1320 NEGEI
+1320 NEGQV
-1325 DGYAEEIKD
+1325 DGYVEEIKD

-1341 LIADNE
+1341 FIKDNE
-1347 TNKAYG
+1347 TNKKYG
-1353 WTVDDQDSKVIK
+1353 WTVDSTDSKVIK
-1365 TTYLSKANEKVA
+1365 TSYLCKANEKVA

-1387 TTLSYKDVKVVCK
+1387 TTLSYKEVKVACK
-1400 VVETNQMPKKITN
+1400 VVSTDPMPSKITN
-1413 LADVSD
+1413 LADISD
-1419 FTDGDG
+1419 FTDGEG
-1425 NKVTDRDSEKD
+1425 NKVTDRDSKED

-1447 KDDESNKD
+1447 KDDESKKD

-1460 EDDDDFEKVTVAK
+1460 EDDDDFEKVTLVK
-1473 FDLSLRKFITAVND
+1473 FDLSLRKFITAVNN

-1505 SGTTAKYDH
+1505 SSTTAKYDH
-1514 PKDPVLVSNGNI
+1514 PKDPVLVSNGKI
-1526 VTYTIRVYN
+1526 VTYTIRVFN
-1535 EGEIDGY
+1535 EGEMDGY

-1635 NQAQISKNTNKD
+1635 NQAQISKDSDKD
-1647 GKDVK
+1647 GNDVT

-1744 YAKELKDYIPDGL
+1744 YAKELKDYIPNGL
-1757 KFVAEDNPLWKQID
+1757 KFVPEDNPLWKQID

-1785 QPGDTTEVEVLLT
+1785 QPGDTTEVEVVLT

-1843 APVSVGVQTGQIR
+1843 APVSVGVQTGQIK

-1869 SSGVALIKKFVL
+1869 SSGVVLIKKFVL

>member
-1 MKRLKKLVSSILIT
+1 MKKFKKLVSSILIT

-20 TLGIISAVKA
+20 TLGSISAVKA

-37 LGIVSLRRSGYGY
+37 LGIVSLRRAGYGY
-50 QQGGASGK
+50 QQEGSK

-122 ILPTGT
+122 ILPTGS

-141 IMPAAGTDNKTARE
+141 IMPAIGTDNTTARE
-155 AFLESKIPDEF
+155 EFLKSKIPNELYDLI
-166 YEYVTD
+166 TD
-172 DDIDVVQQLAI
+172 DDIDAVQQLAI

-197 TTNLKVN
+197 TSNFKIN
-204 SIANVDSNYVS
+204 SIANVDSNYAS
-215 IGDLAQYNGGDDG
+215 MGDIFGDDG
-228 RDREDAIEALFQY
+228 WDREDAIEALFQY

-261 IEIVKNNATMTK
+261 IEIVKSNATMTK

-282 YKINQLLNV
+282 YKINQLLNI
-291 DYTLSATFTDIN
+291 DYTLNATFTDIN
-303 GKTITPTI
+303 GTTITPSI
-311 GIKNSSGNIVSTT
+311 GIKDVSGNVTATT
-324 KSLKELVGQEFYL
+324 KTLKELVGQEFYL
-337 SMPVSSNISGIK
+337 IMPTSSNISGIK

-374 PVVIVDETPFKFSD
+374 PVVIVNETPLNFSD

-432 TATYNHPKNPLR
+432 TATYNHPKTPLK
-444 VAIGDEVT
+444 VAIGDVVT

-457 YNEGEVDGY
+457 YNEGDIDGY

-479 FIVDDQVNIQY
+479 FIVDDQVNIEY
-490 GWKIASSS
+490 GWKIASST

-504 TEYLSKAKET
+504 TEYLSKANET
-514 TDGANKISAFNGKT
+514 TDGANKISAFNGTT
-528 LAYKDVKIKCRVVST
+528 LAYKDVKIKCRVVAT
-543 DPMPTKITNIA
+543 EPMADKITNIA
-554 DITRFTD
+554 DITKFTD

-572 QANNVQLPTGKD
+572 QENNVNLPTGKD
-584 LENYRDSEINRGE
+584 LENYKDSEINRGE

-615 DFDLS
+615 EFDLS

-629 GTAITNREPKVNVT
+629 GTAITNREPHVNVT
-643 PLNNGGTTAIYNHP
+643 PLKNGGTTAIYNHP

-688 TDHLPDQLEFVSGNA
+688 TDHLPDQLEFVAGNE
-703 TNTKYG
+703 TNSKYG

-725 SKAKES
+725 SKAKEAS
-731 SAGSNKIKAFNGTT
+731 EGANKIKAFDGTK

-772 ISNFT
+772 ITKFT
-777 DGNGNKVTDRDSQE
+777 DGNGNTVTDRDSQE

-854 VTKLAD
+854 VSKLAD

-870 PKNPI
+870 PK
-875 DVTIGDIVEYT
+875 
-886 IRVYNEGEVDGYV
+886 
-899 QEITDHLPDQLEFV
+899 
-913 ANDETNIKYGWT
+913 
-925 VDGNNSKIIR
+925 
-935 TKYLSKENDTAEG
+935 
-948 ENKITSFN
+948 
-956 GTTLDYKDV
+956 
-965 KVVCKVIE
+965 
-973 TKPMPTKITNIADIS
+973 
-988 DFTDGNGN
+988 
-996 KVKDRDSQENN
+996 
-1007 VNIPS
+1007 
-1012 DLPGYKDDE
+1012 
-1021 IGKNYVPGQQ
+1021 
-1031 DDDDFEKLKIKEFD
+1031 
-1045 LALRKFI
+1045 
-1052 TKVNDENIS
+1052 
-1061 SRVPVVD
+1061 
-1068 ITQLKNGTATTATY
+1068 
-1082 DHPKTPIKVKIDDV
+1082 TPISVAIGDV

-1101 RVYNEGGV
+1101 RVYNEAEV

-1118 HLPDQLEFIADNE
+1118 HLPDQLEFIAGNE
-1131 TNKKYGWSVDNQN
+1131 INTKYGWTVDSNN
-1144 SKVVKTTYLSKAN
+1144 SKIIKTKYLSKAN
-1157 EKVAGEN
+1157 ETTEGDN
-1164 KIPAFDGTTL
+1164 KIKAFDGTKL
-1174 SYKEVKI
+1174 DYKDVKVV
-1181 ACKVISTNPMPTKIT
+1181 CKVVSTDPMPTKIT
-1196 NIADIS
+1196 NIADITK
-1202 DFTNGNGEKV
+1202 FTDGNGNTV
-1212 KDRDSEENNVNIPS
+1212 TDRDSQENNVNIPS

-1252 LEVKPLEFDLA
+1252 LKIKEFDLA

-1268 TKVND
+1268 TKVNNT
-1273 EEITSRIP
+1273 EIKSRIP
-1281 KVDITKLASGEATTA
+1281 QVDTTPLKNGTGTTA
-1296 IYNHSKTPV
+1296 IYNHSKEPV
-1305 EVAIDDIVEYTIRVY
+1305 KVSLGAVVEYTIRVY
-1320 NEGEI
+1320 NEGQV
-1325 DGYAEEIKD
+1325 DGYVEEIKD

-1341 LIADNE
+1341 FIKDNE
-1347 TNKAYG
+1347 TNKKYG
-1353 WTVDDQDSKVIK
+1353 WTVDSTDSKVIK
-1365 TTYLSKANEKVA
+1365 TSYLSKANEKVA

-1387 TTLSYKDVKVVCK
+1387 TTLSYKEVKVACK
-1400 VVETNQMPKKITN
+1400 VVSTDPMPSKITN
-1413 LADVSD
+1413 LADISD
-1419 FTDGDG
+1419 FTDGEG
-1425 NKVTDRDSEKD
+1425 NKVTDRDSKED

-1447 KDDESNKD
+1447 KDDESKKD

-1460 EDDDDFEKVTVAK
+1460 EDDDDFEKVTLVK
-1473 FDLSLRKFITAVND
+1473 FDLSLRKFITAVNN

-1505 SGTTAKYDH
+1505 SSTTAKYDH

-1526 VTYTIRVYN
+1526 VTYTIRVFN
-1535 EGEIDGY
+1535 EGEMDGY

-1635 NQAQISKNTNKD
+1635 NQAQISKDSDKD
-1647 GKDVK
+1647 GNDVT

-1693 NGEDKI
+1693 NGEEKI

-1744 YAKELKDYIPDGL
+1744 YAKELKDYIPNGL
-1757 KFVAEDNPLWKQID
+1757 KFVPEDNPLWKQID

-1785 QPGDTTEVEVLLT
+1785 QPGDTTEVEVVLT

-1843 APVSVGVQTGQIR
+1843 APVSVGVQTGQIK

-1869 SSGVALIKKFVL
+1869 SSGVVLIKKFVL

>member
-1 MKRLKKLVSSILIT
+1 MKKFKKLVSSILIT

-20 TLGIISAVKA
+20 TLGSISAVKA

-37 LGIVSLRRSGYGY
+37 LGIVSLRRAGYGY
-50 QQGGASGK
+50 QQEGSK

-110 KDLASIPSTYSK
+110 KDLASIPSTYSR
-122 ILPTGT
+122 ILPTGS

-141 IMPAAGTDNKTARE
+141 IMPAIGTDNTTARE
-155 AFLESKIPDEF
+155 EFLKSKIPNEL
-166 YEYVTD
+166 YELITD
-172 DDIDVVQQLAI
+172 DDIDAVQQLAI

-197 TTNLKVN
+197 TSNFKIN
-204 SIANVDSNYVS
+204 SIANVDSNYAS
-215 IGDLAQYNGGDDG
+215 MGDIFGDDG
-228 RDREDAIEALFQY
+228 WDREDAIEALFQY

-261 IEIVKNNATMTK
+261 IEIVKSNATMTK

-291 DYTLSATFTDIN
+291 DYTLNATFTDIN
-303 GKTITPTI
+303 GTAITPSI
-311 GIKNSSGNIVSTT
+311 GIKDVSGNVTATT
-324 KSLKELVGQEFYL
+324 KTLKELVGQEFYL
-337 SMPVSSNISGIK
+337 IMPTSSNISGIK

-374 PVVIVDETPFKFSD
+374 PVVIVNETPLNFSD
-388 TTSIVVPK
+388 ATSIVVPK

-432 TATYNHPKNPLR
+432 TATYNHPKIPLK
-444 VAIGDEVT
+444 VAIGDVVT

-457 YNEGEVDGY
+457 YNEGDIDGY

-472 HLPEQLE
+472 HLPDQLE
-479 FIVDDQVNIQY
+479 FIVDDQVNIEY
-490 GWKIASSS
+490 GWKIASST

-504 TEYLSKAKET
+504 TEYLSKANET
-514 TDGANKISAFNGKT
+514 TDGANKISAFNGTT
-528 LAYKDVKIKCRVVST
+528 LAYKDVKIKCRVVAT
-543 DPMPTKITNIA
+543 DPMADKITNIA
-554 DITRFTD
+554 DITKFTD

-572 QANNVQLPTGKD
+572 QENNVNLPTGKD
-584 LENYRDSEINRGE
+584 LENYKDSEINRGE

-615 DFDLS
+615 EFDLS

-629 GTAITNREPKVNVT
+629 GTAITNREPQVNVT
-643 PLNNGGTTAIYNHP
+643 PLKNGGTTAIYNHP

-688 TDHLPDQLEFVSGNA
+688 TDHLPDQLEFVAGNE
-703 TNTKYG
+703 TNSKYG

-725 SKAKES
+725 SKAKEAS
-731 SAGSNKIKAFNGTT
+731 EGANKIKAFDGTK

-772 ISNFT
+772 ITKFT

-845 ITSRIPQPD
+845 ITSRVPQPD
-854 VTKLAD
+854 VSKLAD

-870 PKNPI
+870 PK
-875 DVTIGDIVEYT
+875 
-886 IRVYNEGEVDGYV
+886 
-899 QEITDHLPDQLEFV
+899 
-913 ANDETNIKYGWT
+913 
-925 VDGNNSKIIR
+925 
-935 TKYLSKENDTAEG
+935 
-948 ENKITSFN
+948 
-956 GTTLDYKDV
+956 
-965 KVVCKVIE
+965 
-973 TKPMPTKITNIADIS
+973 
-988 DFTDGNGN
+988 
-996 KVKDRDSQENN
+996 
-1007 VNIPS
+1007 
-1012 DLPGYKDDE
+1012 
-1021 IGKNYVPGQQ
+1021 
-1031 DDDDFEKLKIKEFD
+1031 
-1045 LALRKFI
+1045 
-1052 TKVNDENIS
+1052 
-1061 SRVPVVD
+1061 
-1068 ITQLKNGTATTATY
+1068 
-1082 DHPKTPIKVKIDDV
+1082 TPISVAIGDV

-1101 RVYNEGGV
+1101 RVYNEAEV

-1118 HLPDQLEFIADNE
+1118 HLPDQLEFVAGNE
-1131 TNKKYGWSVDNQN
+1131 TNTKYGWTVDSNN
-1144 SKVVKTTYLSKAN
+1144 SKIIKTKYLSKAN
-1157 EKVAGEN
+1157 ETTEGDN
-1164 KIPAFDGTTL
+1164 KIKAFDGTKL
-1174 SYKEVKI
+1174 DYKDVKVV
-1181 ACKVISTNPMPTKIT
+1181 CKVVSTDPMPTKIT
-1196 NIADIS
+1196 NIADITK
-1202 DFTNGNGEKV
+1202 FTDGNGNKV
-1212 KDRDSEENNVNIPS
+1212 TDRDSQENNVNIPS

-1252 LEVKPLEFDLA
+1252 LKIKEFDLA

-1268 TKVND
+1268 TKVNNT
-1273 EEITSRIP
+1273 EIKSRIP
-1281 KVDITKLASGEATTA
+1281 QVDTTPLKNGTGTTA
-1296 IYNHSKTPV
+1296 IYNHSKEPV
-1305 EVAIDDIVEYTIRVY
+1305 KVSLGAVVEYTIRVY
-1320 NEGEI
+1320 NEGQV
-1325 DGYAEEIKD
+1325 DGYVEEIKD

-1341 LIADNE
+1341 FIKDNE
-1347 TNKAYG
+1347 TNKKYG
-1353 WTVDDQDSKVIK
+1353 WTVDSTDSKVIK
-1365 TTYLSKANEKVA
+1365 TSYLSKANEKVA

-1387 TTLSYKDVKVVCK
+1387 TTLSYKEVKVACK
-1400 VVETNQMPKKITN
+1400 VVSTDPMPSKITN
-1413 LADVSD
+1413 LADISD
-1419 FTDGDG
+1419 FTDGEG
-1425 NKVTDRDSEKD
+1425 NKVTDRDSKED

-1447 KDDESNKD
+1447 KDDESKKD

-1460 EDDDDFEKVTVAK
+1460 EDDDDFEKVTLVK
-1473 FDLSLRKFITAVND
+1473 FDLSLRKFITAVNN

-1505 SGTTAKYDH
+1505 SSTTAKYDH

-1526 VTYTIRVYN
+1526 VTYTIRVFN
-1535 EGEIDGY
+1535 EGEMDGY

-1635 NQAQISKNTNKD
+1635 NQAQISKDSDKD
-1647 GKDVK
+1647 GNDVT

-1693 NGEDKI
+1693 NGEEKI

-1744 YAKELKDYIPDGL
+1744 YAKELKDYIPNGL
-1757 KFVAEDNPLWKQID
+1757 KFVPEDNPLWKQID

-1785 QPGDTTEVEVLLT
+1785 QPGDTTEVEVVLT

-1843 APVSVGVQTGQIR
+1843 APVSVGVKTGQIR

-1869 SSGVALIKKFVL
+1869 SSGVVLIKKFVL

>member
-1 MKRLKKLVSSILIT
+1 MKKFKKLVSSILIT

-20 TLGIISAVKA
+20 TLGSISAVKA

-37 LGIVSLRRSGYGY
+37 LGIVSLRRAGYGY
-50 QQGGASGK
+50 QQEGSK

-66 SENGKTADLSK
+66 SENGRTADLSK

-110 KDLASIPSTYSK
+110 KDLASIPSTYSRV
-122 ILPTGT
+122 LPTGS

-141 IMPAAGTDNKTARE
+141 IMPAIGTDNTTARE
-155 AFLESKIPDEF
+155 EFLKSKIPNEL
-166 YEYVTD
+166 YELITD
-172 DDIDVVQQLAI
+172 DDIDAVQQLAV

-197 TTNLKVN
+197 TSNFKIN
-204 SIANVDSNYVS
+204 SIANVDSNYAS
-215 IGDLAQYNGGDDG
+215 MGDIFGDDG
-228 RDREDAIEALFQY
+228 WDREDAIEALFQY

-261 IEIVKNNATMTK
+261 IEIVKSNATMTK

-291 DYTLSATFTDIN
+291 DYTLNATFTDIN
-303 GKTITPTI
+303 GTTITPSI
-311 GIKNSSGNIVSTT
+311 GIKDVSGNLTATT
-324 KSLKELVGQEFYL
+324 KTLKELVGQEFYL
-337 SMPVSSNISGIK
+337 IMPTSSNISGIK

-374 PVVIVDETPFKFSD
+374 PVVIVNETPLNFSD

-432 TATYNHPKNPLR
+432 TATYNHPKTPLK
-444 VAIGDEVT
+444 VAIGDVVT

-457 YNEGEVDGY
+457 YNEGDIDGY

-479 FIVDDQVNIQY
+479 FIVDDQVNIEN
-490 GWKIASSS
+490 GWKIASST

-504 TEYLSKAKET
+504 TEYLSKANET
-514 TDGANKISAFNGKT
+514 TDGANKISAFNGTT
-528 LAYKDVKIKCRVVST
+528 LAYKDVKIKCRVVAT
-543 DPMPTKITNIA
+543 DPMADKITNIA
-554 DITRFTD
+554 DITKFTD

-572 QANNVQLPTGKD
+572 QENNVNLPTGKD

-615 DFDLS
+615 EFDLS

-629 GTAITNREPKVNVT
+629 GTAITNREPQVNVT
-643 PLNNGGTTAIYNHP
+643 PLKNGGTTAIYNHP

-688 TDHLPDQLEFVSGNA
+688 TDHLPDQLEFVSGNEI
-703 TNTKYG
+703 NTKYG

-725 SKAKES
+725 SKAKETS
-731 SAGSNKIKAFNGTT
+731 EGANKIKAFDGEK

-772 ISNFT
+772 ITKFT
-777 DGNGNKVTDRDSQE
+777 DGNGNTVTDRDSQE

-835 KFITKLNDEE
+835 KFITKVNNTE
-845 ITSRIPQPD
+845 IKSRIPQVD
-854 VTKLAD
+854 
-860 GTATTATYNH
+860 TT
-870 PKNPI
+870 P
-875 DVTIGDIVEYT
+875 
-886 IRVYNEGEVDGYV
+886 
-899 QEITDHLPDQLEFV
+899 
-913 ANDETNIKYGWT
+913 
-925 VDGNNSKIIR
+925 
-935 TKYLSKENDTAEG
+935 
-948 ENKITSFN
+948 
-956 GTTLDYKDV
+956 
-965 KVVCKVIE
+965 
-973 TKPMPTKITNIADIS
+973 
-988 DFTDGNGN
+988 
-996 KVKDRDSQENN
+996 
-1007 VNIPS
+1007 
-1012 DLPGYKDDE
+1012 
-1021 IGKNYVPGQQ
+1021 
-1031 DDDDFEKLKIKEFD
+1031 
-1045 LALRKFI
+1045 
-1052 TKVNDENIS
+1052 
-1061 SRVPVVD
+1061 
-1068 ITQLKNGTATTATY
+1068 LKNGTGTTAIY
-1082 DHPKTPIKVKIDDV
+1082 NHSKEPVKVSLGAV

-1101 RVYNEGGV
+1101 RVYNEGQV
-1109 DGYVEEITD
+1109 DGYVEEIKD
-1118 HLPDQLEFIADNE
+1118 HLPDQLEFIKDNE
-1131 TNKKYGWSVDNQN
+1131 TNKKYGWTVDSTD
-1144 SKVVKTTYLSKAN
+1144 SKVIKTSYLSKAN

-1174 SYKEVKI
+1174 SYKEVKV
-1181 ACKVISTNPMPTKIT
+1181 ACKVVSTDPMPSKIT
-1196 NIADIS
+1196 NLADIS
-1202 DFTNGNGEKV
+1202 DFTDGE
-1212 KDRDSEENNVNIPS
+1212 
-1226 DLPGYKDDEIG
+1226 
-1237 KDYVPGQ
+1237 
-1244 QDDDDFEK
+1244 
-1252 LEVKPLEFDLA
+1252 
-1263 LRKFI
+1263 
-1268 TKVND
+1268 
-1273 EEITSRIP
+1273 
-1281 KVDITKLASGEATTA
+1281 
-1296 IYNHSKTPV
+1296 
-1305 EVAIDDIVEYTIRVY
+1305 
-1320 NEGEI
+1320 
-1325 DGYAEEIKD
+1325 
-1334 HLPDQLE
+1334 
-1341 LIADNE
+1341 
-1347 TNKAYG
+1347 
-1353 WTVDDQDSKVIK
+1353 
-1365 TTYLSKANEKVA
+1365 
-1377 GENKIPAFDG
+1377 
-1387 TTLSYKDVKVVCK
+1387 
-1400 VVETNQMPKKITN
+1400 
-1413 LADVSD
+1413 
-1419 FTDGDG
+1419 G
-1425 NKVTDRDSEKD
+1425 NKVTDRDSKED

-1447 KDDESNKD
+1447 KDDESKKD

-1460 EDDDDFEKVTVAK
+1460 EDDDDFEKVTLVK
-1473 FDLSLRKFITAVND
+1473 FDLSLRKFITAVNN

-1500 PIKDG
+1500 LIKDG
-1505 SGTTAKYDH
+1505 SSTTAKYDH

-1526 VTYTIRVYN
+1526 VTYTIRVFN
-1535 EGEIDGY
+1535 EGEMDGY

-1635 NQAQISKNTNKD
+1635 NQAQISKDSDKD
-1647 GKDVK
+1647 GNDVT

-1744 YAKELKDYIPDGL
+1744 YAKELKDYIPNGL
-1757 KFVAEDNPLWKQID
+1757 KFVPEDNPLWKQID

-1785 QPGDTTEVEVLLT
+1785 QPGDTTEVEVVLT

-1843 APVSVGVQTGQIR
+1843 APVSVGVQTGQIK

-1869 SSGVALIKKFVL
+1869 SSGVVLIKKFVL

>member
-1 MKRLKKLVSSILIT
+1 MKKFKKLVSSILIT

-20 TLGIISAVKA
+20 TLGSISAVKA

-37 LGIVSLRRSGYGY
+37 LGIVSLRRAGYGY
-50 QQGGASGK
+50 QQEGSK

-122 ILPTGT
+122 ILPTGS

-141 IMPAAGTDNKTARE
+141 IMPAIGTDNTTARE
-155 AFLESKIPDEF
+155 EFLKSKIPNELYDLI
-166 YEYVTD
+166 TD
-172 DDIDVVQQLAI
+172 DDIDAVQQLAI

-197 TTNLKVN
+197 TSNFKIN
-204 SIANVDSNYVS
+204 SIANVDSNYAS
-215 IGDLAQYNGGDDG
+215 MGDIFGDDG
-228 RDREDAIEALFQY
+228 WDREDAIEALFQY

-261 IEIVKNNATMTK
+261 IEIVKSNATMTK

-282 YKINQLLNV
+282 YKINQLLNI
-291 DYTLSATFTDIN
+291 DYTLNATFTDIN
-303 GKTITPTI
+303 GTTITPSI
-311 GIKNSSGNIVSTT
+311 GIKDVSGNVTATT
-324 KSLKELVGQEFYL
+324 KTLKELVGQEFYL
-337 SMPVSSNISGIK
+337 IMPTSSNISGIK

-374 PVVIVDETPFKFSD
+374 PVVIVNETPLNFSD

-432 TATYNHPKNPLR
+432 TATYNHPKTPLK
-444 VAIGDEVT
+444 VAIGDVVT

-457 YNEGEVDGY
+457 YNEGDIDGY

-479 FIVDDQVNIQY
+479 FIVDDQVNIEY
-490 GWKIASSS
+490 GWKIASST

-504 TEYLSKAKET
+504 TEYLSKANET
-514 TDGANKISAFNGKT
+514 TDGANKISAFNGTT
-528 LAYKDVKIKCRVVST
+528 LAYKDVKIKCRVVAT
-543 DPMPTKITNIA
+543 EPMADKITNIA
-554 DITRFTD
+554 DITKFTD

-572 QANNVQLPTGKD
+572 QENNVNLPTGKD
-584 LENYRDSEINRGE
+584 LENYKDSEINRGE

-615 DFDLS
+615 EFDLS

-629 GTAITNREPKVNVT
+629 GTAITNREPQVNVT
-643 PLNNGGTTAIYNHP
+643 PLKNGGTTAIYNHP

-688 TDHLPDQLEFVSGNA
+688 TDHLPDQLEFIAGNEI
-703 TNTKYG
+703 NTKYG
-709 WVVDSTNSKI
+709 WTVDSNNSKI
-719 IRTNYL
+719 IKTKYL
-725 SKAKES
+725 SKANETTE
-731 SAGSNKIKAFNGTT
+731 GDNKIKAFDGTK

-772 ISNFT
+772 ITKFT
-777 DGNGNKVTDRDSQE
+777 DGNGNIVTDRDSQE

-835 KFITKLNDEE
+835 KFITKVNNTE
-845 ITSRIPQPD
+845 IKSRIPQVD
-854 VTKLAD
+854 
-860 GTATTATYNH
+860 TT
-870 PKNPI
+870 P
-875 DVTIGDIVEYT
+875 
-886 IRVYNEGEVDGYV
+886 
-899 QEITDHLPDQLEFV
+899 
-913 ANDETNIKYGWT
+913 
-925 VDGNNSKIIR
+925 
-935 TKYLSKENDTAEG
+935 
-948 ENKITSFN
+948 
-956 GTTLDYKDV
+956 
-965 KVVCKVIE
+965 
-973 TKPMPTKITNIADIS
+973 
-988 DFTDGNGN
+988 
-996 KVKDRDSQENN
+996 
-1007 VNIPS
+1007 
-1012 DLPGYKDDE
+1012 
-1021 IGKNYVPGQQ
+1021 
-1031 DDDDFEKLKIKEFD
+1031 
-1045 LALRKFI
+1045 
-1052 TKVNDENIS
+1052 
-1061 SRVPVVD
+1061 
-1068 ITQLKNGTATTATY
+1068 LKNGTGTTAIY
-1082 DHPKTPIKVKIDDV
+1082 NHSKEPVKVSLGAV

-1101 RVYNEGGV
+1101 RVYNEGQV
-1109 DGYVEEITD
+1109 DGYVEEIKD
-1118 HLPDQLEFIADNE
+1118 HLPDQLEFIKDNE
-1131 TNKKYGWSVDNQN
+1131 TNKKYGWTVDSTD
-1144 SKVVKTTYLSKAN
+1144 SKVIKTSYLSKAN

-1174 SYKEVKI
+1174 SYKEVKV
-1181 ACKVISTNPMPTKIT
+1181 ACKVVSTDPMPSKIT
-1196 NIADIS
+1196 NLADIS
-1202 DFTNGNGEKV
+1202 DFTDGE
-1212 KDRDSEENNVNIPS
+1212 
-1226 DLPGYKDDEIG
+1226 
-1237 KDYVPGQ
+1237 
-1244 QDDDDFEK
+1244 
-1252 LEVKPLEFDLA
+1252 
-1263 LRKFI
+1263 
-1268 TKVND
+1268 
-1273 EEITSRIP
+1273 
-1281 KVDITKLASGEATTA
+1281 
-1296 IYNHSKTPV
+1296 
-1305 EVAIDDIVEYTIRVY
+1305 
-1320 NEGEI
+1320 
-1325 DGYAEEIKD
+1325 
-1334 HLPDQLE
+1334 
-1341 LIADNE
+1341 
-1347 TNKAYG
+1347 
-1353 WTVDDQDSKVIK
+1353 
-1365 TTYLSKANEKVA
+1365 
-1377 GENKIPAFDG
+1377 
-1387 TTLSYKDVKVVCK
+1387 
-1400 VVETNQMPKKITN
+1400 
-1413 LADVSD
+1413 
-1419 FTDGDG
+1419 G
-1425 NKVTDRDSEKD
+1425 NKVTDRDSKED

-1447 KDDESNKD
+1447 KDDESKKD

-1460 EDDDDFEKVTVAK
+1460 QDDDDFEKVTLVK
-1473 FDLSLRKFITAVND
+1473 FDLSLRKFITAVNN

-1505 SGTTAKYDH
+1505 SSTTAKYDH

-1526 VTYTIRVYN
+1526 VTYTIRVFN
-1535 EGEIDGY
+1535 EGEMDGY

-1635 NQAQISKNTNKD
+1635 NQAQISKDSDKD
-1647 GKDVK
+1647 GNDVT

-1693 NGEDKI
+1693 NGEEKI

-1744 YAKELKDYIPDGL
+1744 YAKELKDYIPNGL
-1757 KFVAEDNPLWKQID
+1757 KFVPEDNPLWKQID

-1785 QPGDTTEVEVLLT
+1785 QPGDTTEVEVVLT

-1843 APVSVGVQTGQIR
+1843 APVSVGVQTGQIK

-1869 SSGVALIKKFVL
+1869 SSGVVLIKKFVL

>member
-1 MKRLKKLVSSILIT
+1 MKKFKKLVSSILIT

-20 TLGIISAVKA
+20 TLGSISAVKA

-37 LGIVSLRRSGYGY
+37 LGIVSLRRAGYGY
-50 QQGGASGK
+50 QQEGSK

-122 ILPTGT
+122 ILPTGS

-141 IMPAAGTDNKTARE
+141 IMPAIGTDNTTARE
-155 AFLESKIPDEF
+155 EFLKSKIPNEL
-166 YEYVTD
+166 YELITD
-172 DDIDVVQQLAI
+172 DDIDAVQQLAI

-197 TTNLKVN
+197 TSNFKIN
-204 SIANVDSNYVS
+204 SIANVDSNYAS
-215 IGDLAQYNGGDDG
+215 MGDIFGDDG
-228 RDREDAIEALFQY
+228 WDREDAIEALFQY

-261 IEIVKNNATMTK
+261 IEIVKSNATMTK

-291 DYTLSATFTDIN
+291 DYTLNATFTDIN
-303 GKTITPTI
+303 GTTITPSI
-311 GIKNSSGNIVSTT
+311 GIKDVSGNVTATT
-324 KSLKELVGQEFYL
+324 KTLKELVGQEFYL
-337 SMPVSSNISGIK
+337 IMPTSSNISGIK

-374 PVVIVDETPFKFSD
+374 PVVIVNETPLNFSD
-388 TTSIVVPK
+388 ATSIVVPK

-432 TATYNHPKNPLR
+432 TATYNHTKTPLK
-444 VAIGDEVT
+444 VAIGDVVT

-457 YNEGEVDGY
+457 YNEGDIDGY

-472 HLPEQLE
+472 HLPDQLE
-479 FIVDDQVNIQY
+479 FIVDDQVNIEY
-490 GWKIASSS
+490 GWKIASST

-504 TEYLSKAKET
+504 TEYLSKANET
-514 TDGANKISAFNGKT
+514 TDGANKISAFNGTT
-528 LAYKDVKIKCRVVST
+528 LAYKDVKIKCRVVAT
-543 DPMPTKITNIA
+543 DPMADKITNIA
-554 DITRFTD
+554 DITKFTD

-572 QANNVQLPTGKD
+572 QENNVNLPTGKN

-615 DFDLS
+615 EFDLS

-629 GTAITNREPKVNVT
+629 GTAITNREPQVNVT
-643 PLNNGGTTAIYNHP
+643 PLKNGGTTAIYNHP

-688 TDHLPDQLEFVSGNA
+688 TDHLPDQLEFVTGNEI
-703 TNTKYG
+703 NTKYG

-725 SKAKES
+725 SKAKETS
-731 SAGSNKIKAFNGTT
+731 EGANKIKAFDGTK

-772 ISNFT
+772 ITKFT
-777 DGNGNKVTDRDSQE
+777 DGNGNTVTDRDSQE

-854 VTKLAD
+854 VSKLAD

-870 PKNPI
+870 PK
-875 DVTIGDIVEYT
+875 
-886 IRVYNEGEVDGYV
+886 
-899 QEITDHLPDQLEFV
+899 
-913 ANDETNIKYGWT
+913 
-925 VDGNNSKIIR
+925 
-935 TKYLSKENDTAEG
+935 
-948 ENKITSFN
+948 
-956 GTTLDYKDV
+956 
-965 KVVCKVIE
+965 
-973 TKPMPTKITNIADIS
+973 
-988 DFTDGNGN
+988 
-996 KVKDRDSQENN
+996 
-1007 VNIPS
+1007 
-1012 DLPGYKDDE
+1012 
-1021 IGKNYVPGQQ
+1021 
-1031 DDDDFEKLKIKEFD
+1031 
-1045 LALRKFI
+1045 
-1052 TKVNDENIS
+1052 
-1061 SRVPVVD
+1061 
-1068 ITQLKNGTATTATY
+1068 
-1082 DHPKTPIKVKIDDV
+1082 TPISVAIGDV

-1101 RVYNEGGV
+1101 RVYNEAEV

-1118 HLPDQLEFIADNE
+1118 HLPDQLEFVAGNE
-1131 TNKKYGWSVDNQN
+1131 TNTKYGWTVDSNN
-1144 SKVVKTTYLSKAN
+1144 SKIIKTKYLSKAN
-1157 EKVAGEN
+1157 ETTEGDN
-1164 KIPAFDGTTL
+1164 KIKAFDGTQL
-1174 SYKEVKI
+1174 DYKDVKVV
-1181 ACKVISTNPMPTKIT
+1181 CKVVSTDPMPTKIT
-1196 NIADIS
+1196 NIADITK
-1202 DFTNGNGEKV
+1202 FTDGNGNTV
-1212 KDRDSEENNVNIPS
+1212 TDRDSQENNVNIPS

-1252 LEVKPLEFDLA
+1252 LKIKEFDLA

-1268 TKVND
+1268 TKVNNT
-1273 EEITSRIP
+1273 EIKSRIP
-1281 KVDITKLASGEATTA
+1281 QVDTTPLKNGTGTTA
-1296 IYNHSKTPV
+1296 IYNHSKEPV
-1305 EVAIDDIVEYTIRVY
+1305 KVSLGAVVEYTIRVY
-1320 NEGEI
+1320 NEGQV
-1325 DGYAEEIKD
+1325 DGYVEEIKD

-1341 LIADNE
+1341 FIKDNE
-1347 TNKAYG
+1347 TNKKYG
-1353 WTVDDQDSKVIK
+1353 WTVDSTDSKVIK
-1365 TTYLSKANEKVA
+1365 TSYLCKANEKVA

-1387 TTLSYKDVKVVCK
+1387 TTLSYKEVKVACK
-1400 VVETNQMPKKITN
+1400 VVSTDPMPSKITN
-1413 LADVSD
+1413 LADISD
-1419 FTDGDG
+1419 FTDGEG
-1425 NKVTDRDSEKD
+1425 NKVTDRDSKED

-1447 KDDESNKD
+1447 KDDESKKD

-1460 EDDDDFEKVTVAK
+1460 EDDDDFEKVTLVK
-1473 FDLSLRKFITAVND
+1473 FDLSLRKFITAVNN

-1505 SGTTAKYDH
+1505 SSTTAKYDH
-1514 PKDPVLVSNGNI
+1514 PKDPVLVSNGKI
-1526 VTYTIRVYN
+1526 VTYTIRVFN
-1535 EGEIDGY
+1535 EGEMDGY

-1635 NQAQISKNTNKD
+1635 NQAQISKDSDKD
-1647 GKDVK
+1647 GNDVT

-1744 YAKELKDYIPDGL
+1744 YAKELKDYIPNGL
-1757 KFVAEDNPLWKQID
+1757 KFVPEDNPLWKQID

-1785 QPGDTTEVEVLLT
+1785 QPGDTTEVEVVLT

-1843 APVSVGVQTGQIR
+1843 APVSVGVQTGQIK

-1869 SSGVALIKKFVL
+1869 SSGVVLIKKFVL

>member
-1 MKRLKKLVSSILIT
+1 MKKFKKLVSSILIT

-20 TLGIISAVKA
+20 TLGSISAVKA

-37 LGIVSLRRSGYGY
+37 LGIVSLRRAGYGY
-50 QQGGASGK
+50 QQEGSK

-122 ILPTGT
+122 ILPTGS

-141 IMPAAGTDNKTARE
+141 IMPAIGTDNTTARE
-155 AFLESKIPDEF
+155 EFLKSKIPNEL
-166 YEYVTD
+166 YELITD
-172 DDIDVVQQLAI
+172 DDIDAVQQLAI
-183 WYFTNPSGDKYHYE
+183 WDFTNPSGDKYHYE
-197 TTNLKVN
+197 TSNFKIN
-204 SIANVDSNYVS
+204 SIANVDSNYAS
-215 IGDLAQYNGGDDG
+215 MGDIFGDDG
-228 RDREDAIEALFQY
+228 WDREDAIEALFQY

-261 IEIVKNNATMTK
+261 IEIVKSNATMTK

-291 DYTLSATFTDIN
+291 DYTLNATFTDIN
-303 GKTITPTI
+303 GTTITPSI
-311 GIKNSSGNIVSTT
+311 GIKDVSGNVTATT
-324 KSLKELVGQEFYL
+324 KTLKELVGQEFYL
-337 SMPVSSNISGIK
+337 IMPTSSNISGIK

-374 PVVIVDETPFKFSD
+374 PVVIVNETPLNFSD
-388 TTSIVVPK
+388 ATSIVVPK

-432 TATYNHPKNPLR
+432 TATYNHTKTPLK
-444 VAIGDEVT
+444 VAIGDVVT

-457 YNEGEVDGY
+457 YNEGDIDGY

-472 HLPEQLE
+472 HLPDQLE
-479 FIVDDQVNIQY
+479 FIVDDQVNIEY
-490 GWKIASSS
+490 GWKIASST

-504 TEYLSKAKET
+504 TEYLSKANET
-514 TDGANKISAFNGKT
+514 TDGANKISAFNGTT
-528 LAYKDVKIKCRVVST
+528 LAYKDVKIKCRVVAT
-543 DPMPTKITNIA
+543 DPMADKITNIA
-554 DITRFTD
+554 DITKFTD

-572 QANNVQLPTGKD
+572 QENNVNLPTGKD

-615 DFDLS
+615 EFDLS

-629 GTAITNREPKVNVT
+629 GTAITNREPQVNVT
-643 PLNNGGTTAIYNHP
+643 PLKNGGTTAIYNHP

-688 TDHLPDQLEFVSGNA
+688 TDHLPDQLEFVAGNEI
-703 TNTKYG
+703 NTKYG

-725 SKAKES
+725 SKAKEAS
-731 SAGSNKIKAFNGTT
+731 EGANKIKAFDGTK

-772 ISNFT
+772 ITKFT
-777 DGNGNKVTDRDSQE
+777 DGNGNTVTDRDSQE

-854 VTKLAD
+854 VSKLAD

-870 PKNPI
+870 PK
-875 DVTIGDIVEYT
+875 
-886 IRVYNEGEVDGYV
+886 
-899 QEITDHLPDQLEFV
+899 
-913 ANDETNIKYGWT
+913 
-925 VDGNNSKIIR
+925 
-935 TKYLSKENDTAEG
+935 
-948 ENKITSFN
+948 
-956 GTTLDYKDV
+956 
-965 KVVCKVIE
+965 
-973 TKPMPTKITNIADIS
+973 
-988 DFTDGNGN
+988 
-996 KVKDRDSQENN
+996 
-1007 VNIPS
+1007 
-1012 DLPGYKDDE
+1012 
-1021 IGKNYVPGQQ
+1021 
-1031 DDDDFEKLKIKEFD
+1031 
-1045 LALRKFI
+1045 
-1052 TKVNDENIS
+1052 
-1061 SRVPVVD
+1061 
-1068 ITQLKNGTATTATY
+1068 
-1082 DHPKTPIKVKIDDV
+1082 TPISVAIGDV

-1101 RVYNEGGV
+1101 RVYNEAEV

-1118 HLPDQLEFIADNE
+1118 HLPDQLEFVTGNE
-1131 TNKKYGWSVDNQN
+1131 INTKYGWVVDSTNPKIIRTN
-1144 SKVVKTTYLSKAN
+1144 YLSKAK
-1157 EKVAGEN
+1157 EASEGAN
-1164 KIPAFDGTTL
+1164 KIKAFDGEKL
-1174 SYKEVKI
+1174 DYKDVKVV
-1181 ACKVISTNPMPTKIT
+1181 CKVVSTDPMPTKIT
-1196 NIADIS
+1196 NIADITK
-1202 DFTNGNGEKV
+1202 FTDGNGNTV
-1212 KDRDSEENNVNIPS
+1212 TDRDSQENNVNIPS

-1252 LEVKPLEFDLA
+1252 LKIKEFDLA

-1268 TKVND
+1268 TKVNNT
-1273 EEITSRIP
+1273 EIKSRIP
-1281 KVDITKLASGEATTA
+1281 QVDTTPLKNGTGTTA
-1296 IYNHSKTPV
+1296 IYNHSKEPV
-1305 EVAIDDIVEYTIRVY
+1305 KVSLGAVVEYTIRVY
-1320 NEGEI
+1320 NEGQV
-1325 DGYAEEIKD
+1325 DGYVEEIKD

-1341 LIADNE
+1341 FIKDNE
-1347 TNKAYG
+1347 TNKKYG
-1353 WTVDDQDSKVIK
+1353 WTVDSTDSKVIK
-1365 TTYLSKANEKVA
+1365 TSYLCKANEKVA

-1387 TTLSYKDVKVVCK
+1387 TTLSYKEVKVACK
-1400 VVETNQMPKKITN
+1400 VVSTDPMPSKITN
-1413 LADVSD
+1413 LADISD
-1419 FTDGDG
+1419 FTDGEG
-1425 NKVTDRDSEKD
+1425 NKVTDRDSKED

-1447 KDDESNKD
+1447 KDDESKKD

-1460 EDDDDFEKVTVAK
+1460 EDDDDFEKVTLVK
-1473 FDLSLRKFITAVND
+1473 FDLSLRKFITAVNN

-1500 PIKDG
+1500 PIKEG
-1505 SGTTAKYDH
+1505 SSTTAKYDH

-1526 VTYTIRVYN
+1526 VTYTIRVFN
-1535 EGEIDGY
+1535 EGEMDGY

-1635 NQAQISKNTNKD
+1635 NQAQISKDSDKD
-1647 GKDVK
+1647 GNDVT

-1693 NGEDKI
+1693 NGEEKI

-1744 YAKELKDYIPDGL
+1744 YAKELKDYIPNEL
-1757 KFVAEDNPLWKQID
+1757 KFVPEDNPLWKQID

-1785 QPGDTTEVEVLLT
+1785 QPGDTTEVEVVLT

-1843 APVSVGVQTGQIR
+1843 APVSVGVQTGQIK

-1869 SSGVALIKKFVL
+1869 SSGVVLIKKFVL

>member
-1 MKRLKKLVSSILIT
+1 MKKLKKLVSSILIT

-20 TLGIISAVKA
+20 TLGSISAVKA

-37 LGIVSLRRSGYGY
+37 LGIVSLRRAGYGY
-50 QQGGASGK
+50 QQEGSK

-122 ILPTGT
+122 ILPTGS

-141 IMPAAGTDNKTARE
+141 IMPAIGTDNTTARE
-155 AFLESKIPDEF
+155 EFLKSKIPNEL
-166 YEYVTD
+166 YELVTD
-172 DDIDVVQQLAI
+172 DDIDAVQQLAV

-197 TTNLKVN
+197 TSNFKIN
-204 SIANVDSNYVS
+204 SIANVDSNYAS
-215 IGDLAQYNGGDDG
+215 MGDIFGDDG
-228 RDREDAIEALFQY
+228 WDREDAIEALFQY

-261 IEIVKNNATMTK
+261 IEIVKSNATMTK

-291 DYTLSATFTDIN
+291 DYTLNATFTDIN
-303 GKTITPTI
+303 GTTITPSI
-311 GIKNSSGNIVSTT
+311 GIKDVSGNVTATT
-324 KSLKELVGQEFYL
+324 KTLKELVGQEFYL
-337 SMPVSSNISGIK
+337 IMPTSSNISGIK

-374 PVVIVDETPFKFSD
+374 PVVIVNETPLNFSD

-432 TATYNHPKNPLR
+432 TATYNHPKTPLK
-444 VAIGDEVT
+444 VAIGDVVT

-457 YNEGEVDGY
+457 YNEGDIDGY

-472 HLPEQLE
+472 HLPDQLE
-479 FIVDDQVNIQY
+479 FIVDDQVNIEY
-490 GWKIASSS
+490 GWKIASST

-504 TEYLSKAKET
+504 TEYLSKANET
-514 TDGANKISAFNGKT
+514 TDGANKISAFNGTT
-528 LAYKDVKIKCRVVST
+528 LAYKDVKIKCRVVAT
-543 DPMPTKITNIA
+543 DPMADKITNIA
-554 DITRFTD
+554 DITKFTD

-572 QANNVQLPTGKD
+572 QENNVNLPTGKD
-584 LENYRDSEINRGE
+584 LENYKDSEINRGE

-615 DFDLS
+615 EFDLS

-629 GTAITNREPKVNVT
+629 GTAITNREPQVNVT
-643 PLNNGGTTAIYNHP
+643 PLKNGGTTAIYNHP

-688 TDHLPDQLEFVSGNA
+688 TDHLPDQLEFVAGNEI
-703 TNTKYG
+703 NTKYG

-725 SKAKES
+725 SKAKEAS
-731 SAGSNKIKAFNGTT
+731 EGANKIKAFDGTK

-772 ISNFT
+772 ITKFT
-777 DGNGNKVTDRDSQE
+777 DGNGNTVTDRDSQE

-854 VTKLAD
+854 VSKLAD

-870 PKNPI
+870 PKTPI
-875 DVTIGDIVEYT
+875 SVAIRDLVEYT
-886 IRVYNEGEVDGYV
+886 IRVYNE
-899 QEITDHLPDQLEFV
+899 
-913 ANDETNIKYGWT
+913 
-925 VDGNNSKIIR
+925 
-935 TKYLSKENDTAEG
+935 AE
-948 ENKITSFN
+948 
-956 GTTLDYKDV
+956 
-965 KVVCKVIE
+965 
-973 TKPMPTKITNIADIS
+973 
-988 DFTDGNGN
+988 
-996 KVKDRDSQENN
+996 
-1007 VNIPS
+1007 
-1012 DLPGYKDDE
+1012 
-1021 IGKNYVPGQQ
+1021 
-1031 DDDDFEKLKIKEFD
+1031 
-1045 LALRKFI
+1045 
-1052 TKVNDENIS
+1052 
-1061 SRVPVVD
+1061 
-1068 ITQLKNGTATTATY
+1068 
-1082 DHPKTPIKVKIDDV
+1082 
-1096 VEYTI
+1096 
-1101 RVYNEGGV
+1101 V

-1118 HLPDQLEFIADNE
+1118 HLPDQLELVSNDE
-1131 TNKKYGWSVDNQN
+1131 TNVKYGWVADANN
-1144 SKVVKTTYLSKAN
+1144 SKIIRTDYLSKAK
-1157 EKVAGEN
+1157 EASEGAN
-1164 KIPAFDGTTL
+1164 KIKAFNGTTL
-1174 SYKEVKI
+1174 DYKDVKVV
-1181 ACKVISTNPMPTKIT
+1181 CRVVSTDPMPTKIT
-1196 NIADIS
+1196 NIADITK
-1202 DFTNGNGEKV
+1202 FTDGNGNTV
-1212 KDRDSEENNVNIPS
+1212 TDRDSQENNVNIPS

-1252 LEVKPLEFDLA
+1252 LKIKEFDLA

-1268 TKVND
+1268 TKVNNT
-1273 EEITSRIP
+1273 EIKSRIP
-1281 KVDITKLASGEATTA
+1281 QVDTTPLKNGTGTTA
-1296 IYNHSKTPV
+1296 IYNHSKEPV
-1305 EVAIDDIVEYTIRVY
+1305 KVSLGAVVEYTIRVY
-1320 NEGEI
+1320 NEGQV
-1325 DGYAEEIKD
+1325 DGYVEEIKD

-1341 LIADNE
+1341 FIKDNE
-1347 TNKAYG
+1347 TNKKYG
-1353 WTVDDQDSKVIK
+1353 WTVDSTDSKVIK
-1365 TTYLSKANEKVA
+1365 TSYLCKANEKVA

-1387 TTLSYKDVKVVCK
+1387 TTLSYKEVKVACK
-1400 VVETNQMPKKITN
+1400 VVSTDPMPSKITN
-1413 LADVSD
+1413 LADISD
-1419 FTDGDG
+1419 FTDGEG
-1425 NKVTDRDSEKD
+1425 NKVTDRDSKED

-1447 KDDESNKD
+1447 KDDESKKD

-1460 EDDDDFEKVTVAK
+1460 EDDDDFEKVTLVK
-1473 FDLSLRKFITAVND
+1473 FDLSLRKFITAVNN

-1505 SGTTAKYDH
+1505 SSTTAKYDH

-1526 VTYTIRVYN
+1526 VTYTIRVFN
-1535 EGEIDGY
+1535 EGEMDGY

-1635 NQAQISKNTNKD
+1635 NQAQISKDSDKD
-1647 GKDVK
+1647 GNDVT

-1693 NGEDKI
+1693 NGEEKI

-1744 YAKELKDYIPDGL
+1744 YAKELKDYIPNGL
-1757 KFVAEDNPLWKQID
+1757 KFVPEDNPLWKQID

-1785 QPGDTTEVEVLLT
+1785 QPGDTTEVEVVLT

-1843 APVSVGVQTGQIR
+1843 APVSVGVQTGQIK

-1869 SSGVALIKKFVL
+1869 SSGVVLIKKFVL

>member
-1 MKRLKKLVSSILIT
+1 MKKFKKLVSSILIT

-20 TLGIISAVKA
+20 TLGSISTVKA

-37 LGIVSLRRSGYGY
+37 LGIVSLRRAGYGY
-50 QQGGASGK
+50 QQEGSK

-122 ILPTGT
+122 ILPTGS

-141 IMPAAGTDNKTARE
+141 IMPAIGTDNTTARE
-155 AFLESKIPDEF
+155 EFLKSKIPNELYDLI
-166 YEYVTD
+166 TD
-172 DDIDVVQQLAI
+172 DDIDAVQQLAI

-197 TTNLKVN
+197 TSNFKIN
-204 SIANVDSNYVS
+204 SIANVDSNYAS
-215 IGDLAQYNGGDDG
+215 MGDIFGDDG
-228 RDREDAIEALFQY
+228 WDREDAIEALFQY

-261 IEIVKNNATMTK
+261 IEIVKSNATMTK

-291 DYTLSATFTDIN
+291 DYTLNATFTDIN
-303 GKTITPTI
+303 GTTITPSI
-311 GIKNSSGNIVSTT
+311 GIKDVSGNVTATT
-324 KSLKELVGQEFYL
+324 KTLKELVGQEFYL
-337 SMPVSSNISGIK
+337 IMPTSSNISGIK

-374 PVVIVDETPFKFSD
+374 PVVIVNETPLNFSD

-432 TATYNHPKNPLR
+432 TATYNHTKTPLK
-444 VAIGDEVT
+444 VAIGDVVT

-457 YNEGEVDGY
+457 YNEGDIDGY

-472 HLPEQLE
+472 HLPDQLE
-479 FIVDDQVNIQY
+479 FIVDDQVNIEN
-490 GWKIASSS
+490 GWKIASST

-504 TEYLSKAKET
+504 TEYLSKANET
-514 TDGANKISAFNGKT
+514 TDGANKISAFNGTT
-528 LAYKDVKIKCRVVST
+528 LAYKDVKIKCRVVAT
-543 DPMPTKITNIA
+543 DPMADKITNIA
-554 DITRFTD
+554 DITKFTD

-572 QANNVQLPTGKD
+572 QENNVNLPTGKD
-584 LENYRDSEINRGE
+584 LENYKDSEINRGE

-615 DFDLS
+615 EFDLS

-629 GTAITNREPKVNVT
+629 GTAITNREPQVNVT
-643 PLNNGGTTAIYNHP
+643 PLKNGGTTAIYNHP

-688 TDHLPDQLEFVSGNA
+688 TDHLPDQLEFVTGNEI
-703 TNTKYG
+703 NTKYG

-725 SKAKES
+725 SKAKEAS
-731 SAGSNKIKAFNGTT
+731 EGANKIKAFDGTK

-772 ISNFT
+772 ITKFT
-777 DGNGNKVTDRDSQE
+777 DGNGNTVTDRDSQE

-854 VTKLAD
+854 VSKLAD

-870 PKNPI
+870 PKTPI
-875 DVTIGDIVEYT
+875 SVTIG
-886 IRVYNEGEVDGYV
+886 
-899 QEITDHLPDQLEFV
+899 
-913 ANDETNIKYGWT
+913 
-925 VDGNNSKIIR
+925 
-935 TKYLSKENDTAEG
+935 
-948 ENKITSFN
+948 
-956 GTTLDYKDV
+956 
-965 KVVCKVIE
+965 
-973 TKPMPTKITNIADIS
+973 
-988 DFTDGNGN
+988 
-996 KVKDRDSQENN
+996 
-1007 VNIPS
+1007 
-1012 DLPGYKDDE
+1012 
-1021 IGKNYVPGQQ
+1021 
-1031 DDDDFEKLKIKEFD
+1031 
-1045 LALRKFI
+1045 
-1052 TKVNDENIS
+1052 
-1061 SRVPVVD
+1061 
-1068 ITQLKNGTATTATY
+1068 
-1082 DHPKTPIKVKIDDV
+1082 DV

-1101 RVYNEGGV
+1101 RVYNEAEV

-1118 HLPDQLEFIADNE
+1118 HLPDQLEFDAGNE
-1131 TNKKYGWSVDNQN
+1131 TNTKYGWTVDSNN
-1144 SKVVKTTYLSKAN
+1144 SKIIKTKYLSKAN
-1157 EKVAGEN
+1157 ETTEGDN
-1164 KIPAFDGTTL
+1164 KIKAFDGTQL
-1174 SYKEVKI
+1174 DYKDVKVV
-1181 ACKVISTNPMPTKIT
+1181 CKVVSTDPMPTKIT
-1196 NIADIS
+1196 NIADITK
-1202 DFTNGNGEKV
+1202 FTDGNGNTV
-1212 KDRDSEENNVNIPS
+1212 TDRDSQENNVNIPS

-1252 LEVKPLEFDLA
+1252 LKIKEFDLA

-1268 TKVND
+1268 TKVNNT
-1273 EEITSRIP
+1273 EIKSRIP
-1281 KVDITKLASGEATTA
+1281 QVDTTPLKNGTGTTA
-1296 IYNHSKTPV
+1296 IYNHSKEPV
-1305 EVAIDDIVEYTIRVY
+1305 KVSLGAVVEYTIRVY
-1320 NEGEI
+1320 NEGQV
-1325 DGYAEEIKD
+1325 DGYVEEIKD

-1341 LIADNE
+1341 FIKDNE
-1347 TNKAYG
+1347 TNKKYG
-1353 WTVDDQDSKVIK
+1353 WTVDSTDSKVIK
-1365 TTYLSKANEKVA
+1365 TSYLSKANEKVA
-1377 GENKIPAFDG
+1377 GENKILAFDG
-1387 TTLSYKDVKVVCK
+1387 TTLSYKEVKVACK
-1400 VVETNQMPKKITN
+1400 VVSTDPMPSKITN
-1413 LADVSD
+1413 LADISD
-1419 FTDGDG
+1419 FTDGEG
-1425 NKVTDRDSEKD
+1425 NKVTDRDSKED

-1447 KDDESNKD
+1447 KDDESKKD

-1460 EDDDDFEKVTVAK
+1460 EDDDDFEKVTLVK
-1473 FDLSLRKFITAVND
+1473 FDLSLRKFITAVNN

-1505 SGTTAKYDH
+1505 SSTTAKYDH

-1526 VTYTIRVYN
+1526 VTYTIRVFN
-1535 EGEIDGY
+1535 EGEMDGY

-1635 NQAQISKNTNKD
+1635 NQAQISKDSDKD
-1647 GKDVK
+1647 GNDVT

-1693 NGEDKI
+1693 NGEEKI

-1712 VVKVDLKKSKINK
+1712 VVKVDLKKSKINS

-1757 KFVAEDNPLWKQID
+1757 KFVAEDNPQWKQID

-1785 QPGDTTEVEVLLT
+1785 QPGDTTEVEVVLT

-1869 SSGVALIKKFVL
+1869 SSGVVLIKKFVL

>member
-1 MKRLKKLVSSILIT
+1 MKKFKKLVSSILIT

-20 TLGIISAVKA
+20 TLGSFSAVKA

-37 LGIVSLRRSGYGY
+37 LGIVSLRRAGYGY
-50 QQGGASGK
+50 QQEGSK

-122 ILPTGT
+122 ILPTGS

-141 IMPAAGTDNKTARE
+141 IMPAIGTDNTTARE
-155 AFLESKIPDEF
+155 EFLKSKIPNEL
-166 YEYVTD
+166 YNLITD
-172 DDIDVVQQLAI
+172 DDIDAVQQLAI

-197 TTNLKVN
+197 TSNFKIN
-204 SIANVDSNYVS
+204 SIANVDSNYAS
-215 IGDLAQYNGGDDG
+215 MGDIFGDDG
-228 RDREDAIEALFQY
+228 WDREDAIEALFQY

-261 IEIVKNNATMTK
+261 IKIVKSNATMTK

-291 DYTLSATFTDIN
+291 DYTLNATFTDIN
-303 GKTITPTI
+303 GTTITPSI
-311 GIKNSSGNIVSTT
+311 GIKDVSGNVTATT
-324 KSLKELVGQEFYL
+324 KTLKELVGQEFYL
-337 SMPVSSNISGIK
+337 IMPTSSNISGIK

-374 PVVIVDETPFKFSD
+374 PVVIVNETPLNFSD

-432 TATYNHPKNPLR
+432 TATYNHPKTPLK
-444 VAIGDEVT
+444 VAIGDVVT

-457 YNEGEVDGY
+457 YNEGDIDGY

-472 HLPEQLE
+472 HLPDQLE
-479 FIVDDQVNIQY
+479 FIVDDQVNIEN
-490 GWKIASSS
+490 GWKIASST

-504 TEYLSKAKET
+504 TEYLSKANET
-514 TDGANKISAFNGKT
+514 TDGANKISAFNGTT
-528 LAYKDVKIKCRVVST
+528 LAYKDVKIKCRVVAT
-543 DPMPTKITNIA
+543 DPMADKITNIA
-554 DITRFTD
+554 DITKFTD

-572 QANNVQLPTGKD
+572 QENNVNLPTGKD
-584 LENYRDSEINRGE
+584 LENYKDSEINRGE

-615 DFDLS
+615 EFDLS

-629 GTAITNREPKVNVT
+629 GTAITNREPQVNVT
-643 PLNNGGTTAIYNHP
+643 PLKNGGTTAIYNHP

-688 TDHLPDQLEFVSGNA
+688 TDHLPDQLEFVAGNEI
-703 TNTKYG
+703 NTKYG

-725 SKAKES
+725 SKAKEAS
-731 SAGSNKIKAFNGTT
+731 EGANKIKAFDGTK

-772 ISNFT
+772 ITKFT
-777 DGNGNKVTDRDSQE
+777 DGNGNTVTDRDSQE

-854 VTKLAD
+854 VSKLAD

-870 PKNPI
+870 PK
-875 DVTIGDIVEYT
+875 
-886 IRVYNEGEVDGYV
+886 
-899 QEITDHLPDQLEFV
+899 
-913 ANDETNIKYGWT
+913 
-925 VDGNNSKIIR
+925 
-935 TKYLSKENDTAEG
+935 
-948 ENKITSFN
+948 
-956 GTTLDYKDV
+956 
-965 KVVCKVIE
+965 
-973 TKPMPTKITNIADIS
+973 
-988 DFTDGNGN
+988 
-996 KVKDRDSQENN
+996 
-1007 VNIPS
+1007 
-1012 DLPGYKDDE
+1012 
-1021 IGKNYVPGQQ
+1021 
-1031 DDDDFEKLKIKEFD
+1031 
-1045 LALRKFI
+1045 
-1052 TKVNDENIS
+1052 
-1061 SRVPVVD
+1061 
-1068 ITQLKNGTATTATY
+1068 
-1082 DHPKTPIKVKIDDV
+1082 TPISVAIGDV

-1101 RVYNEGGV
+1101 RVYNEAEV

-1118 HLPDQLEFIADNE
+1118 HLPDQLEFVAGNE
-1131 TNKKYGWSVDNQN
+1131 TNTKYGWTVDSNN
-1144 SKVVKTTYLSKAN
+1144 SKIIKTKYLSKAN
-1157 EKVAGEN
+1157 ETTEGDN
-1164 KIPAFDGTTL
+1164 KIKAFDGTKL
-1174 SYKEVKI
+1174 DYKDVKVV
-1181 ACKVISTNPMPTKIT
+1181 CKVVSTDPMPTKIT
-1196 NIADIS
+1196 NIADITK
-1202 DFTNGNGEKV
+1202 FTDGNGNTV
-1212 KDRDSEENNVNIPS
+1212 TDRDSQENNVNIPS

-1252 LEVKPLEFDLA
+1252 LKIKEFDLA

-1268 TKVND
+1268 TKVNNT
-1273 EEITSRIP
+1273 EIKSRIP
-1281 KVDITKLASGEATTA
+1281 QVDTTPLKNGTGTTA
-1296 IYNHSKTPV
+1296 IYNHSKEPV
-1305 EVAIDDIVEYTIRVY
+1305 KVSLGAVVEYTIRVY
-1320 NEGEI
+1320 NEGQV
-1325 DGYAEEIKD
+1325 DGYVEEIKD

-1341 LIADNE
+1341 FIKDNE
-1347 TNKAYG
+1347 TNKKYG
-1353 WTVDDQDSKVIK
+1353 WTVDSTDSKVIK
-1365 TTYLSKANEKVA
+1365 TSYLCKANEKVA

-1387 TTLSYKDVKVVCK
+1387 TTLSYKEVKVACK
-1400 VVETNQMPKKITN
+1400 VVSTDPMPSKITN
-1413 LADVSD
+1413 LADISD
-1419 FTDGDG
+1419 FTDGEG
-1425 NKVTDRDSEKD
+1425 NKVTDRDSKED

-1447 KDDESNKD
+1447 KDDESKKD

-1460 EDDDDFEKVTVAK
+1460 EDDDDFEKVTLVK
-1473 FDLSLRKFITAVND
+1473 FDLSLRKFITAVNN

-1505 SGTTAKYDH
+1505 SSTTAKYDH

-1526 VTYTIRVYN
+1526 VTYTIRVFN
-1535 EGEIDGY
+1535 EGEMDGY

-1635 NQAQISKNTNKD
+1635 NQAQISKDSDKD
-1647 GKDVK
+1647 GNDVT

-1693 NGEDKI
+1693 NGEEKI

-1744 YAKELKDYIPDGL
+1744 YAKELKDYIPNGL
-1757 KFVAEDNPLWKQID
+1757 KFVPEDNPLWKQID

-1785 QPGDTTEVEVLLT
+1785 QPGDTTEVEVVLT

-1843 APVSVGVQTGQIR
+1843 APVSVGVQTGQIK

-1869 SSGVALIKKFVL
+1869 SSGVVLIKKFVL

>member
-1 MKRLKKLVSSILIT
+1 MKKFKKLVSSILIT

-20 TLGIISAVKA
+20 TLGSISAVKA

-37 LGIVSLRRSGYGY
+37 LGIVSLRRAGYGY
-50 QQGGASGK
+50 QQEGSK

-122 ILPTGT
+122 ILPTGS

-141 IMPAAGTDNKTARE
+141 IMPAIGTDNTTARE
-155 AFLESKIPDEF
+155 EFLKSKIPNEL
-166 YEYVTD
+166 YELITD
-172 DDIDVVQQLAI
+172 DDIDAVQQLAI

-197 TTNLKVN
+197 TSNFKIN
-204 SIANVDSNYVS
+204 SIANVDSNYAS
-215 IGDLAQYNGGDDG
+215 MGDIFGDDG
-228 RDREDAIEALFQY
+228 WDREDAIEALFQY

-261 IEIVKNNATMTK
+261 IEIVKSNATMTK

-291 DYTLSATFTDIN
+291 DYTLNATFTDIN
-303 GKTITPTI
+303 GTTITPSI
-311 GIKNSSGNIVSTT
+311 GIKDVSGNVTATT
-324 KSLKELVGQEFYL
+324 KTLKELVGQEFYL
-337 SMPVSSNISGIK
+337 IMPTSSNISGIK

-374 PVVIVDETPFKFSD
+374 PVVIVNETPLNFSD

-432 TATYNHPKNPLR
+432 TATYNHTKTPLK
-444 VAIGDEVT
+444 VAIGDVVT

-457 YNEGEVDGY
+457 YNEGDIDGY

-479 FIVDDQVNIQY
+479 FIVDDQVNIEY
-490 GWKIASSS
+490 GWKIASST

-504 TEYLSKAKET
+504 TEYLSKANET
-514 TDGANKISAFNGKT
+514 TDGANKISAFNGTT
-528 LAYKDVKIKCRVVST
+528 LAYKDVKIKCRVVAT
-543 DPMPTKITNIA
+543 EPMADKITNIA
-554 DITRFTD
+554 DITKFTD

-572 QANNVQLPTGKD
+572 QENNVNLPTGKD

-615 DFDLS
+615 EFDLS

-629 GTAITNREPKVNVT
+629 GTAITNREPQVNVT
-643 PLNNGGTTAIYNHP
+643 PLKNGGTTAIYNHP

-688 TDHLPDQLEFVSGNA
+688 TDHLPDQLEFVAGNEI
-703 TNTKYG
+703 NTKYG
-709 WVVDSTNSKI
+709 WVVDSTNPKI
-719 IRTNYL
+719 IKTNYL
-725 SKAKES
+725 SKAKEAS
-731 SAGSNKIKAFNGTT
+731 EGANKIKAFDGEK

-755 KVVSTDPMPTK
+755 KVVSTEPMPTK

-772 ISNFT
+772 ITKFT
-777 DGNGNKVTDRDSQE
+777 DGNGNTVTDRDSQE

-854 VTKLAD
+854 VSKLAD

-870 PKNPI
+870 PK
-875 DVTIGDIVEYT
+875 
-886 IRVYNEGEVDGYV
+886 
-899 QEITDHLPDQLEFV
+899 
-913 ANDETNIKYGWT
+913 
-925 VDGNNSKIIR
+925 
-935 TKYLSKENDTAEG
+935 
-948 ENKITSFN
+948 
-956 GTTLDYKDV
+956 
-965 KVVCKVIE
+965 
-973 TKPMPTKITNIADIS
+973 
-988 DFTDGNGN
+988 
-996 KVKDRDSQENN
+996 
-1007 VNIPS
+1007 
-1012 DLPGYKDDE
+1012 
-1021 IGKNYVPGQQ
+1021 
-1031 DDDDFEKLKIKEFD
+1031 
-1045 LALRKFI
+1045 
-1052 TKVNDENIS
+1052 
-1061 SRVPVVD
+1061 
-1068 ITQLKNGTATTATY
+1068 
-1082 DHPKTPIKVKIDDV
+1082 TPISVAIGDV

-1101 RVYNEGGV
+1101 RVYNEAEV

-1118 HLPDQLEFIADNE
+1118 HLPDQLEFIAGNE
-1131 TNKKYGWSVDNQN
+1131 INTKYGWKVDSNN
-1144 SKVVKTTYLSKAN
+1144 SKIIKTEYLSKAN
-1157 EKVAGEN
+1157 ETTEGDN
-1164 KIPAFDGTTL
+1164 KIKAFDGTKL
-1174 SYKEVKI
+1174 DYKDVKVV
-1181 ACKVISTNPMPTKIT
+1181 CKVVSTDPMPTKIT
-1196 NIADIS
+1196 NIADITK
-1202 DFTNGNGEKV
+1202 FTDGNGNTV
-1212 KDRDSEENNVNIPS
+1212 TDRDSQENNVNIPS

-1252 LEVKPLEFDLA
+1252 LKIKEFDLA

-1268 TKVND
+1268 TKVNNT
-1273 EEITSRIP
+1273 EIKSRIP
-1281 KVDITKLASGEATTA
+1281 QVDTTPLKNGTGTTA
-1296 IYNHSKTPV
+1296 IYNHSKEPV
-1305 EVAIDDIVEYTIRVY
+1305 KVSLGAVVEYTIRVY
-1320 NEGEI
+1320 NEGQV
-1325 DGYAEEIKD
+1325 DGYVEEIKD

-1341 LIADNE
+1341 FIKDNE
-1347 TNKAYG
+1347 TNKKYG
-1353 WTVDDQDSKVIK
+1353 WTVDSTDSKVIK
-1365 TTYLSKANEKVA
+1365 TSYLSKANEKVA

-1387 TTLSYKDVKVVCK
+1387 TTLSYKEVKVACK
-1400 VVETNQMPKKITN
+1400 VVSTDPMPNKITN
-1413 LADVSD
+1413 LADISD
-1419 FTDGDG
+1419 FTDGEG
-1425 NKVTDRDSEKD
+1425 NKVTDRDSKED

-1447 KDDESNKD
+1447 KDDESKKD

-1460 EDDDDFEKVTVAK
+1460 EDDDDFEKVTLVK
-1473 FDLSLRKFITAVND
+1473 FDLSLRKFITAVNN

-1505 SGTTAKYDH
+1505 SSTTAKYDH

-1526 VTYTIRVYN
+1526 VTYTIRVFN
-1535 EGEIDGY
+1535 EGEMDGY

-1635 NQAQISKNTNKD
+1635 NQAQISKDSDKD
-1647 GKDVK
+1647 GNDVT

-1744 YAKELKDYIPDGL
+1744 YAKELKDYIPNGL
-1757 KFVAEDNPLWKQID
+1757 KFVPEDNPLWKQID

-1785 QPGDTTEVEVLLT
+1785 QPGDTTEVEVVLT

-1843 APVSVGVQTGQIR
+1843 APVSVGVQTGQIK
-1856 TFTTIGLAVLVIL
+1856 TFTTISLAVLVIL
-1869 SSGVALIKKFVL
+1869 SSGVVLIKKFVL

>member
-1 MKRLKKLVSSILIT
+1 MKKFKKLVSSILIT

-20 TLGIISAVKA
+20 TLGSISAVKA

-37 LGIVSLRRSGYGY
+37 LGIVSLRRAGYGY
-50 QQGGASGK
+50 QQEGSK

-122 ILPTGT
+122 ILPTGS

-141 IMPAAGTDNKTARE
+141 IMPAIGTDNTTARE
-155 AFLESKIPDEF
+155 EFLKSKIPNEL
-166 YEYVTD
+166 YELITD
-172 DDIDVVQQLAI
+172 DDIDAVQQLAI

-197 TTNLKVN
+197 TSNFKIN
-204 SIANVDSNYVS
+204 SIANVDSNYAS
-215 IGDLAQYNGGDDG
+215 MGDIFGDDG
-228 RDREDAIEALFQY
+228 WDREDAIEALFQY

-261 IEIVKNNATMTK
+261 IEIVKSNATMTK

-291 DYTLSATFTDIN
+291 DYTLNATFTDIN
-303 GKTITPTI
+303 GTTITPSI
-311 GIKNSSGNIVSTT
+311 GIKDVSGNVTATT
-324 KSLKELVGQEFYL
+324 KTLKELVGQEFYL
-337 SMPVSSNISGIK
+337 IMPTSSNISGIK

-374 PVVIVDETPFKFSD
+374 PVVIVNETPLNFSD
-388 TTSIVVPK
+388 ATSIVVPK

-432 TATYNHPKNPLR
+432 TATYNHPKTPLK
-444 VAIGDEVT
+444 VAIGDVVT

-457 YNEGEVDGY
+457 YNEGDIDGY

-472 HLPEQLE
+472 HLPDQLE
-479 FIVDDQVNIQY
+479 FIVDDQVNIEY
-490 GWKIASSS
+490 GWKIASST

-504 TEYLSKAKET
+504 TEYLSKANET
-514 TDGANKISAFNGKT
+514 TDGANKISAFNGTT
-528 LAYKDVKIKCRVVST
+528 LAYKDVKIKCRVVAT
-543 DPMPTKITNIA
+543 DPMADKITNIA
-554 DITRFTD
+554 DITKFTD

-572 QANNVQLPTGKD
+572 QENNVNLPTGKD
-584 LENYRDSEINRGE
+584 LENYKDSEINRGE

-615 DFDLS
+615 EFDLS

-629 GTAITNREPKVNVT
+629 GTAITNREPQVNVT
-643 PLNNGGTTAIYNHP
+643 PLKNGGTTAIYNHP

-688 TDHLPDQLEFVSGNA
+688 TDHLPDQLEFVAGNEI
-703 TNTKYG
+703 NTKYG

-719 IRTNYL
+719 IKTNYL
-725 SKAKES
+725 SKAKEAS
-731 SAGSNKIKAFNGTT
+731 EGANKIKAFDGTK

-772 ISNFT
+772 ITKFT
-777 DGNGNKVTDRDSQE
+777 DGNGNTVTDRDSQE

-854 VTKLAD
+854 VSKLAD

-870 PKNPI
+870 PK
-875 DVTIGDIVEYT
+875 
-886 IRVYNEGEVDGYV
+886 
-899 QEITDHLPDQLEFV
+899 
-913 ANDETNIKYGWT
+913 
-925 VDGNNSKIIR
+925 
-935 TKYLSKENDTAEG
+935 
-948 ENKITSFN
+948 
-956 GTTLDYKDV
+956 
-965 KVVCKVIE
+965 
-973 TKPMPTKITNIADIS
+973 
-988 DFTDGNGN
+988 
-996 KVKDRDSQENN
+996 
-1007 VNIPS
+1007 
-1012 DLPGYKDDE
+1012 
-1021 IGKNYVPGQQ
+1021 
-1031 DDDDFEKLKIKEFD
+1031 
-1045 LALRKFI
+1045 
-1052 TKVNDENIS
+1052 
-1061 SRVPVVD
+1061 
-1068 ITQLKNGTATTATY
+1068 
-1082 DHPKTPIKVKIDDV
+1082 TPISVAIGDV

-1101 RVYNEGGV
+1101 RVYNEAEV

-1118 HLPDQLEFIADNE
+1118 HLPDQLEFVAGNE
-1131 TNKKYGWSVDNQN
+1131 TNTKYGWTVDSNN
-1144 SKVVKTTYLSKAN
+1144 SKIIKTKYLSKAN
-1157 EKVAGEN
+1157 ETTEGDN
-1164 KIPAFDGTTL
+1164 KIKAFDGTKL
-1174 SYKEVKI
+1174 DYKDVKVV
-1181 ACKVISTNPMPTKIT
+1181 CKVVSTDPMPTKIT
-1196 NIADIS
+1196 NIADITK
-1202 DFTNGNGEKV
+1202 FTDGNGNTV
-1212 KDRDSEENNVNIPS
+1212 TDRDSQENNVNIPS

-1252 LEVKPLEFDLA
+1252 LKIKEFDLA

-1268 TKVND
+1268 TKVNNT
-1273 EEITSRIP
+1273 EIKSRIP
-1281 KVDITKLASGEATTA
+1281 QVDTTPLKNGTGTTA
-1296 IYNHSKTPV
+1296 IYNHSKEPV
-1305 EVAIDDIVEYTIRVY
+1305 KVSLGAVVEYTIRVY
-1320 NEGEI
+1320 NEGQV
-1325 DGYAEEIKD
+1325 DGYVEEIKD

-1341 LIADNE
+1341 FIKDNE
-1347 TNKAYG
+1347 TNKKYG
-1353 WTVDDQDSKVIK
+1353 WTVDSTDSKVIK
-1365 TTYLSKANEKVA
+1365 TSYLCKANEKVA

-1387 TTLSYKDVKVVCK
+1387 TTLSYKEVKVACK
-1400 VVETNQMPKKITN
+1400 VVSTDPMPSKITN
-1413 LADVSD
+1413 LADISD
-1419 FTDGDG
+1419 FTDGEG
-1425 NKVTDRDSEKD
+1425 NKVTDRDSKED

-1447 KDDESNKD
+1447 KDDESKKD

-1460 EDDDDFEKVTVAK
+1460 EDDDDFEKVTLVK
-1473 FDLSLRKFITAVND
+1473 FDLSLRKFITAVNN

-1505 SGTTAKYDH
+1505 SSTTAKYDH

-1526 VTYTIRVYN
+1526 VTYTIRVFN
-1535 EGEIDGY
+1535 EGEMDGY

-1635 NQAQISKNTNKD
+1635 NQAQISKDSDKD
-1647 GKDVK
+1647 GNDVT

-1693 NGEDKI
+1693 NGEEKI

-1744 YAKELKDYIPDGL
+1744 YAKELKDYIPNGL
-1757 KFVAEDNPLWKQID
+1757 KFVPEDNPLWKQID

-1785 QPGDTTEVEVLLT
+1785 QPGDTTEVEVVLT

-1843 APVSVGVQTGQIR
+1843 APVSVGVQTGQIK

-1869 SSGVALIKKFVL
+1869 SSGVVLIKKFVL

>member
-1 MKRLKKLVSSILIT
+1 MKKFKKLVSSILIT

-20 TLGIISAVKA
+20 TLGSISAVKA

-37 LGIVSLRRSGYGY
+37 LGIVSLRRAGYGY
-50 QQGGASGK
+50 QQEGSK

-122 ILPTGT
+122 ILPTGS

-141 IMPAAGTDNKTARE
+141 IMPAIGTDNTTARE
-155 AFLESKIPDEF
+155 EFLKSKIPNEL
-166 YEYVTD
+166 YGLITD
-172 DDIDVVQQLAI
+172 DDIDAVQQLAI

-197 TTNLKVN
+197 TSNFKIN
-204 SIANVDSNYVS
+204 SIANVDSNYAS
-215 IGDLAQYNGGDDG
+215 MGDIFGDDG
-228 RDREDAIEALFQY
+228 WDREDAIEALFQY

-261 IEIVKNNATMTK
+261 IEIVKSNATMTK

-291 DYTLSATFTDIN
+291 DYTLNATFTDIN
-303 GKTITPTI
+303 GTTITPSI
-311 GIKNSSGNIVSTT
+311 GIKDVSGNVTATT
-324 KSLKELVGQEFYL
+324 KTLKELVGQEFYL
-337 SMPVSSNISGIK
+337 IMPTSSNISGIK

-374 PVVIVDETPFKFSD
+374 PVVIVNETPLNFSD
-388 TTSIVVPK
+388 ATSIVVPK

-432 TATYNHPKNPLR
+432 TATYNHTKTPLK
-444 VAIGDEVT
+444 VAIGDVVT

-457 YNEGEVDGY
+457 YNEGD
-466 VEEITD
+466 
-472 HLPEQLE
+472 
-479 FIVDDQVNIQY
+479 
-490 GWKIASSS
+490 
-498 DLKTIK
+498 
-504 TEYLSKAKET
+504 
-514 TDGANKISAFNGKT
+514 
-528 LAYKDVKIKCRVVST
+528 
-543 DPMPTKITNIA
+543 
-554 DITRFTD
+554 
-561 GDGNTVTDRDS
+561 
-572 QANNVQLPTGKD
+572 
-584 LENYRDSEINRGE
+584 
-597 EYIPGQQDDD
+597 
-607 DFEKLTLK
+607 
-615 DFDLS
+615 
-620 LRKFITGVN
+620 
-629 GTAITNREPKVNVT
+629 
-643 PLNNGGTTAIYNHP
+643 
-657 KTPVSV
+657 
-663 AIGDLVEYTIRVY
+663 
-676 NEAEIDGYVEEI
+676 IDGYVEEI
-688 TDHLPDQLEFVSGNA
+688 TDHLPDQLEFIVDDQVNIE
-703 TNTKYG
+703 YG
-709 WVVDSTNSKI
+709 WKIASSTDLKTI
-719 IRTNYL
+719 KTEYL
-725 SKAKES
+725 SKANETTDG
-731 SAGSNKIKAFNGTT
+731 ANKISAFNGTT
-745 LDYKDVKVVC
+745 LAYKDVKIKCRVVA
-755 KVVSTDPMPTK
+755 TDPMADK

-772 ISNFT
+772 ITKFT
-777 DGNGNKVTDRDSQE
+777 DGDGNTVTDRDSQE

-854 VTKLAD
+854 VSKLAD

-870 PKNPI
+870 PKTPI
-875 DVTIGDIVEYT
+875 SVTIG
-886 IRVYNEGEVDGYV
+886 
-899 QEITDHLPDQLEFV
+899 
-913 ANDETNIKYGWT
+913 
-925 VDGNNSKIIR
+925 
-935 TKYLSKENDTAEG
+935 
-948 ENKITSFN
+948 
-956 GTTLDYKDV
+956 
-965 KVVCKVIE
+965 
-973 TKPMPTKITNIADIS
+973 
-988 DFTDGNGN
+988 
-996 KVKDRDSQENN
+996 
-1007 VNIPS
+1007 
-1012 DLPGYKDDE
+1012 
-1021 IGKNYVPGQQ
+1021 
-1031 DDDDFEKLKIKEFD
+1031 
-1045 LALRKFI
+1045 
-1052 TKVNDENIS
+1052 
-1061 SRVPVVD
+1061 
-1068 ITQLKNGTATTATY
+1068 
-1082 DHPKTPIKVKIDDV
+1082 DV

-1101 RVYNEGGV
+1101 RVYNEAEV

-1118 HLPDQLEFIADNE
+1118 HLPDQLEFVAGNE
-1131 TNKKYGWSVDNQN
+1131 TNTKYGWTVDSNN
-1144 SKVVKTTYLSKAN
+1144 SKIIRTNYLSKAK
-1157 EKVAGEN
+1157 EASEGDN
-1164 KIPAFDGTTL
+1164 KIKAFDGTKL
-1174 SYKEVKI
+1174 DYKDVKVV
-1181 ACKVISTNPMPTKIT
+1181 CKVVSTDPMPTKIT
-1196 NIADIS
+1196 NIADITK
-1202 DFTNGNGEKV
+1202 FTDGNGNTV
-1212 KDRDSEENNVNIPS
+1212 TDRDSQENNVNIPS

-1252 LEVKPLEFDLA
+1252 LKIKEFDLA

-1268 TKVND
+1268 TKVNNT
-1273 EEITSRIP
+1273 EIKSRIP
-1281 KVDITKLASGEATTA
+1281 QVDTTPLKNGTGTTA
-1296 IYNHSKTPV
+1296 IYNHSKEPV
-1305 EVAIDDIVEYTIRVY
+1305 KVSLGAVVEYTIRVY
-1320 NEGEI
+1320 NEGQV
-1325 DGYAEEIKD
+1325 DGYVEEIKD

-1341 LIADNE
+1341 FIKDNE
-1347 TNKAYG
+1347 TNKKYG
-1353 WTVDDQDSKVIK
+1353 WTVDSTDSKVIK
-1365 TTYLSKANEKVA
+1365 TSYLCKANEKVA

-1387 TTLSYKDVKVVCK
+1387 TTLSYKEVKVACK
-1400 VVETNQMPKKITN
+1400 VVSTDPMPSKITN
-1413 LADVSD
+1413 LADISD
-1419 FTDGDG
+1419 FTDGEG
-1425 NKVTDRDSEKD
+1425 NKVTDRDSKED

-1447 KDDESNKD
+1447 KDDESKKD

-1460 EDDDDFEKVTVAK
+1460 EDDDDFEKVTLVK
-1473 FDLSLRKFITAVND
+1473 FDLSLRKFITAVNN

-1505 SGTTAKYDH
+1505 SSTTAKYDH

-1526 VTYTIRVYN
+1526 VTYTIRVFN
-1535 EGEIDGY
+1535 EGEMDGY

-1635 NQAQISKNTNKD
+1635 NQAQISKDSDKD
-1647 GKDVK
+1647 GNDVT

-1693 NGEDKI
+1693 NGEEKI

-1744 YAKELKDYIPDGL
+1744 YAKELKDYIPNGL
-1757 KFVAEDNPLWKQID
+1757 KFVPEDNPLWKQID

-1785 QPGDTTEVEVLLT
+1785 QPGDTTEVEVVLT

-1843 APVSVGVQTGQIR
+1843 APVSVGVQTGQIK

-1869 SSGVALIKKFVL
+1869 SSGVVLIKKFVL